1 MGNKSIQKFFADQ
14 NSVIDLSSLGNAKG
28 AKVSLSGPDMNITT
42 PRGSVIIV
50 NGALYS
56 SIKGNNLAVKFKDKT
71 ITGAKILGSV
81 DLKDI
86 QLERIDSSLV
96 DSAQVEKKGNGKRRN
111 KKEEEEL
118 KKQLDD
124 AENAKKEA
132 DKAKE
137 EAEKAKEAAEKALNE
152 AFEVQNSSKQIEE
165 MLQNF
170 LADNVAKDNLAQQS
184 DASQQNTQAKAT
196 QASKQNDA
204 EKVLPQPI
212 NKNTSTGKSNSSK
225 NEENKLD
232 AESVK
237 EPLKVTLALAAES
250 NSGSKDDSITNFTKP
265 QFVGSTAPN
274 ATVIIKINGIAVGQA
289 VADSLG
295 NFTFTA
301 PETLTDGTYNLEA
314 EAKTA
319 DGSGSA
325 KLVITID
332 SVTDKPTFELSPES
346 SVSGHK
352 GLTPTLTPSIVGTA
366 EENAKVDIYVDN
378 KLVASVDVDK
388 DGNWSYE
395 FKDNELSEGE
405 NSIKVVAVDKAGN
418 KNETT
423 DSIITDTIAPEKPT
437 IELDDSSDSGIKND
451 NITNSTLPTFIG
463 VAEPGSTV
471 SIYLGLK
478 HLGEVIVAKD
488 GTWSYTLTT
497 PLKDGEYNIT
507 ATATDIAGHTS
518 ATANLPFTIDTRI
531 SYFSAEIETTNDS
544 GIVGDNVT
552 NNTRPTFT
560 GKTEPNAIISVI
572 NSETGEEVIFKAN
585 DKGEWTF
592 NFTSDSVEG
601 INNLT
606 FTVEDVAGNKKD
618 FSFSYVID
626 TIAPVPPTVS
636 LEDYVVLPN
645 GIILSGNDL
654 PALVGTAEPKSTI
667 LLMRDGKLYD
677 SIEVDSNGTWN
688 YQFSNKFL
696 QGAYDIEI
704 ISQDAAGNKS
714 STVKYSFTIQTE
726 VVPPKAELDAS
737 DDSGAKGDWITN
749 KHNAL
754 TLLGTADRFATVNI
768 LIDGKTIGV
777 TTADADGN
785 WNFDISRNLSDNVYK
800 ITVES
805 IDPLGRTSSV
815 DYQLTIDSFTP
826 IPTVMLHDSADSGVK
841 GDMITKINTPLF
853 TGMAEANAK
862 VSIYVDGV
870 LSGEAIAGDDGVW
883 NFQFTTALSDGSHD
897 VTVKV
902 EDIAGNTASSS
913 AYNFQIVTQTQ
924 KPTIELVNDTG
935 VDNTDHIINEKNPA
949 LTGTAAP
956 YSTVKLYIDGALIAE
971 VRTNKD
977 GRWEY
982 TLKADQG
989 LVDGD
994 HRITASVEDI
1004 AGNIAHS
1011 DPFLISV
1018 DTAISIP
1025 IVSLSPDSDSG
1036 ISDDNLTNIVKPTLH
1051 LKDIDPDI
1059 ISVQVWDAMSDT
1071 QIGVA
1076 TQQPDGSWAY
1086 TFTSDLTE
1094 GLHQVYVKVE
1104 DIAGNKANSA
1114 IFDFTIDTTVSTP
1127 VISLLSKD
1135 DTGVT
1140 GDNLTNIN
1148 KPGFAISGVDAD
1160 AHRVVVQVMHNGVSE
1175 EIELS
1180 HLNGSWLFIPG
1191 NTWADGSYTLT
1202 VKVEDKAGNTN
1213 YSAPLTVVI
1222 DTQIAID
1229 GVELVNDSGVKGD
1242 NMTNDDRPHFRVTV
1256 PTDVNEVRLSI
1267 DGGNSWVQA
1276 TPGVAGS
1283 WEYIW
1288 PTDLA
1293 DGQYTLTVEAT
1304 DKAGN
1309 TVTKTIDF
1317 AVDTTL
1323 SVPVIV
1329 LDSADD
1335 TGIQGDNMTNSTQPT
1350 FALQHIDDD
1359 AVRVTVSVEHGGVT
1373 TTFDATK
1380 GTGGW
1385 TFTPPTSWADGDY
1398 TLSVSVEDKA
1408 GNTSHSASL
1417 TVTVDTQ
1424 IAINN
1429 IELVNDSGIPDDNLT
1444 NNVRPHFQVTVPTD
1458 VNVVRLSI
1466 DGGKTWFNA
1475 TQSATP
1481 GVWDYIWPDDVAD
1494 GGYTLTVEAT
1504 DEAGNKAT
1512 QTLDFTI
1519 DTTLSVPTLSLDSA
1533 DDSGI
1538 AGDNIT
1544 NVKTPGFTLNNIDTD
1559 VSRVIVEVMHNGIK
1573 QEVPLV
1579 QTGGQWRFAPTSD
1592 WADGDYILTVK
1603 VEDRAGNVKQSAP
1616 LTVTVDTHIAIDRIE
1631 LVNDS
1636 GIPGDNLTNE
1646 ARPHFQVT
1654 VPADVN
1660 GVRLS
1665 IDGGKTWFD
1674 ATQSA
1679 TSGVWDY
1686 TWLTNVANGPHT
1698 LMVEASDKA
1707 GNKTTQKLDF
1717 TIDTILSEPTIT
1729 LDSADDSAAGDNIT
1743 NVKMPGF
1750 TLGNIDA
1757 DVTKVV
1763 VTVAHDGKN
1772 QQIELIKNGG
1782 VWRFTPGAAW
1792 TDGDYTLTVKVE
1804 DKAGNTNYSA
1814 PLTVTIDTQTSIDR
1828 IELLNDTGIVG
1839 DNLTNEARPQFH
1851 ITVPTDVNSVQLSL
1865 DGGINWVNA
1874 TLTSD
1879 GVWEYIWPTDLV
1891 ENTYTLTVKA
1901 TDVAGNTAT
1910 ETLNFIIDT
1919 TLSTPTITLD
1929 SADDSGTA
1937 NDNKTNV
1944 KTPGFI
1950 IGGIDS
1956 DVTQVVVQV
1965 MRDGHSEEVE
1975 LTQTNG
1981 QWRFVPGSAW
1991 TDGDYTLT
1999 VTVKDEAGNIR
2010 HSAPLTV
2017 TIDTQITIDHIELV
2031 NDSGIPDDNLTNN
2044 VRPHFQVTVPTD
2056 VNVVRLSIDGGK
2068 TWFNAT
2074 QSATPGVWDY
2084 TWLADVGEGKHTL
2097 TVEATDKAGNKT
2109 TQQLDFIIDTL
2120 LSEPTIVLDNTDD
2133 SGTKGDHLT
2142 NVNKPTFLLGNI
2154 DADARYVTVEVQHG
2168 GTKEVLTA
2176 TKDATGNWSVTP
2188 TGTWADGDYTL
2199 TVRVE
2204 DEAGN
2209 EKHSASLTVTVD
2221 TQITIDVIELVND
2234 NGIPGDNMTND
2245 AHPQFRVT
2253 VPGDVN
2259 EVSLSID
2266 GGVTWVKATQ
2276 SATPGV
2282 WNYTWPGTVPDGDY
2296 TLNVKATDNAGN
2308 TVTETLHF
2316 TIDTT
2321 LSTPVIVLD
2330 SADDSGVHGDNMTN
2344 HTQPTF
2350 ALQHIDDDAVRVT
2363 VSVEH
2368 GGVTTT
2374 FDATKDAGGWTFT
2387 PTGAWADGDYTLSV
2401 SVEDKAGNTSH
2412 SASLTVTVDTQIA
2425 INNIELVNDSGIPD
2439 DNLTNN
2445 VRPHFQVTVPTDVN
2459 VVRLSIDG
2467 GKTWFN
2473 ATQSAT
2479 PGVWDYIWPD
2489 DVADGGYTLTVEAT
2503 DEAGN
2508 KATQTLDF
2516 TIDTT
2521 LSVPTL
2527 SLDSADDSGIAG
2539 DNITNVKTPGF
2550 TLNNIDTDVSRV
2562 IVEVMHNGIKQEVPL
2577 VQTGGQW
2584 RFAPTSDW
2592 ADGDYI
2598 LTVKVED
2605 RAGNVKQSAPLTVT
2619 VDTHIAIDRI
2629 ELVNDSGIPG
2639 DNLTNEA
2646 RPHFQVTVPAD
2657 VNGVRLSIDG
2667 GKTWF
2672 DATQSAT
2679 SGVWDY
2685 TWLTNVANGPHTLM
2699 VEASDKA
2706 GNKTT
2711 QKLDFTIDT
2720 ILSEPTIT
2728 LDSADDSAAGDNIT
2742 NVKMPGFTLGNIDAD
2757 VTKVVVTVAHDGKN
2771 QQIELIKNGGVWR
2784 FTPGAAWTDGDYTL
2798 TVKVEDKA
2806 GNTNYSAPL
2815 TVTID
2820 TQTSIDRIELLNDT
2834 GIVGDNLTNEARPQF
2849 HITVPTDV
2857 NSVQLS
2863 LDGGINWVNATL
2875 TSDGVW
2881 EYIWPTDLVENTY
2894 TLTVKATD
2902 VAGNT
2907 ATETLNFII
2916 DTTLSTPTITL
2927 DSADDSGTANDNK
2940 TNVKTPG
2947 FIIGGIDSDVTQVV
2961 VQVMR
2966 DGHSEE
2972 VELTQTNGQWRFVPG
2987 SAWTDGD
2994 YTLTV
2999 TVKDEAGNIR
3009 HSAPLTV
3016 TIDTQITI
3024 DHIEL
3029 VNDSGIPDDNLTN
3042 NVRPH
3047 FQVTV
3052 PTDVNVV
3059 RLSIDGGK
3067 TWFNATQ
3074 SATPGV
3080 WDYTWLADVGEGK
3093 HTLTVEAT
3101 DKAGNKT
3108 TQQLD
3113 FIIDTLL
3120 SEPTIVLDN
3129 TDDSGTKG
3137 DNLTNVN
3144 KPTFLLGNID
3154 ADARYV
3160 TVEVQHGGTKE
3171 VLTATK
3177 GATGIWSVTPTG
3189 TWADG
3194 DYTLTVRVEDDA
3206 GNVKYSAPLTVTV
3219 DTQITIDVIE
3229 LVNDNGIPGDN
3240 LTNDVRPHF
3249 RVTVPGDVNEVR
3261 LSIDGGNTWVRATQ
3275 GTAGI
3280 WDYTWPKDVTD
3291 GLHTLTVEATDKAG
3305 NKTTQTLDF
3314 TIDTRLS
3321 TPTIA
3326 MDSRDDTGAIGDHI
3340 TSVKRP
3346 GFTIGNIDADAHSV
3360 ILRITQGGNSQEVTL
3375 TQVGGQWRF
3384 TPDADWADG
3393 SYTLTV
3399 EVTDNA
3405 GNVRQSTPLVVT
3417 VDTQTSITD
3426 ITLVNDHGVPDDNL
3440 TNSTRPQFEI
3450 TVPADVNSVQL
3461 SIDGGANWV
3470 SATQGIEGV
3479 WGYTWPTDMG
3489 DGKHTLTVMVTD
3501 RAGNTATQTLEFF
3514 IDTRL
3519 STPTI
3524 ALDSTDDTGTP
3535 GDDMTNRTRPTFILQ
3550 NIDSDVINVT
3560 VSVTHNGTTTS
3571 FTATQGAGGWSFT
3584 PPAPWGDGDYTL
3596 TVTVEDRAGN
3606 TRPSTPLTVTVDTQ
3620 IAIDRIEL
3628 VNDSGVPGDNV
3639 TKHVRPQFQISVPD
3653 DVEKVLLSID
3663 GGTTWV
3669 TAIKSSTAGIW
3680 DYTWPTDMPEGQ
3692 HTLTVEV
3699 TDGAGNK
3706 MTETLN
3712 FTIDITLLTPTIE
3725 LAPDQDT
3732 GQNKNDNLTSVTQP
3746 VFVLGSIDKDVR
3758 HVELSIEHNGT
3769 FKTVVLTESAD
3780 GWRYRPDSALADGS
3794 YTFTVTVTDV
3804 AGNQQTSAPL
3814 KVTIDGTLTTPVIEL
3829 AAGEDSGTVGDRLTN
3844 HDRPVFDIHQVDSDV
3859 TRVMV
3864 KVTYN
3869 GKTHE
3874 EAAVFTNG
3882 QWRFTPSASWADGSY
3897 QLAVVVEDLAGNV
3910 KESAPFEVR
3919 IDTTT
3924 TINNIVLLNDTGVQN
3939 DQLTNV
3945 AKPSFRIDV
3954 PGDVVQV
3961 RVTLDGGANWNV
3973 IRKNADGQWIFDS
3986 PNTLVDGTYTLRVE
4000 ATDEAGN
4007 IANKDLVFNIDT
4019 NIQVPTIALDA
4030 GQDTGANTADN
4041 ITNISRPTF
4050 TIGNVDPD
4058 VIKVVVTIDGH
4069 DYNAT
4074 KVGAG
4079 WQFTPGNAIP
4089 DGSYNITVTVEDKA
4103 GNTATSKPLPVVIDT
4118 TAEIESV
4125 TLVTDSGDSDVD
4137 NITKVDKPQFSIVT
4151 ADDITH
4157 VRVKIDNAANWI
4169 ELTKGGDGRWIFNV
4183 GSALP
4188 DGQHTLL
4195 VDVTDIAGN
4204 VAQET
4209 LQFTIDT
4216 TLREPTIVLD
4226 PTHDTGDDTNDNLTR
4241 INKPVF
4247 IIGNVDNDVSHIV
4260 VHIDGRDYTI
4270 ENTGGNLTF
4279 TPDQPLSDGQHTIS
4293 VTVTDIAGNTKTSAE
4308 LRIEID
4314 TQVQID
4320 SVTLTTDSG
4329 VNDHDNVTNATRPSF
4344 EIATPDD
4351 VTSVLVSFDGVNW
4364 TPISKNA
4371 AGQWEFTA
4379 GSALPDGHYT
4389 LHVQATD
4396 RAGNTANSTL
4406 GFTVDTQID
4415 GLSVVML
4422 DDAGKDSTDGITN
4435 ITSPRFEISA
4445 REPLQSVTVILN
4457 GKSSTLT
4464 QGAGNKW
4471 LFTPDTPL
4479 VDGTYKI
4486 EIVAEDIAGNKISKE
4501 VSFTIDTIVSDPSI
4515 DLLDADDTGESAVD
4529 NITSVTTPRFVIG
4542 NVPADIDT
4550 VVIRINGVS
4559 YSVTANGNN
4568 LWEFQVPVA
4577 LNDGV
4582 YEAVVVFRDIAG
4594 NTSETKLPFTI
4605 DTTTSVSVRMEPASD
4620 TGNSNSD
4627 NLTNKQ
4633 NPKFEGTAEPNAK
4646 LVITIVD
4653 DKSGRE
4659 VLKQTITVGADG
4671 NWSVTPNILPD
4682 GMYTINVVAT
4692 DVAGNTAQTQE
4703 RFTID
4708 TVTIDPT
4715 IRLSDPSIDD
4725 QHEATSLRPE
4735 FKGFAEAFSTI
4746 MIQWDGKVVGS
4757 ANANANGEWSWTP
4770 PSVLAPGSYVV
4781 SIVAKDKA
4789 GNESSQ
4795 VDFPVVIP
4803 VIDVTPPTIKLSE
4816 ESDSGALGDFTTNN
4830 KTPTLIGSTLPNT
4843 IVSIYVDGV
4852 KVGEA
4857 TADTAGRYTFQLS
4870 EMKDGHYV
4878 VQVGIVN
4885 PRDNS
4890 ELRSTAVDVTIDT
4903 EVAELVWN
4911 ISGMHEGG
4919 YINTVTPE
4927 IGGTSEPN
4935 SKITIFVNGVE
4946 KAIAY
4951 TTGAGHWGVVLPA
4964 LGNDG
4969 NYELTFKVEDVAGN
4983 IREFGPQNVILDT
4996 VISPLTVVLREADDS
5011 GKVGDWITNK
5021 SHVTID
5027 GTAEAG
5033 STLTIRNPQGVV
5045 IATLVVGNDGRWS
5058 AELDLREG
5066 SNAFVVVSEDK
5077 AGNSQQ
5083 KEILI
5088 EHDTQIEISDISLS
5102 RDTNSGDKYDLIT
5115 NNKSPVLVAMTDPG
5129 ATVQVYINGVLQG
5142 TVEAS
5147 SSGNISYTMP
5157 ANSADGEYQVQFVAT
5172 DTAGNRVESA
5182 ITTVTIDSQIAV
5194 FDIDEDSL
5202 PALSNNRAL
5211 SVSGVGEAGSQVS
5224 IFVDGKLVNVVMVEA
5239 DGTWRAP
5246 ILLQDDG
5253 TFNIHFSITD
5263 VAGNTEVSKDYSVD
5277 VDSSTDFPTLNLED
5291 ASNSGSL
5298 DDLITNHN
5306 KPVLVGTAEA
5316 GATIHIYVDEKIVAN
5331 VLVLEDGTWSYQ
5343 FDNALKDGEYS
5354 IRVVAEDPAGN
5365 TAESPRLLVTI
5376 DTSTFIDNPA
5386 MVAGS
5391 DNGIFSNDS
5400 ITSQTRPTF
5409 SIFGEMNQ
5417 SVQIFID
5424 GVLVDTITVT
5434 DRNQVYRPESPLG
5447 DGSHSIYYVI
5457 TDKAGNTATSKT
5469 LNFTIDTFN
5478 TTPVAIDS
5486 IGGQTLAEMTG
5497 SDGKIYITDTTR
5509 NLLFSGSAE
5518 PNSKIEII
5526 INGLN
5531 VGEVWVNEKGHWQMP
5546 VNPLYFTEGQLDITV
5561 KSTDRAGNVN
5571 QEKYS
5576 IWVDTHIKVFTS
5588 ELDDNKSSSKT
5599 EWWSNSDLIT
5609 MRGTGEIG
5617 ATVSLIVAGVTLATA
5632 VVAATGRWE
5641 LSTDKL
5647 PEGTYDISLVIED
5660 SAGNRW
5666 EDVREIFI
5674 DRTPPN
5680 APVVT
5685 YSDIVNDLII
5695 MQGTAEAKSQL
5706 IITDSEGNTYT
5717 LTVPDNG
5724 KWSMAIPYPS
5734 EGKFTITSVDA
5745 IGNRSDD
5752 VPLDIMKEVPVISL
5766 SPDSDSGT
5774 VGDNITRDKQPTFII
5789 GNLESDVVVVQVD
5802 INGTVYNAEKNA
5814 DGVWFFTPGTPLA
5827 DGSYT
5832 ISVIASDA
5840 AGNQKNSLPI
5850 TVTIDSTLTVPEIAL
5865 AAGEDNGASD
5875 SDNVTNHTQPKFTLQ
5890 HIDADVTGVTVNVT
5904 HNGVT
5909 DIYQATQGADGW
5921 TFTPPAAWNDG
5932 NYTLSV
5938 TVVDRAGNS
5947 QQSASL
5953 AVTVDST
5960 VTVTADSQHDDASDD
5975 ATATAVTPP
5984 ESETVNAESATHL
5997 RTEPSAAEE
6006 SVVKVTAYSI
6016 TLLNADSGDEIDRS
6030 ISQTPSFEI
6039 SVPENIVNV
6048 SIMFEGEEFTLPITN
6063 QKAIFEVPLSLED
6076 GEYTMDVKFIDKDND
6091 FLIKEKTFSVDH
6103 SSADIVNAMNVR
6115 GKTEDDIND
6124 SPSTS
6129 SVGHNNNGAIDV
6141 FAVNEVTLPVDN
6153 QEEHA

>member
-423 DSIITDTIAPEKPT
+423 DSIITDTIPPEKPT

-636 LEDYVVLPN
+636 LEDFVVLPN

-1036 ISDDNLTNIVKPTLH
+1036 IADDNLTNIVKPTLH

-1114 IFDFTIDTTVSTP
+1114 VFDFTIDTTVSTP

-1180 HLNGSWLFIPG
+1180 HLNGSWLFTPG

-1202 VKVEDKAGNTN
+1202 VKVEDKAGNTS

-1329 LDSADD
+1329 LNSADD
-1335 TGIQGDNMTNSTQPT
+1335 TGVQGDNMTNRTQPT

-1481 GVWDYIWPDDVAD
+1481 GAWDYIWPDDVAD

-1504 DEAGNKAT
+1504 DKAGNKTT
-1512 QTLDFTI
+1512 QELDFTI

-1717 TIDTILSEPTIT
+1717 IIDTLLSEPTIT

-2120 LSEPTIVLDNTDD
+2120 LSEPTIVLDSTDD
-2133 SGTKGDHLT
+2133 SGTKGDNLT

-2321 LSTPVIVLD
+2321 LSVPVIVLN
-2330 SADDSGVHGDNMTN
+2330 SADDTGVQGDNMTN
-2344 HTQPTF
+2344 STQPTF

-2374 FDATKDAGGWTFT
+2374 FDATKGVGGWSFT

-2445 VRPHFQVTVPTDVN
+2445 VRPHFQVKVPTDVN
-2459 VVRLSIDG
+2459 
-2467 GKTWFN
+2467 
-2473 ATQSAT
+2473 
-2479 PGVWDYIWPD
+2479 
-2489 DVADGGYTLTVEAT
+2489 E
-2503 DEAGN
+2503 
-2508 KATQTLDF
+2508 
-2516 TIDTT
+2516 
-2521 LSVPTL
+2521 
-2527 SLDSADDSGIAG
+2527 
-2539 DNITNVKTPGF
+2539 
-2550 TLNNIDTDVSRV
+2550 
-2562 IVEVMHNGIKQEVPL
+2562 
-2577 VQTGGQW
+2577 
-2584 RFAPTSDW
+2584 
-2592 ADGDYI
+2592 
-2598 LTVKVED
+2598 
-2605 RAGNVKQSAPLTVT
+2605 
-2619 VDTHIAIDRI
+2619 
-2629 ELVNDSGIPG
+2629 
-2639 DNLTNEA
+2639 
-2646 RPHFQVTVPAD
+2646 
-2657 VNGVRLSIDG
+2657 
-2667 GKTWF
+2667 
-2672 DATQSAT
+2672 
-2679 SGVWDY
+2679 
-2685 TWLTNVANGPHTLM
+2685 
-2699 VEASDKA
+2699 
-2706 GNKTT
+2706 
-2711 QKLDFTIDT
+2711 
-2720 ILSEPTIT
+2720 
-2728 LDSADDSAAGDNIT
+2728 
-2742 NVKMPGFTLGNIDAD
+2742 
-2757 VTKVVVTVAHDGKN
+2757 
-2771 QQIELIKNGGVWR
+2771 
-2784 FTPGAAWTDGDYTL
+2784 
-2798 TVKVEDKA
+2798 
-2806 GNTNYSAPL
+2806 
-2815 TVTID
+2815 
-2820 TQTSIDRIELLNDT
+2820 
-2834 GIVGDNLTNEARPQF
+2834 
-2849 HITVPTDV
+2849 
-2857 NSVQLS
+2857 
-2863 LDGGINWVNATL
+2863 
-2875 TSDGVW
+2875 
-2881 EYIWPTDLVENTY
+2881 
-2894 TLTVKATD
+2894 
-2902 VAGNT
+2902 
-2907 ATETLNFII
+2907 
-2916 DTTLSTPTITL
+2916 
-2927 DSADDSGTANDNK
+2927 
-2940 TNVKTPG
+2940 
-2947 FIIGGIDSDVTQVV
+2947 
-2961 VQVMR
+2961 
-2966 DGHSEE
+2966 
-2972 VELTQTNGQWRFVPG
+2972 
-2987 SAWTDGD
+2987 
-2994 YTLTV
+2994 
-2999 TVKDEAGNIR
+2999 
-3009 HSAPLTV
+3009 
-3016 TIDTQITI
+3016 
-3024 DHIEL
+3024 
-3029 VNDSGIPDDNLTN
+3029 
-3042 NVRPH
+3042 
-3047 FQVTV
+3047 
-3052 PTDVNVV
+3052 V

-3101 DKAGNKT
+3101 DKAGNQT
-3108 TQQLD
+3108 TQKLD
-3113 FIIDTLL
+3113 FIIDTML
-3120 SEPTIVLDN
+3120 SEPTIVLDS

-3137 DNLTNVN
+3137 DNLTNAN
-3144 KPTFLLGNID
+3144 KPTFILGNID

-3160 TVEVQHGGTKE
+3160 TVEVQYGGTKE

-3321 TPTIA
+3321 TPTIT

-3346 GFTIGNIDADAHSV
+3346 GFTIGNIDSDAQSV

-3405 GNVRQSTPLVVT
+3405 GNVRQSTPLIVT

-3470 SATQGIEGV
+3470 SAAQGIEGV

-3620 IAIDRIEL
+3620 IAIDHIEL

-3712 FTIDITLLTPTIE
+3712 FTIDITLMTPTIE

-3844 HDRPVFDIHQVDSDV
+3844 HDRPVFDIRQVDSDV

-4308 LRIEID
+4308 LKIEID

-4529 NITSVTTPRFVIG
+4529 NITSVTKPRFVIG

-4559 YSVTANGNN
+4559 YPVTANGNN

-4830 KTPTLIGSTLPNT
+4830 KTPTLVGNTLPNA

-4969 NYELTFKVEDVAGN
+4969 NYVLTFKVEDVAGN

-5033 STLTIRNPQGVV
+5033 STLTIRSPQGVV

-5083 KEILI
+5083 KDILI

-5343 FDNALKDGEYS
+5343 FDNVLKDGEYS

-5409 SIFGEMNQ
+5409 SISGEMNQ

-5531 VGEVWVNEKGHWQMP
+5531 VGEVWVNEKGYWQMP

-5576 IWVDTHIKVFTS
+5576 IWVDTHIQVFTS
-5588 ELDDNKSSSKT
+5588 EIDDNKSSSKT
-5599 EWWSNSDLIT
+5599 DWWSNSSTIT
-5609 MRGTGEIG
+5609 MRGMGEIG

-5632 VVAATGRWE
+5632 VVAANGQWE
-5641 LSTDKL
+5641 LSTDQL
-5647 PEGTYDISLVIED
+5647 PEGKYDITLSIED
-5660 SAGNRW
+5660 NAGNRK
-5666 EDVREIFI
+5666 EEVHEIFI

-5706 IITDSEGNTYT
+5706 IITDSNGNTYT

-5752 VPLDIMKEVPVISL
+5752 VSLDIMKEVPVISL

-5865 AAGEDNGASD
+5865 AAGEDNGVSD

-5909 DIYQATQGADGW
+5909 DTYQATQGADGW

-5932 NYTLSV
+5932 TYTLSV

-5997 RTEPSAAEE
+5997 RTVPSAAEE
-6006 SVVKVTAYSI
+6006 SVVKETAYSI

-6103 SSADIVNAMNVR
+6103 SSADIVNAMNAR

>member
-423 DSIITDTIAPEKPT
+423 DSIITDTIPPEKPT

-601 INNLT
+601 VNNLT

-626 TIAPVPPTVS
+626 TVAPVPPTVS
-636 LEDYVVLPN
+636 LEDFVVLPN

-654 PALVGTAEPKSTI
+654 PALVGTAEPKSII

-1036 ISDDNLTNIVKPTLH
+1036 VSDDNLTNIVKPTLH

-1059 ISVQVWDAMSDT
+1059 ISVQVWDAASDT

-1114 IFDFTIDTTVSTP
+1114 VFDFTIDTTVSTP

-1385 TFTPPTSWADGDY
+1385 SFTPTGAWADGDY

-1429 IELVNDSGIPDDNLT
+1429 IELVNDSGIPNDNLT

-1481 GVWDYIWPDDVAD
+1481 GAWDYIWPDDVAD

-1504 DEAGNKAT
+1504 DKAGNKTT
-1512 QTLDFTI
+1512 QELDFTI

-1698 LMVEASDKA
+1698 LMVEATDKA

-2017 TIDTQITIDHIELV
+2017 TIDTQI
-2031 NDSGIPDDNLTNN
+2031 
-2044 VRPHFQVTVPTD
+2044 
-2056 VNVVRLSIDGGK
+2056 
-2068 TWFNAT
+2068 A
-2074 QSATPGVWDY
+2074 
-2084 TWLADVGEGKHTL
+2084 
-2097 TVEATDKAGNKT
+2097 
-2109 TQQLDFIIDTL
+2109 
-2120 LSEPTIVLDNTDD
+2120 
-2133 SGTKGDHLT
+2133 
-2142 NVNKPTFLLGNI
+2142 
-2154 DADARYVTVEVQHG
+2154 
-2168 GTKEVLTA
+2168 
-2176 TKDATGNWSVTP
+2176 
-2188 TGTWADGDYTL
+2188 
-2199 TVRVE
+2199 
-2204 DEAGN
+2204 
-2209 EKHSASLTVTVD
+2209 
-2221 TQITIDVIELVND
+2221 
-2234 NGIPGDNMTND
+2234 
-2245 AHPQFRVT
+2245 
-2253 VPGDVN
+2253 
-2259 EVSLSID
+2259 
-2266 GGVTWVKATQ
+2266 
-2276 SATPGV
+2276 
-2282 WNYTWPGTVPDGDY
+2282 
-2296 TLNVKATDNAGN
+2296 
-2308 TVTETLHF
+2308 
-2316 TIDTT
+2316 
-2321 LSTPVIVLD
+2321 
-2330 SADDSGVHGDNMTN
+2330 
-2344 HTQPTF
+2344 
-2350 ALQHIDDDAVRVT
+2350 
-2363 VSVEH
+2363 
-2368 GGVTTT
+2368 
-2374 FDATKDAGGWTFT
+2374 
-2387 PTGAWADGDYTLSV
+2387 
-2401 SVEDKAGNTSH
+2401 
-2412 SASLTVTVDTQIA
+2412 
-2425 INNIELVNDSGIPD
+2425 
-2439 DNLTNN
+2439 
-2445 VRPHFQVTVPTDVN
+2445 
-2459 VVRLSIDG
+2459 
-2467 GKTWFN
+2467 
-2473 ATQSAT
+2473 
-2479 PGVWDYIWPD
+2479 
-2489 DVADGGYTLTVEAT
+2489 
-2503 DEAGN
+2503 
-2508 KATQTLDF
+2508 
-2516 TIDTT
+2516 
-2521 LSVPTL
+2521 
-2527 SLDSADDSGIAG
+2527 
-2539 DNITNVKTPGF
+2539 
-2550 TLNNIDTDVSRV
+2550 
-2562 IVEVMHNGIKQEVPL
+2562 
-2577 VQTGGQW
+2577 
-2584 RFAPTSDW
+2584 
-2592 ADGDYI
+2592 
-2598 LTVKVED
+2598 
-2605 RAGNVKQSAPLTVT
+2605 
-2619 VDTHIAIDRI
+2619 
-2629 ELVNDSGIPG
+2629 
-2639 DNLTNEA
+2639 
-2646 RPHFQVTVPAD
+2646 
-2657 VNGVRLSIDG
+2657 
-2667 GKTWF
+2667 
-2672 DATQSAT
+2672 
-2679 SGVWDY
+2679 
-2685 TWLTNVANGPHTLM
+2685 
-2699 VEASDKA
+2699 
-2706 GNKTT
+2706 
-2711 QKLDFTIDT
+2711 
-2720 ILSEPTIT
+2720 
-2728 LDSADDSAAGDNIT
+2728 
-2742 NVKMPGFTLGNIDAD
+2742 
-2757 VTKVVVTVAHDGKN
+2757 
-2771 QQIELIKNGGVWR
+2771 
-2784 FTPGAAWTDGDYTL
+2784 
-2798 TVKVEDKA
+2798 
-2806 GNTNYSAPL
+2806 
-2815 TVTID
+2815 
-2820 TQTSIDRIELLNDT
+2820 
-2834 GIVGDNLTNEARPQF
+2834 
-2849 HITVPTDV
+2849 
-2857 NSVQLS
+2857 
-2863 LDGGINWVNATL
+2863 
-2875 TSDGVW
+2875 
-2881 EYIWPTDLVENTY
+2881 
-2894 TLTVKATD
+2894 
-2902 VAGNT
+2902 
-2907 ATETLNFII
+2907 
-2916 DTTLSTPTITL
+2916 
-2927 DSADDSGTANDNK
+2927 
-2940 TNVKTPG
+2940 
-2947 FIIGGIDSDVTQVV
+2947 
-2961 VQVMR
+2961 
-2966 DGHSEE
+2966 
-2972 VELTQTNGQWRFVPG
+2972 
-2987 SAWTDGD
+2987 
-2994 YTLTV
+2994 
-2999 TVKDEAGNIR
+2999 
-3009 HSAPLTV
+3009 
-3016 TIDTQITI
+3016 I

-3137 DNLTNVN
+3137 DNLTNAN
-3144 KPTFLLGNID
+3144 KPTFILGNID

-3177 GATGIWSVTPTG
+3177 GATGNWSVTPTGTWADGDYTLTVRVEDEAGNEKHSASLTVTVDTQITIDAIELVNDNGIPGDNMTNDAHPQFRVTVPGDVNEVSLSIDGGVTWVKATQSATPGVWNYTWPGTVPDGDYTLNVKATDNAGNTVTETLHFTIDTTLSVPVIVLNSADDTGVQGDNMTNRTQPTFALQHIDDDAVRVTVSVEHGGVTTTFDATKGTGGWSFTPTGAWADGDYTLSVSVEDKAGNTSHSASLTVTVDTQIAINNIELVNDSGIPDDNLTNNVRPHFQVTVPTDVNVVRLSIDGGKTWFNATQSATPGVWDYTWLADVGEGKHTLTVEATDKAGNQTTQKLDFIIDTMLSEPTIVLDSTDDSGTKGDNLTNANKPTFILGNIDADARYVTVEVQYGGTKEVLTATKGATGIWSVTPTG

-3194 DYTLTVRVEDDA
+3194 DYMLTVRVEDDA

-3321 TPTIA
+3321 TPTIT

-3346 GFTIGNIDADAHSV
+3346 GFTIGNIDSDAQSV

-3405 GNVRQSTPLVVT
+3405 GNVRQSTPLIVT

-3470 SATQGIEGV
+3470 SAAQGIEGV

-3620 IAIDRIEL
+3620 IAIDHIEL

-3712 FTIDITLLTPTIE
+3712 FTIDITLMTPTIE

-3844 HDRPVFDIHQVDSDV
+3844 HDRPVFDIRQVDSDV

-4308 LRIEID
+4308 LKIEID

-4529 NITSVTTPRFVIG
+4529 NITSVTKPRFVIG

-4559 YSVTANGNN
+4559 YPVTANGNN

-4620 TGNSNSD
+4620 TGSSNSD

-4725 QHEATSLRPE
+4725 QYEATSLRPE
-4735 FKGFAEAFSTI
+4735 FKGLAEAFSTI

-4830 KTPTLIGSTLPNT
+4830 KTPTLIGNTLPNA

-5033 STLTIRNPQGVV
+5033 STLTIRNPQGGV

-5253 TFNIHFSITD
+5253 KFNIHFSITD

-5298 DDLITNHN
+5298 DDLITSHN

-5376 DTSTFIDNPA
+5376 DTSTFIDNPV
-5386 MVAGS
+5386 MIAGS

-5400 ITSQTRPTF
+5400 ITSQTRPAF

-5469 LNFTIDTFN
+5469 LNFTIDTLN

-5531 VGEVWVNEKGHWQMP
+5531 VGEVWVNDKGHWQMP

-5576 IWVDTHIKVFTS
+5576 IWVDTHIQVFTS

-5599 EWWSNSDLIT
+5599 DWWSNSSTIT
-5609 MRGTGEIG
+5609 MRGMGEIG

-5632 VVAATGRWE
+5632 VVAANGQWE
-5641 LSTDKL
+5641 LSTDQL
-5647 PEGTYDISLVIED
+5647 PEGKYDITLSIED
-5660 SAGNRW
+5660 NAGNRK
-5666 EDVREIFI
+5666 EEVHEIFI

-5706 IITDSEGNTYT
+5706 IITDSNGNTYT

-5752 VPLDIMKEVPVISL
+5752 VPLDIMKETPVISL

-5774 VGDNITRDKQPTFII
+5774 AGDNITRDNQPTFII

-5875 SDNVTNHTQPKFTLQ
+5875 SDNVTNHNHTQPKFTLQ

-5909 DIYQATQGADGW
+5909 DTYQATQGADGW

-5960 VTVTADSQHDDASDD
+5960 VTVTADSQHNDASDD
-5975 ATATAVTPP
+5975 ATAIAVTPP

-5997 RTEPSAAEE
+5997 RTVPSVAEE
-6006 SVVKVTAYSI
+6006 SVVKETAYSI

-6048 SIMFEGEEFTLPITN
+6048 SVMFEGEEFTLPIIN

-6076 GEYTMDVKFIDKDND
+6076 GEYTMDVKYLDKDDD

-6103 SSADIVNAMNVR
+6103 SSADIVNAMNAR

>member
-118 KKQLDD
+118 KKQLDE

-152 AFEVQNSSKQIEE
+152 AFEVQNSSKQMEE
-165 MLQNF
+165 MLQEF

-451 NITNSTLPTFIG
+451 SITNSTLPTFIG

-531 SYFSAEIETTNDS
+531 SYFSAEIETTDDS

-601 INNLT
+601 VNNLT

-626 TIAPVPPTVS
+626 TVAPVPPTVS
-636 LEDYVVLPN
+636 LEDFVVLPN

-1036 ISDDNLTNIVKPTLH
+1036 IADDNLTNIVKPTLH

-1114 IFDFTIDTTVSTP
+1114 VFDFTIDTTVSTP

-1180 HLNGSWLFIPG
+1180 HLNGSWLFTPG

-1385 TFTPPTSWADGDY
+1385 SFTPTGAWADGDY

-1429 IELVNDSGIPDDNLT
+1429 IELVNDSGIPNDNLT

-1481 GVWDYIWPDDVAD
+1481 GAWDYIWPDDVAD

-1504 DEAGNKAT
+1504 DKAGNKTT
-1512 QTLDFTI
+1512 QELDFTI

-1559 VSRVIVEVMHNGIK
+1559 VSRVTVEVMHNGIK

-1679 TSGVWDY
+1679 TPGVWDY

-1717 TIDTILSEPTIT
+1717 IIDTMLSEPTIT

-2017 TIDTQITIDHIELV
+2017 TIDTQIAIDHIELV
-2031 NDSGIPDDNLTNN
+2031 NDSGIPDDNLTN
-2044 VRPHFQVTVPTD
+2044 
-2056 VNVVRLSIDGGK
+2056 
-2068 TWFNAT
+2068 
-2074 QSATPGVWDY
+2074 
-2084 TWLADVGEGKHTL
+2084 
-2097 TVEATDKAGNKT
+2097 EA
-2109 TQQLDFIIDTL
+2109 
-2120 LSEPTIVLDNTDD
+2120 
-2133 SGTKGDHLT
+2133 
-2142 NVNKPTFLLGNI
+2142 
-2154 DADARYVTVEVQHG
+2154 
-2168 GTKEVLTA
+2168 
-2176 TKDATGNWSVTP
+2176 
-2188 TGTWADGDYTL
+2188 
-2199 TVRVE
+2199 
-2204 DEAGN
+2204 
-2209 EKHSASLTVTVD
+2209 
-2221 TQITIDVIELVND
+2221 
-2234 NGIPGDNMTND
+2234 
-2245 AHPQFRVT
+2245 
-2253 VPGDVN
+2253 
-2259 EVSLSID
+2259 
-2266 GGVTWVKATQ
+2266 
-2276 SATPGV
+2276 
-2282 WNYTWPGTVPDGDY
+2282 
-2296 TLNVKATDNAGN
+2296 
-2308 TVTETLHF
+2308 
-2316 TIDTT
+2316 
-2321 LSTPVIVLD
+2321 
-2330 SADDSGVHGDNMTN
+2330 
-2344 HTQPTF
+2344 
-2350 ALQHIDDDAVRVT
+2350 
-2363 VSVEH
+2363 
-2368 GGVTTT
+2368 
-2374 FDATKDAGGWTFT
+2374 
-2387 PTGAWADGDYTLSV
+2387 
-2401 SVEDKAGNTSH
+2401 
-2412 SASLTVTVDTQIA
+2412 
-2425 INNIELVNDSGIPD
+2425 
-2439 DNLTNN
+2439 
-2445 VRPHFQVTVPTDVN
+2445 
-2459 VVRLSIDG
+2459 
-2467 GKTWFN
+2467 
-2473 ATQSAT
+2473 
-2479 PGVWDYIWPD
+2479 
-2489 DVADGGYTLTVEAT
+2489 
-2503 DEAGN
+2503 
-2508 KATQTLDF
+2508 
-2516 TIDTT
+2516 
-2521 LSVPTL
+2521 
-2527 SLDSADDSGIAG
+2527 
-2539 DNITNVKTPGF
+2539 
-2550 TLNNIDTDVSRV
+2550 
-2562 IVEVMHNGIKQEVPL
+2562 
-2577 VQTGGQW
+2577 
-2584 RFAPTSDW
+2584 
-2592 ADGDYI
+2592 
-2598 LTVKVED
+2598 
-2605 RAGNVKQSAPLTVT
+2605 
-2619 VDTHIAIDRI
+2619 
-2629 ELVNDSGIPG
+2629 
-2639 DNLTNEA
+2639 
-2646 RPHFQVTVPAD
+2646 
-2657 VNGVRLSIDG
+2657 
-2667 GKTWF
+2667 
-2672 DATQSAT
+2672 
-2679 SGVWDY
+2679 
-2685 TWLTNVANGPHTLM
+2685 
-2699 VEASDKA
+2699 
-2706 GNKTT
+2706 
-2711 QKLDFTIDT
+2711 
-2720 ILSEPTIT
+2720 
-2728 LDSADDSAAGDNIT
+2728 
-2742 NVKMPGFTLGNIDAD
+2742 
-2757 VTKVVVTVAHDGKN
+2757 
-2771 QQIELIKNGGVWR
+2771 
-2784 FTPGAAWTDGDYTL
+2784 
-2798 TVKVEDKA
+2798 
-2806 GNTNYSAPL
+2806 
-2815 TVTID
+2815 
-2820 TQTSIDRIELLNDT
+2820 
-2834 GIVGDNLTNEARPQF
+2834 
-2849 HITVPTDV
+2849 
-2857 NSVQLS
+2857 
-2863 LDGGINWVNATL
+2863 
-2875 TSDGVW
+2875 
-2881 EYIWPTDLVENTY
+2881 
-2894 TLTVKATD
+2894 
-2902 VAGNT
+2902 
-2907 ATETLNFII
+2907 
-2916 DTTLSTPTITL
+2916 
-2927 DSADDSGTANDNK
+2927 
-2940 TNVKTPG
+2940 
-2947 FIIGGIDSDVTQVV
+2947 
-2961 VQVMR
+2961 
-2966 DGHSEE
+2966 
-2972 VELTQTNGQWRFVPG
+2972 
-2987 SAWTDGD
+2987 
-2994 YTLTV
+2994 
-2999 TVKDEAGNIR
+2999 
-3009 HSAPLTV
+3009 
-3016 TIDTQITI
+3016 
-3024 DHIEL
+3024 
-3029 VNDSGIPDDNLTN
+3029 
-3042 NVRPH
+3042 RPH

-3177 GATGIWSVTPTG
+3177 DATGNWSVTPTGTWADGDYTLTVRVEDEAGNEKHSASLTVTVDTQITIDAIELVNDNGIPGDNMTNDAHPQFRVTVPGDVNEVSLSIDGGVTWVKATQSATPGVWNYTWPGTVPDGDYTLNVKATDNAGNTVTETLHFTIDTTLSTPVIVLDSADDTGIQGDNMTNRTQPTFNLQHIDDDAVRVTVSVEHGGVTTTFDATKGVGGWTFTPPTSWGAGDYTLSVSVEDKAGNTSHSASLTVTVDTQIAINNIELVNDSGIPDDNLTNNVRPQFQVKVPTDVNEVRLSIDGGKTWFNATQSATPGVWDYTWLADVGEGKHTLTVEATDKAGNQTTQKLDFIIDTLLSEPTIVLDSTDDSGTKGDNLTNANKPTFLLGNIDADARYVTVEVQHGSTKEVLTATKGATGIWSVTPTG

-3194 DYTLTVRVEDDA
+3194 DYTLTVRVEDEA

-3219 DTQITIDVIE
+3219 DTQITIDAIE

-3321 TPTIA
+3321 TPTIT

-3346 GFTIGNIDADAHSV
+3346 GFTIGNIDSDAQSV

-3405 GNVRQSTPLVVT
+3405 GNVRQSTPLIVT

-3470 SATQGIEGV
+3470 SAAQGIEGV

-3489 DGKHTLTVMVTD
+3489 DGKHILTVMVTD

-3620 IAIDRIEL
+3620 IAIDHIEL

-3692 HTLTVEV
+3692 HTLIVEV

-3706 MTETLN
+3706 MTGTLD

-3746 VFVLGSIDKDVR
+3746 IFVLGSIDKDVR

-3844 HDRPVFDIHQVDSDV
+3844 HDRPVFDIRQVDSDV

-3954 PGDVVQV
+3954 PGDVIQV
-3961 RVTLDGGANWNV
+3961 RVTLDGGVNWNV

-4000 ATDEAGN
+4000 ATDQAGN

-4188 DGQHTLL
+4188 DGKHTLL

-4308 LRIEID
+4308 LQIEID

-4529 NITSVTTPRFVIG
+4529 NITSVTKPRFVIG

-4559 YSVTANGNN
+4559 YPVTANGNN

-4620 TGNSNSD
+4620 TGSSNSD

-4659 VLKQTITVGADG
+4659 VLKHTITVGADG

-4725 QHEATSLRPE
+4725 QYEATSLRPE
-4735 FKGFAEAFSTI
+4735 FKGLAEAFSTI

-4830 KTPTLIGSTLPNT
+4830 KTPTLVGNTLPNA

-4969 NYELTFKVEDVAGN
+4969 NYVLTFKVEDVAGN

-5083 KEILI
+5083 KDILI

-5298 DDLITNHN
+5298 DDLITSHN

-5376 DTSTFIDNPA
+5376 DTSTFIDNPV
-5386 MVAGS
+5386 MMAGS

-5400 ITSQTRPTF
+5400 ITSQTRPAF
-5409 SIFGEMNQ
+5409 SIYGEMNQ

-5531 VGEVWVNEKGHWQMP
+5531 VGEVWVNDKGHWQMP

-5576 IWVDTHIKVFTS
+5576 IWVDTHIQVFTS

-5599 EWWSNSDLIT
+5599 DWWSNSSTIT
-5609 MRGTGEIG
+5609 MRGMGEIG

-5632 VVAATGRWE
+5632 VVAANGQWE
-5641 LSTDKL
+5641 LSTDQL
-5647 PEGTYDISLVIED
+5647 PEGKYDITLSIED
-5660 SAGNRW
+5660 NAGNRK
-5666 EDVREIFI
+5666 EEVHEIFI

-5706 IITDSEGNTYT
+5706 IITDSNGNTYT

-5752 VPLDIMKEVPVISL
+5752 VPLDIMKETPVISL

-5774 VGDNITRDKQPTFII
+5774 VGDNITRDNQPTFII

-5865 AAGEDNGASD
+5865 AAGEGNGASD
-5875 SDNVTNHTQPKFTLQ
+5875 SDNVTNHNHTQPKFTLQ

-5932 NYTLSV
+5932 TYTLSV

-5947 QQSASL
+5947 LQSASL
-5953 AVTVDST
+5953 EVTVDST

-5997 RTEPSAAEE
+5997 RTVPSAAEE
-6006 SVVKVTAYSI
+6006 SVVKETAYSI

-6048 SIMFEGEEFTLPITN
+6048 SVMFEGEEFTLPITN

-6076 GEYTMDVKFIDKDND
+6076 GEYTMDVKFIDKDDD

-6103 SSADIVNAMNVR
+6103 SSADIVNAMNAR

>member
-237 EPLKVTLALAAES
+237 EPLKVTLALATES

-626 TIAPVPPTVS
+626 TVAPVPPTVS
-636 LEDYVVLPN
+636 LEDFVVLPN

-1036 ISDDNLTNIVKPTLH
+1036 VSDDNLTNIVKPTLH

-1059 ISVQVWDAMSDT
+1059 ISVQVWDAASDT

-1114 IFDFTIDTTVSTP
+1114 VFDFTIDTTVSTP

-1202 VKVEDKAGNTN
+1202 VKVEDKAGNTS

-1385 TFTPPTSWADGDY
+1385 SFTPTGAWADGDY

-1429 IELVNDSGIPDDNLT
+1429 IELVNDSGIPNDNLT

-1481 GVWDYIWPDDVAD
+1481 GAWDYIWPDDVAD

-1504 DEAGNKAT
+1504 DKAGNKTT
-1512 QTLDFTI
+1512 QELDFTI

-2120 LSEPTIVLDNTDD
+2120 LSEPTIVLDSTDD
-2133 SGTKGDHLT
+2133 SGTKGDNLT

-2321 LSTPVIVLD
+2321 LSVPVIVLN
-2330 SADDSGVHGDNMTN
+2330 SADDTGVQGDNMTN
-2344 HTQPTF
+2344 STQPTF

-2374 FDATKDAGGWTFT
+2374 FDATKGTGGWSFT

-2445 VRPHFQVTVPTDVN
+2445 VRPHFQVKVPMDVN
-2459 VVRLSIDG
+2459 
-2467 GKTWFN
+2467 
-2473 ATQSAT
+2473 
-2479 PGVWDYIWPD
+2479 
-2489 DVADGGYTLTVEAT
+2489 E
-2503 DEAGN
+2503 
-2508 KATQTLDF
+2508 
-2516 TIDTT
+2516 
-2521 LSVPTL
+2521 
-2527 SLDSADDSGIAG
+2527 
-2539 DNITNVKTPGF
+2539 
-2550 TLNNIDTDVSRV
+2550 
-2562 IVEVMHNGIKQEVPL
+2562 
-2577 VQTGGQW
+2577 
-2584 RFAPTSDW
+2584 
-2592 ADGDYI
+2592 
-2598 LTVKVED
+2598 
-2605 RAGNVKQSAPLTVT
+2605 
-2619 VDTHIAIDRI
+2619 
-2629 ELVNDSGIPG
+2629 
-2639 DNLTNEA
+2639 
-2646 RPHFQVTVPAD
+2646 
-2657 VNGVRLSIDG
+2657 
-2667 GKTWF
+2667 
-2672 DATQSAT
+2672 
-2679 SGVWDY
+2679 
-2685 TWLTNVANGPHTLM
+2685 
-2699 VEASDKA
+2699 
-2706 GNKTT
+2706 
-2711 QKLDFTIDT
+2711 
-2720 ILSEPTIT
+2720 
-2728 LDSADDSAAGDNIT
+2728 
-2742 NVKMPGFTLGNIDAD
+2742 
-2757 VTKVVVTVAHDGKN
+2757 
-2771 QQIELIKNGGVWR
+2771 
-2784 FTPGAAWTDGDYTL
+2784 
-2798 TVKVEDKA
+2798 
-2806 GNTNYSAPL
+2806 
-2815 TVTID
+2815 
-2820 TQTSIDRIELLNDT
+2820 
-2834 GIVGDNLTNEARPQF
+2834 
-2849 HITVPTDV
+2849 
-2857 NSVQLS
+2857 
-2863 LDGGINWVNATL
+2863 
-2875 TSDGVW
+2875 
-2881 EYIWPTDLVENTY
+2881 
-2894 TLTVKATD
+2894 
-2902 VAGNT
+2902 
-2907 ATETLNFII
+2907 
-2916 DTTLSTPTITL
+2916 
-2927 DSADDSGTANDNK
+2927 
-2940 TNVKTPG
+2940 
-2947 FIIGGIDSDVTQVV
+2947 
-2961 VQVMR
+2961 
-2966 DGHSEE
+2966 
-2972 VELTQTNGQWRFVPG
+2972 
-2987 SAWTDGD
+2987 
-2994 YTLTV
+2994 
-2999 TVKDEAGNIR
+2999 
-3009 HSAPLTV
+3009 
-3016 TIDTQITI
+3016 
-3024 DHIEL
+3024 
-3029 VNDSGIPDDNLTN
+3029 
-3042 NVRPH
+3042 
-3047 FQVTV
+3047 
-3052 PTDVNVV
+3052 V

-3101 DKAGNKT
+3101 DKAGNQT
-3108 TQQLD
+3108 TQKLD

-3120 SEPTIVLDN
+3120 SEPTIVLDS

-3137 DNLTNVN
+3137 DNLTNAN
-3144 KPTFLLGNID
+3144 KPTFILGNID

-3160 TVEVQHGGTKE
+3160 TVEVQYGGTKE

-3321 TPTIA
+3321 TPTIT

-3346 GFTIGNIDADAHSV
+3346 GFTIGNIDSDAQSV

-3405 GNVRQSTPLVVT
+3405 GNVRQSTPLIVT

-3470 SATQGIEGV
+3470 SAAQGIEGV

-3620 IAIDRIEL
+3620 IAIDHIEL

-3712 FTIDITLLTPTIE
+3712 FTIDITLMTPTIE

-3844 HDRPVFDIHQVDSDV
+3844 HDRPVFDIRQVDSDV

-4529 NITSVTTPRFVIG
+4529 NITSVTKPRFVIG

-4559 YSVTANGNN
+4559 YPVTANGNN

-4830 KTPTLIGSTLPNT
+4830 KTPTLVGNTLPNA

-4969 NYELTFKVEDVAGN
+4969 NYVLTFKVEDVAGN

-5115 NNKSPVLVAMTDPG
+5115 NNKSPVLVAMTDLG

-5298 DDLITNHN
+5298 DDLITSHN

-5376 DTSTFIDNPA
+5376 DTSTFIDNPV
-5386 MVAGS
+5386 MMAGS

-5400 ITSQTRPTF
+5400 ITSQTRPAF
-5409 SIFGEMNQ
+5409 SIYGEMNQ

-5469 LNFTIDTFN
+5469 LNFTIDTLN

-5531 VGEVWVNEKGHWQMP
+5531 VGEVWVNDKGHWQMP

-5576 IWVDTHIKVFTS
+5576 IWVDTHIQVFTS

-5599 EWWSNSDLIT
+5599 DWWSNSSTIT
-5609 MRGTGEIG
+5609 MRGMGEIG

-5632 VVAATGRWE
+5632 VVAANGQWE
-5641 LSTDKL
+5641 LSTDQL
-5647 PEGTYDISLVIED
+5647 PEGKYDITLSIED
-5660 SAGNRW
+5660 NAGNRK
-5666 EDVREIFI
+5666 EEVHEIFI

-5706 IITDSEGNTYT
+5706 IITDSNGNTYT

-5752 VPLDIMKEVPVISL
+5752 VSLDIMKEVPVISL

-5865 AAGEDNGASD
+5865 AAGEDNGVSD

-5909 DIYQATQGADGW
+5909 DTYQATQGADGW

-5932 NYTLSV
+5932 TYTLSV

-5997 RTEPSAAEE
+5997 RTVPSAAEE
-6006 SVVKVTAYSI
+6006 SVVKETAYSI

-6103 SSADIVNAMNVR
+6103 SSADIVNAMNAR

>member
-237 EPLKVTLALAAES
+237 EPLKVTLALATES

-626 TIAPVPPTVS
+626 TVAPVPPTVS
-636 LEDYVVLPN
+636 LEDFVVLPN

-1036 ISDDNLTNIVKPTLH
+1036 VSDDNLTNIVKPTLH

-1059 ISVQVWDAMSDT
+1059 ISVQVWDAASDT

-1114 IFDFTIDTTVSTP
+1114 VFDFTIDTTVSTP

-1202 VKVEDKAGNTN
+1202 VKVEDKAGNTS

-1329 LDSADD
+1329 LNSADD
-1335 TGIQGDNMTNSTQPT
+1335 TGVQGDNMTNSTQPT

-1385 TFTPPTSWADGDY
+1385 SFTPTGAWADGDY

-1429 IELVNDSGIPDDNLT
+1429 IELVNDSGIPNDNLT
-1444 NNVRPHFQVTVPTD
+1444 NNVRPHFQVKVPMD
-1458 VNVVRLSI
+1458 VNEVRLSI

-1481 GVWDYIWPDDVAD
+1481 GVWDYTWLADVAD

-1504 DEAGNKAT
+1504 DKAGNKTT
-1512 QTLDFTI
+1512 QELDFTI

-2044 VRPHFQVTVPTD
+2044 VRPHFQVKVPMD
-2056 VNVVRLSIDGGK
+2056 VNEVRLSIDGGK

-2120 LSEPTIVLDNTDD
+2120 LSEPTIVLDSTDD
-2133 SGTKGDHLT
+2133 SGTKGDNLT
-2142 NVNKPTFLLGNI
+2142 NANKPTFILGNI

-2204 DEAGN
+2204 D
-2209 EKHSASLTVTVD
+2209 
-2221 TQITIDVIELVND
+2221 
-2234 NGIPGDNMTND
+2234 
-2245 AHPQFRVT
+2245 
-2253 VPGDVN
+2253 
-2259 EVSLSID
+2259 
-2266 GGVTWVKATQ
+2266 
-2276 SATPGV
+2276 
-2282 WNYTWPGTVPDGDY
+2282 
-2296 TLNVKATDNAGN
+2296 
-2308 TVTETLHF
+2308 
-2316 TIDTT
+2316 
-2321 LSTPVIVLD
+2321 
-2330 SADDSGVHGDNMTN
+2330 
-2344 HTQPTF
+2344 
-2350 ALQHIDDDAVRVT
+2350 
-2363 VSVEH
+2363 
-2368 GGVTTT
+2368 
-2374 FDATKDAGGWTFT
+2374 
-2387 PTGAWADGDYTLSV
+2387 
-2401 SVEDKAGNTSH
+2401 
-2412 SASLTVTVDTQIA
+2412 
-2425 INNIELVNDSGIPD
+2425 
-2439 DNLTNN
+2439 
-2445 VRPHFQVTVPTDVN
+2445 
-2459 VVRLSIDG
+2459 
-2467 GKTWFN
+2467 
-2473 ATQSAT
+2473 
-2479 PGVWDYIWPD
+2479 
-2489 DVADGGYTLTVEAT
+2489 
-2503 DEAGN
+2503 
-2508 KATQTLDF
+2508 
-2516 TIDTT
+2516 
-2521 LSVPTL
+2521 
-2527 SLDSADDSGIAG
+2527 
-2539 DNITNVKTPGF
+2539 
-2550 TLNNIDTDVSRV
+2550 
-2562 IVEVMHNGIKQEVPL
+2562 
-2577 VQTGGQW
+2577 
-2584 RFAPTSDW
+2584 
-2592 ADGDYI
+2592 
-2598 LTVKVED
+2598 
-2605 RAGNVKQSAPLTVT
+2605 
-2619 VDTHIAIDRI
+2619 
-2629 ELVNDSGIPG
+2629 
-2639 DNLTNEA
+2639 
-2646 RPHFQVTVPAD
+2646 
-2657 VNGVRLSIDG
+2657 
-2667 GKTWF
+2667 
-2672 DATQSAT
+2672 
-2679 SGVWDY
+2679 
-2685 TWLTNVANGPHTLM
+2685 
-2699 VEASDKA
+2699 
-2706 GNKTT
+2706 
-2711 QKLDFTIDT
+2711 
-2720 ILSEPTIT
+2720 
-2728 LDSADDSAAGDNIT
+2728 
-2742 NVKMPGFTLGNIDAD
+2742 
-2757 VTKVVVTVAHDGKN
+2757 
-2771 QQIELIKNGGVWR
+2771 
-2784 FTPGAAWTDGDYTL
+2784 
-2798 TVKVEDKA
+2798 
-2806 GNTNYSAPL
+2806 
-2815 TVTID
+2815 
-2820 TQTSIDRIELLNDT
+2820 
-2834 GIVGDNLTNEARPQF
+2834 
-2849 HITVPTDV
+2849 
-2857 NSVQLS
+2857 
-2863 LDGGINWVNATL
+2863 
-2875 TSDGVW
+2875 
-2881 EYIWPTDLVENTY
+2881 
-2894 TLTVKATD
+2894 
-2902 VAGNT
+2902 
-2907 ATETLNFII
+2907 
-2916 DTTLSTPTITL
+2916 
-2927 DSADDSGTANDNK
+2927 
-2940 TNVKTPG
+2940 
-2947 FIIGGIDSDVTQVV
+2947 
-2961 VQVMR
+2961 
-2966 DGHSEE
+2966 
-2972 VELTQTNGQWRFVPG
+2972 
-2987 SAWTDGD
+2987 
-2994 YTLTV
+2994 
-2999 TVKDEAGNIR
+2999 
-3009 HSAPLTV
+3009 
-3016 TIDTQITI
+3016 
-3024 DHIEL
+3024 
-3029 VNDSGIPDDNLTN
+3029 
-3042 NVRPH
+3042 
-3047 FQVTV
+3047 
-3052 PTDVNVV
+3052 
-3059 RLSIDGGK
+3059 
-3067 TWFNATQ
+3067 
-3074 SATPGV
+3074 
-3080 WDYTWLADVGEGK
+3080 
-3093 HTLTVEAT
+3093 
-3101 DKAGNKT
+3101 
-3108 TQQLD
+3108 
-3113 FIIDTLL
+3113 
-3120 SEPTIVLDN
+3120 
-3129 TDDSGTKG
+3129 
-3137 DNLTNVN
+3137 
-3144 KPTFLLGNID
+3144 
-3154 ADARYV
+3154 
-3160 TVEVQHGGTKE
+3160 
-3171 VLTATK
+3171 
-3177 GATGIWSVTPTG
+3177 
-3189 TWADG
+3189 
-3194 DYTLTVRVEDDA
+3194 DA

-3219 DTQITIDVIE
+3219 DTQITIDIIE

-3321 TPTIA
+3321 TPTIT

-3346 GFTIGNIDADAHSV
+3346 GFTIGNIDSDAQSV

-3405 GNVRQSTPLVVT
+3405 GNVRQSTPLIVT

-3470 SATQGIEGV
+3470 SAAQGIEGV

-3620 IAIDRIEL
+3620 IAIDHIEL

-3712 FTIDITLLTPTIE
+3712 FTIDITLMTPTIE

-3844 HDRPVFDIHQVDSDV
+3844 HDRPVFDIRQVDSDV

-4529 NITSVTTPRFVIG
+4529 NITSVTKPRFVIG

-4559 YSVTANGNN
+4559 YPVTANGNN

-4830 KTPTLIGSTLPNT
+4830 KTPTLVGNTLPNA

-4969 NYELTFKVEDVAGN
+4969 NYVLTFKVEDVAGN

-5298 DDLITNHN
+5298 DDLITSHN

-5376 DTSTFIDNPA
+5376 DTSTFIDNPV
-5386 MVAGS
+5386 MMAGS

-5400 ITSQTRPTF
+5400 ITSQTRPAF
-5409 SIFGEMNQ
+5409 SIYGEMNQ

-5469 LNFTIDTFN
+5469 LNFTIDTLN

-5531 VGEVWVNEKGHWQMP
+5531 VGEVWVNDKGHWQMP

-5576 IWVDTHIKVFTS
+5576 IWVDTHIQVFTS

-5599 EWWSNSDLIT
+5599 DWWSNSSTIT
-5609 MRGTGEIG
+5609 MRGMGEIG

-5632 VVAATGRWE
+5632 VVAANGQWE
-5641 LSTDKL
+5641 LSTDQL
-5647 PEGTYDISLVIED
+5647 PEGKYDITLSIED
-5660 SAGNRW
+5660 NAGNRK
-5666 EDVREIFI
+5666 EEVHEIFI

-5706 IITDSEGNTYT
+5706 IITDSNGNTYT

-5752 VPLDIMKEVPVISL
+5752 VSLDIMKEVPVISL

-5865 AAGEDNGASD
+5865 AAGEDNGVSD

-5909 DIYQATQGADGW
+5909 DTYQATQGADGW

-5932 NYTLSV
+5932 TYTLSV

-5997 RTEPSAAEE
+5997 RTVPSAAEE
-6006 SVVKVTAYSI
+6006 SVVKETAYSI

-6103 SSADIVNAMNVR
+6103 SSADIVNAMNAR

>member
-1 MGNKSIQKFFADQ
+1 GNKSIQKFFADQ

-42 PRGSVIIV
+42 PHGSVIIV

-118 KKQLDD
+118 KKQLDE

-423 DSIITDTIAPEKPT
+423 DSIITDTISPEKPT

-531 SYFSAEIETTNDS
+531 SYFSAEIETTDDS

-601 INNLT
+601 VNNLT

-626 TIAPVPPTVS
+626 TVAPVPPTVS
-636 LEDYVVLPN
+636 LEDFVVLPN

-654 PALVGTAEPKSTI
+654 PALVGTAEPKFTI

-956 YSTVKLYIDGALIAE
+956 YSTVKLYVDGALIAE
-971 VRTNKD
+971 VRTNKN

-1036 ISDDNLTNIVKPTLH
+1036 IADDNLTNIVKPTLH

-1114 IFDFTIDTTVSTP
+1114 VFDFTIDTTVSTP

-1180 HLNGSWLFIPG
+1180 HLNGSWLFTPG

-1202 VKVEDKAGNTN
+1202 VKVEDKAGNTS

-1329 LDSADD
+1329 LNSADD
-1335 TGIQGDNMTNSTQPT
+1335 TGVQGDNMTNRTQPT

-1380 GTGGW
+1380 GT
-1385 TFTPPTSWADGDY
+1385 
-1398 TLSVSVEDKA
+1398 
-1408 GNTSHSASL
+1408 
-1417 TVTVDTQ
+1417 
-1424 IAINN
+1424 
-1429 IELVNDSGIPDDNLT
+1429 
-1444 NNVRPHFQVTVPTD
+1444 
-1458 VNVVRLSI
+1458 
-1466 DGGKTWFNA
+1466 
-1475 TQSATP
+1475 
-1481 GVWDYIWPDDVAD
+1481 
-1494 GGYTLTVEAT
+1494 
-1504 DEAGNKAT
+1504 
-1512 QTLDFTI
+1512 
-1519 DTTLSVPTLSLDSA
+1519 
-1533 DDSGI
+1533 
-1538 AGDNIT
+1538 
-1544 NVKTPGFTLNNIDTD
+1544 
-1559 VSRVIVEVMHNGIK
+1559 
-1573 QEVPLV
+1573 
-1579 QTGGQWRFAPTSD
+1579 
-1592 WADGDYILTVK
+1592 
-1603 VEDRAGNVKQSAP
+1603 
-1616 LTVTVDTHIAIDRIE
+1616 
-1631 LVNDS
+1631 
-1636 GIPGDNLTNE
+1636 
-1646 ARPHFQVT
+1646 
-1654 VPADVN
+1654 
-1660 GVRLS
+1660 
-1665 IDGGKTWFD
+1665 
-1674 ATQSA
+1674 
-1679 TSGVWDY
+1679 
-1686 TWLTNVANGPHT
+1686 
-1698 LMVEASDKA
+1698 
-1707 GNKTTQKLDF
+1707 
-1717 TIDTILSEPTIT
+1717 
-1729 LDSADDSAAGDNIT
+1729 
-1743 NVKMPGF
+1743 
-1750 TLGNIDA
+1750 
-1757 DVTKVV
+1757 
-1763 VTVAHDGKN
+1763 
-1772 QQIELIKNGG
+1772 
-1782 VWRFTPGAAW
+1782 
-1792 TDGDYTLTVKVE
+1792 
-1804 DKAGNTNYSA
+1804 
-1814 PLTVTIDTQTSIDR
+1814 
-1828 IELLNDTGIVG
+1828 
-1839 DNLTNEARPQFH
+1839 
-1851 ITVPTDVNSVQLSL
+1851 
-1865 DGGINWVNA
+1865 
-1874 TLTSD
+1874 
-1879 GVWEYIWPTDLV
+1879 
-1891 ENTYTLTVKA
+1891 
-1901 TDVAGNTAT
+1901 
-1910 ETLNFIIDT
+1910 
-1919 TLSTPTITLD
+1919 
-1929 SADDSGTA
+1929 
-1937 NDNKTNV
+1937 
-1944 KTPGFI
+1944 
-1950 IGGIDS
+1950 
-1956 DVTQVVVQV
+1956 
-1965 MRDGHSEEVE
+1965 
-1975 LTQTNG
+1975 
-1981 QWRFVPGSAW
+1981 
-1991 TDGDYTLT
+1991 
-1999 VTVKDEAGNIR
+1999 
-2010 HSAPLTV
+2010 
-2017 TIDTQITIDHIELV
+2017 
-2031 NDSGIPDDNLTNN
+2031 
-2044 VRPHFQVTVPTD
+2044 
-2056 VNVVRLSIDGGK
+2056 
-2068 TWFNAT
+2068 
-2074 QSATPGVWDY
+2074 
-2084 TWLADVGEGKHTL
+2084 
-2097 TVEATDKAGNKT
+2097 
-2109 TQQLDFIIDTL
+2109 
-2120 LSEPTIVLDNTDD
+2120 
-2133 SGTKGDHLT
+2133 
-2142 NVNKPTFLLGNI
+2142 
-2154 DADARYVTVEVQHG
+2154 
-2168 GTKEVLTA
+2168 
-2176 TKDATGNWSVTP
+2176 
-2188 TGTWADGDYTL
+2188 
-2199 TVRVE
+2199 
-2204 DEAGN
+2204 
-2209 EKHSASLTVTVD
+2209 
-2221 TQITIDVIELVND
+2221 
-2234 NGIPGDNMTND
+2234 
-2245 AHPQFRVT
+2245 
-2253 VPGDVN
+2253 
-2259 EVSLSID
+2259 
-2266 GGVTWVKATQ
+2266 
-2276 SATPGV
+2276 
-2282 WNYTWPGTVPDGDY
+2282 
-2296 TLNVKATDNAGN
+2296 
-2308 TVTETLHF
+2308 
-2316 TIDTT
+2316 
-2321 LSTPVIVLD
+2321 
-2330 SADDSGVHGDNMTN
+2330 
-2344 HTQPTF
+2344 
-2350 ALQHIDDDAVRVT
+2350 
-2363 VSVEH
+2363 
-2368 GGVTTT
+2368 
-2374 FDATKDAGGWTFT
+2374 GGWTFT

-2479 PGVWDYIWPD
+2479 PGVWDY
-2489 DVADGGYTLTVEAT
+2489 
-2503 DEAGN
+2503 
-2508 KATQTLDF
+2508 
-2516 TIDTT
+2516 
-2521 LSVPTL
+2521 
-2527 SLDSADDSGIAG
+2527 
-2539 DNITNVKTPGF
+2539 
-2550 TLNNIDTDVSRV
+2550 
-2562 IVEVMHNGIKQEVPL
+2562 
-2577 VQTGGQW
+2577 
-2584 RFAPTSDW
+2584 
-2592 ADGDYI
+2592 
-2598 LTVKVED
+2598 
-2605 RAGNVKQSAPLTVT
+2605 
-2619 VDTHIAIDRI
+2619 
-2629 ELVNDSGIPG
+2629 
-2639 DNLTNEA
+2639 
-2646 RPHFQVTVPAD
+2646 
-2657 VNGVRLSIDG
+2657 
-2667 GKTWF
+2667 
-2672 DATQSAT
+2672 
-2679 SGVWDY
+2679 
-2685 TWLTNVANGPHTLM
+2685 
-2699 VEASDKA
+2699 
-2706 GNKTT
+2706 
-2711 QKLDFTIDT
+2711 
-2720 ILSEPTIT
+2720 
-2728 LDSADDSAAGDNIT
+2728 
-2742 NVKMPGFTLGNIDAD
+2742 
-2757 VTKVVVTVAHDGKN
+2757 
-2771 QQIELIKNGGVWR
+2771 
-2784 FTPGAAWTDGDYTL
+2784 
-2798 TVKVEDKA
+2798 
-2806 GNTNYSAPL
+2806 
-2815 TVTID
+2815 
-2820 TQTSIDRIELLNDT
+2820 
-2834 GIVGDNLTNEARPQF
+2834 
-2849 HITVPTDV
+2849 
-2857 NSVQLS
+2857 
-2863 LDGGINWVNATL
+2863 
-2875 TSDGVW
+2875 
-2881 EYIWPTDLVENTY
+2881 
-2894 TLTVKATD
+2894 
-2902 VAGNT
+2902 
-2907 ATETLNFII
+2907 
-2916 DTTLSTPTITL
+2916 
-2927 DSADDSGTANDNK
+2927 
-2940 TNVKTPG
+2940 
-2947 FIIGGIDSDVTQVV
+2947 
-2961 VQVMR
+2961 
-2966 DGHSEE
+2966 
-2972 VELTQTNGQWRFVPG
+2972 
-2987 SAWTDGD
+2987 
-2994 YTLTV
+2994 
-2999 TVKDEAGNIR
+2999 
-3009 HSAPLTV
+3009 
-3016 TIDTQITI
+3016 
-3024 DHIEL
+3024 
-3029 VNDSGIPDDNLTN
+3029 
-3042 NVRPH
+3042 
-3047 FQVTV
+3047 
-3052 PTDVNVV
+3052 
-3059 RLSIDGGK
+3059 
-3067 TWFNATQ
+3067 
-3074 SATPGV
+3074 
-3080 WDYTWLADVGEGK
+3080 TWLADVGEGK

-3101 DKAGNKT
+3101 DKAGNQT

-3154 ADARYV
+3154 VDARYV
-3160 TVEVQHGGTKE
+3160 TVEVLHGGTKE

-3620 IAIDRIEL
+3620 IAIDHIEL

-3692 HTLTVEV
+3692 HTLIVEV

-3706 MTETLN
+3706 MTGTLD

-3844 HDRPVFDIHQVDSDV
+3844 HDRPVFDIRQIDSDV

-3910 KESAPFEVR
+3910 KESAPLEVR

-4260 VHIDGRDYTI
+4260 VHLDGRDYTI
-4270 ENTGGNLTF
+4270 ENKGGNLTF

-4308 LRIEID
+4308 LQIEID

-4371 AGQWEFTA
+4371 AGQWQFTA
-4379 GSALPDGHYT
+4379 GSALSDGHYT

-4445 REPLQSVTVILN
+4445 REQLQSVTVILN

-4559 YSVTANGNN
+4559 YPVTANGNN

-4620 TGNSNSD
+4620 TGSSNSD

-4659 VLKQTITVGADG
+4659 VLKHTITVGADG

-4725 QHEATSLRPE
+4725 QYEATSLRPE
-4735 FKGFAEAFSTI
+4735 FKGLAEAFSTI

-5083 KEILI
+5083 KDILI

-5239 DGTWRAP
+5239 DGSWRAP

-5263 VAGNTEVSKDYSVD
+5263 VAGNTQVSKNYSVD

-5343 FDNALKDGEYS
+5343 FDNALKDSEYS

-5576 IWVDTHIKVFTS
+5576 IWVDTHIQVFTS

-5599 EWWSNSDLIT
+5599 DWWSNSSTIT
-5609 MRGTGEIG
+5609 MRGMGEIG

-5632 VVAATGRWE
+5632 VVAANGQWE
-5641 LSTDKL
+5641 LSTDQL
-5647 PEGTYDISLVIED
+5647 PEGKYDITLSIED
-5660 SAGNRW
+5660 NAGNRK
-5666 EDVREIFI
+5666 EEVHEIFI

-5706 IITDSEGNTYT
+5706 IITDSNGNTYT

-5865 AAGEDNGASD
+5865 AAGEDNGVSD

-5904 HNGVT
+5904 HNSVT
-5909 DIYQATQGADGW
+5909 DTYQATQGADGW

-5932 NYTLSV
+5932 TYTLSV

-5975 ATATAVTPP
+5975 ATPTAVTPP
-5984 ESETVNAESATHL
+5984 ESETVNAESDTHL
-5997 RTEPSAAEE
+5997 RTVPSAAEE
-6006 SVVKVTAYSI
+6006 SVVKETAYSI
-6016 TLLNADSGDEIDRS
+6016 TLLNANSGDEIDRS

-6048 SIMFEGEEFTLPITN
+6048 SVMFEGEEFTLPITN

-6076 GEYTMDVKFIDKDND
+6076 GEYTMDVKFIDKDDD

-6103 SSADIVNAMNVR
+6103 SSADIVNAMNAR

>member
-42 PRGSVIIV
+42 PHGSVIIV

-451 NITNSTLPTFIG
+451 SITNSTLPTFIG

-592 NFTSDSVEG
+592 KFTSDSVEG

-626 TIAPVPPTVS
+626 TVAPVPPTVS
-636 LEDYVVLPN
+636 LEDFVVLPN

-1036 ISDDNLTNIVKPTLH
+1036 IADDNLTNIVKPTLH

-1059 ISVQVWDAMSDT
+1059 ISVQVWDAVSDT

-1114 IFDFTIDTTVSTP
+1114 VFDFTIDTTVSTP

-1385 TFTPPTSWADGDY
+1385 SFTPTGAWADGDY

-1429 IELVNDSGIPDDNLT
+1429 IELVNDSGIPNDNLT

-1481 GVWDYIWPDDVAD
+1481 GAWDYIWPDDVAD

-1504 DEAGNKAT
+1504 DKAGNKTT
-1512 QTLDFTI
+1512 QELDFTI

-1636 GIPGDNLTNE
+1636 GIPDDNLTNE

-2017 TIDTQITIDHIELV
+2017 TIDTQIAIDHIELV
-2031 NDSGIPDDNLTNN
+2031 NDSGIPDDNLTNEA
-2044 VRPHFQVTVPTD
+2044 RPHFQVMVPTD

-2097 TVEATDKAGNKT
+2097 TVEVTDKAGNKT
-2109 TQQLDFIIDTL
+2109 TQQLDFIIDTM

-2133 SGTKGDHLT
+2133 SGTKGDNLT

-2221 TQITIDVIELVND
+2221 TQITIDAIELVND

-2330 SADDSGVHGDNMTN
+2330 SADDTGIQGDNMTN
-2344 HTQPTF
+2344 RTQPTF
-2350 ALQHIDDDAVRVT
+2350 NLQHIDDDAVRVT

-2374 FDATKDAGGWTFT
+2374 FDATKGVGGWTFT
-2387 PTGAWADGDYTLSV
+2387 PPTSWGAGDYTLSV

-2445 VRPHFQVTVPTDVN
+2445 VRPHFQVKVPTDVN
-2459 VVRLSIDG
+2459 
-2467 GKTWFN
+2467 
-2473 ATQSAT
+2473 
-2479 PGVWDYIWPD
+2479 
-2489 DVADGGYTLTVEAT
+2489 E
-2503 DEAGN
+2503 
-2508 KATQTLDF
+2508 
-2516 TIDTT
+2516 
-2521 LSVPTL
+2521 
-2527 SLDSADDSGIAG
+2527 
-2539 DNITNVKTPGF
+2539 
-2550 TLNNIDTDVSRV
+2550 
-2562 IVEVMHNGIKQEVPL
+2562 
-2577 VQTGGQW
+2577 
-2584 RFAPTSDW
+2584 
-2592 ADGDYI
+2592 
-2598 LTVKVED
+2598 
-2605 RAGNVKQSAPLTVT
+2605 
-2619 VDTHIAIDRI
+2619 
-2629 ELVNDSGIPG
+2629 
-2639 DNLTNEA
+2639 
-2646 RPHFQVTVPAD
+2646 
-2657 VNGVRLSIDG
+2657 
-2667 GKTWF
+2667 
-2672 DATQSAT
+2672 
-2679 SGVWDY
+2679 
-2685 TWLTNVANGPHTLM
+2685 
-2699 VEASDKA
+2699 
-2706 GNKTT
+2706 
-2711 QKLDFTIDT
+2711 
-2720 ILSEPTIT
+2720 
-2728 LDSADDSAAGDNIT
+2728 
-2742 NVKMPGFTLGNIDAD
+2742 
-2757 VTKVVVTVAHDGKN
+2757 
-2771 QQIELIKNGGVWR
+2771 
-2784 FTPGAAWTDGDYTL
+2784 
-2798 TVKVEDKA
+2798 
-2806 GNTNYSAPL
+2806 
-2815 TVTID
+2815 
-2820 TQTSIDRIELLNDT
+2820 
-2834 GIVGDNLTNEARPQF
+2834 
-2849 HITVPTDV
+2849 
-2857 NSVQLS
+2857 
-2863 LDGGINWVNATL
+2863 
-2875 TSDGVW
+2875 
-2881 EYIWPTDLVENTY
+2881 
-2894 TLTVKATD
+2894 
-2902 VAGNT
+2902 
-2907 ATETLNFII
+2907 
-2916 DTTLSTPTITL
+2916 
-2927 DSADDSGTANDNK
+2927 
-2940 TNVKTPG
+2940 
-2947 FIIGGIDSDVTQVV
+2947 
-2961 VQVMR
+2961 
-2966 DGHSEE
+2966 
-2972 VELTQTNGQWRFVPG
+2972 
-2987 SAWTDGD
+2987 
-2994 YTLTV
+2994 
-2999 TVKDEAGNIR
+2999 
-3009 HSAPLTV
+3009 
-3016 TIDTQITI
+3016 
-3024 DHIEL
+3024 
-3029 VNDSGIPDDNLTN
+3029 
-3042 NVRPH
+3042 
-3047 FQVTV
+3047 
-3052 PTDVNVV
+3052 V

-3101 DKAGNKT
+3101 DKAGNQT
-3108 TQQLD
+3108 TQKLD

-3120 SEPTIVLDN
+3120 SEPTIVLDS

-3137 DNLTNVN
+3137 DNLTNAN
-3144 KPTFLLGNID
+3144 KPTFILGNID

-3291 GLHTLTVEATDKAG
+3291 GLHTLTVEVTDKAG

-3405 GNVRQSTPLVVT
+3405 GNVRQSTPLIVT

-3470 SATQGIEGV
+3470 SAAQGIEGV

-3620 IAIDRIEL
+3620 IAIDHIEL
-3628 VNDSGVPGDNV
+3628 VNDSGVPGDNI

-3692 HTLTVEV
+3692 HTLIVEV

-3706 MTETLN
+3706 MTGTLD

-3844 HDRPVFDIHQVDSDV
+3844 HDRPVFDIRQVDSDV

-4308 LRIEID
+4308 LQIEID

-4529 NITSVTTPRFVIG
+4529 NITSVTKPRFVIG

-4559 YSVTANGNN
+4559 YPVTANGNN

-5083 KEILI
+5083 KDILI

-5298 DDLITNHN
+5298 DDLITSHN

-5376 DTSTFIDNPA
+5376 DTSTFIDNPV
-5386 MVAGS
+5386 MMAGS

-5400 ITSQTRPTF
+5400 ITSQTRPAF
-5409 SIFGEMNQ
+5409 SIYGEMNQ

-5469 LNFTIDTFN
+5469 LNFTIDTLN

-5531 VGEVWVNEKGHWQMP
+5531 VGEVWVNDKGHWQMP

-5576 IWVDTHIKVFTS
+5576 IWVDTHIQVFTS

-5599 EWWSNSDLIT
+5599 DWWSNSSTIT
-5609 MRGTGEIG
+5609 MRGMGEIG

-5632 VVAATGRWE
+5632 VVAANGQWE
-5641 LSTDKL
+5641 LSTDQL
-5647 PEGTYDISLVIED
+5647 PEGKYDITLSIED
-5660 SAGNRW
+5660 NAGNRK
-5666 EDVREIFI
+5666 EEVHEIFI

-5706 IITDSEGNTYT
+5706 IITDSNGNTYT

-5932 NYTLSV
+5932 TYTLSV

-5960 VTVTADSQHDDASDD
+5960 VTVTADSQRNDASDD

-5997 RTEPSAAEE
+5997 RTVPSVAEE
-6006 SVVKVTAYSI
+6006 SVVKETAYSI

-6039 SVPENIVNV
+6039 SVPENIFNV
-6048 SIMFEGEEFTLPITN
+6048 SVMFEGEEFTLPITN

-6076 GEYTMDVKFIDKDND
+6076 GEYTMDVKFIDKDDD

-6103 SSADIVNAMNVR
+6103 SSADIVNAMNAR

>member
-152 AFEVQNSSKQIEE
+152 AFEVQNSSKQMEE
-165 MLQNF
+165 MLQEF

-423 DSIITDTIAPEKPT
+423 DSIITDTIPPEKPT

-531 SYFSAEIETTNDS
+531 SYFSAEIETTDDS

-572 NSETGEEVIFKAN
+572 NSETGEEVVFKAN
-585 DKGEWTF
+585 DQGEWTF

-626 TIAPVPPTVS
+626 TIAPLPPTVS

-956 YSTVKLYIDGALIAE
+956 YSTVKLYVDGALIAE

-1059 ISVQVWDAMSDT
+1059 ISVQVWDAASDT

-1114 IFDFTIDTTVSTP
+1114 VFDFTIDTTVSTP

-1180 HLNGSWLFIPG
+1180 HHNGSWLFTPG

-1267 DGGNSWVQA
+1267 DGGNSWGQA

-1329 LDSADD
+1329 LNSADD
-1335 TGIQGDNMTNSTQPT
+1335 TGVQGDNMTNS
-1350 FALQHIDDD
+1350 
-1359 AVRVTVSVEHGGVT
+1359 
-1373 TTFDATK
+1373 
-1380 GTGGW
+1380 
-1385 TFTPPTSWADGDY
+1385 
-1398 TLSVSVEDKA
+1398 
-1408 GNTSHSASL
+1408 
-1417 TVTVDTQ
+1417 
-1424 IAINN
+1424 
-1429 IELVNDSGIPDDNLT
+1429 
-1444 NNVRPHFQVTVPTD
+1444 
-1458 VNVVRLSI
+1458 
-1466 DGGKTWFNA
+1466 
-1475 TQSATP
+1475 
-1481 GVWDYIWPDDVAD
+1481 
-1494 GGYTLTVEAT
+1494 
-1504 DEAGNKAT
+1504 
-1512 QTLDFTI
+1512 
-1519 DTTLSVPTLSLDSA
+1519 
-1533 DDSGI
+1533 
-1538 AGDNIT
+1538 
-1544 NVKTPGFTLNNIDTD
+1544 
-1559 VSRVIVEVMHNGIK
+1559 
-1573 QEVPLV
+1573 
-1579 QTGGQWRFAPTSD
+1579 
-1592 WADGDYILTVK
+1592 
-1603 VEDRAGNVKQSAP
+1603 
-1616 LTVTVDTHIAIDRIE
+1616 
-1631 LVNDS
+1631 
-1636 GIPGDNLTNE
+1636 
-1646 ARPHFQVT
+1646 
-1654 VPADVN
+1654 
-1660 GVRLS
+1660 
-1665 IDGGKTWFD
+1665 
-1674 ATQSA
+1674 
-1679 TSGVWDY
+1679 
-1686 TWLTNVANGPHT
+1686 
-1698 LMVEASDKA
+1698 
-1707 GNKTTQKLDF
+1707 
-1717 TIDTILSEPTIT
+1717 
-1729 LDSADDSAAGDNIT
+1729 
-1743 NVKMPGF
+1743 
-1750 TLGNIDA
+1750 
-1757 DVTKVV
+1757 
-1763 VTVAHDGKN
+1763 
-1772 QQIELIKNGG
+1772 
-1782 VWRFTPGAAW
+1782 
-1792 TDGDYTLTVKVE
+1792 
-1804 DKAGNTNYSA
+1804 
-1814 PLTVTIDTQTSIDR
+1814 
-1828 IELLNDTGIVG
+1828 
-1839 DNLTNEARPQFH
+1839 
-1851 ITVPTDVNSVQLSL
+1851 
-1865 DGGINWVNA
+1865 
-1874 TLTSD
+1874 
-1879 GVWEYIWPTDLV
+1879 
-1891 ENTYTLTVKA
+1891 
-1901 TDVAGNTAT
+1901 
-1910 ETLNFIIDT
+1910 
-1919 TLSTPTITLD
+1919 
-1929 SADDSGTA
+1929 
-1937 NDNKTNV
+1937 
-1944 KTPGFI
+1944 
-1950 IGGIDS
+1950 
-1956 DVTQVVVQV
+1956 
-1965 MRDGHSEEVE
+1965 
-1975 LTQTNG
+1975 
-1981 QWRFVPGSAW
+1981 
-1991 TDGDYTLT
+1991 
-1999 VTVKDEAGNIR
+1999 
-2010 HSAPLTV
+2010 
-2017 TIDTQITIDHIELV
+2017 
-2031 NDSGIPDDNLTNN
+2031 
-2044 VRPHFQVTVPTD
+2044 
-2056 VNVVRLSIDGGK
+2056 
-2068 TWFNAT
+2068 
-2074 QSATPGVWDY
+2074 
-2084 TWLADVGEGKHTL
+2084 
-2097 TVEATDKAGNKT
+2097 
-2109 TQQLDFIIDTL
+2109 
-2120 LSEPTIVLDNTDD
+2120 
-2133 SGTKGDHLT
+2133 
-2142 NVNKPTFLLGNI
+2142 
-2154 DADARYVTVEVQHG
+2154 
-2168 GTKEVLTA
+2168 
-2176 TKDATGNWSVTP
+2176 
-2188 TGTWADGDYTL
+2188 
-2199 TVRVE
+2199 
-2204 DEAGN
+2204 
-2209 EKHSASLTVTVD
+2209 
-2221 TQITIDVIELVND
+2221 
-2234 NGIPGDNMTND
+2234 
-2245 AHPQFRVT
+2245 
-2253 VPGDVN
+2253 
-2259 EVSLSID
+2259 
-2266 GGVTWVKATQ
+2266 
-2276 SATPGV
+2276 
-2282 WNYTWPGTVPDGDY
+2282 
-2296 TLNVKATDNAGN
+2296 
-2308 TVTETLHF
+2308 
-2316 TIDTT
+2316 
-2321 LSTPVIVLD
+2321 
-2330 SADDSGVHGDNMTN
+2330 
-2344 HTQPTF
+2344 TQPTF

-2387 PTGAWADGDYTLSV
+2387 PPTSWGAGDYTLSV

-2412 SASLTVTVDTQIA
+2412 SASLKVTVDTQIG
-2425 INNIELVNDSGIPD
+2425 IDNIELVNDSGIPN
-2439 DNLTNN
+2439 DNQTNN
-2445 VRPHFQVTVPTDVN
+2445 VRPQFQVTVPTDVN

-2473 ATQSAT
+2473 ATQS
-2479 PGVWDYIWPD
+2479 
-2489 DVADGGYTLTVEAT
+2489 
-2503 DEAGN
+2503 
-2508 KATQTLDF
+2508 
-2516 TIDTT
+2516 
-2521 LSVPTL
+2521 S
-2527 SLDSADDSGIAG
+2527 
-2539 DNITNVKTPGF
+2539 
-2550 TLNNIDTDVSRV
+2550 
-2562 IVEVMHNGIKQEVPL
+2562 
-2577 VQTGGQW
+2577 
-2584 RFAPTSDW
+2584 TS
-2592 ADGDYI
+2592 
-2598 LTVKVED
+2598 
-2605 RAGNVKQSAPLTVT
+2605 
-2619 VDTHIAIDRI
+2619 
-2629 ELVNDSGIPG
+2629 
-2639 DNLTNEA
+2639 
-2646 RPHFQVTVPAD
+2646 
-2657 VNGVRLSIDG
+2657 
-2667 GKTWF
+2667 
-2672 DATQSAT
+2672 
-2679 SGVWDY
+2679 
-2685 TWLTNVANGPHTLM
+2685 
-2699 VEASDKA
+2699 
-2706 GNKTT
+2706 
-2711 QKLDFTIDT
+2711 
-2720 ILSEPTIT
+2720 
-2728 LDSADDSAAGDNIT
+2728 
-2742 NVKMPGFTLGNIDAD
+2742 
-2757 VTKVVVTVAHDGKN
+2757 
-2771 QQIELIKNGGVWR
+2771 
-2784 FTPGAAWTDGDYTL
+2784 
-2798 TVKVEDKA
+2798 
-2806 GNTNYSAPL
+2806 
-2815 TVTID
+2815 
-2820 TQTSIDRIELLNDT
+2820 
-2834 GIVGDNLTNEARPQF
+2834 
-2849 HITVPTDV
+2849 
-2857 NSVQLS
+2857 
-2863 LDGGINWVNATL
+2863 
-2875 TSDGVW
+2875 
-2881 EYIWPTDLVENTY
+2881 
-2894 TLTVKATD
+2894 
-2902 VAGNT
+2902 
-2907 ATETLNFII
+2907 
-2916 DTTLSTPTITL
+2916 
-2927 DSADDSGTANDNK
+2927 
-2940 TNVKTPG
+2940 
-2947 FIIGGIDSDVTQVV
+2947 
-2961 VQVMR
+2961 
-2966 DGHSEE
+2966 
-2972 VELTQTNGQWRFVPG
+2972 
-2987 SAWTDGD
+2987 
-2994 YTLTV
+2994 
-2999 TVKDEAGNIR
+2999 
-3009 HSAPLTV
+3009 
-3016 TIDTQITI
+3016 
-3024 DHIEL
+3024 
-3029 VNDSGIPDDNLTN
+3029 
-3042 NVRPH
+3042 
-3047 FQVTV
+3047 
-3052 PTDVNVV
+3052 
-3059 RLSIDGGK
+3059 
-3067 TWFNATQ
+3067 
-3074 SATPGV
+3074 GV

-3101 DKAGNKT
+3101 DKAGNKA
-3108 TQQLD
+3108 TQQLE
-3113 FIIDTLL
+3113 FTIDTLL
-3120 SEPTIVLDN
+3120 SEPTIALDS

-3144 KPTFLLGNID
+3144 KPTFILGNID

-3321 TPTIA
+3321 TPTIT

-3340 TSVKRP
+3340 TSVKTP

-3360 ILRITQGGNSQEVTL
+3360 ILRITQGSNSQEVKL

-3399 EVTDNA
+3399 EVQDNA
-3405 GNVRQSTPLVVT
+3405 GNVRQSTPLIVT

-3470 SATQGIEGV
+3470 SAAQGIEGV

-3620 IAIDRIEL
+3620 IAIDHIEL

-3780 GWRYRPDSALADGS
+3780 GWRYRPDAALADGS

-3844 HDRPVFDIHQVDSDV
+3844 HDRPVFDIRQVDSDV

-3910 KESAPFEVR
+3910 KESAPLEVR

-3954 PGDVVQV
+3954 PGDVIQV

-3973 IRKNADGQWIFDS
+3973 IRKNADGQWIFES
-3986 PNTLVDGTYTLRVE
+3986 PNTLGDGTHTLRVE

-4069 DYNAT
+4069 NYNAT

-4188 DGQHTLL
+4188 DGKHTLL

-4308 LRIEID
+4308 LQIEID

-4371 AGQWEFTA
+4371 AGQWQFTA

-4529 NITSVTTPRFVIG
+4529 NITSVTKPRFVIG

-4559 YSVTANGNN
+4559 YPVTANGNN

-4620 TGNSNSD
+4620 TGSSNSD

-4659 VLKQTITVGADG
+4659 VLKHTITVGADG

-4725 QHEATSLRPE
+4725 QYEATSLRPE
-4735 FKGFAEAFSTI
+4735 FKGLAEAFSTI

-4830 KTPTLIGSTLPNT
+4830 KTPTLVGNTLPNA

-5083 KEILI
+5083 KDILI

-5182 ITTVTIDSQIAV
+5182 ITTVTIDSKIAV

-5253 TFNIHFSITD
+5253 KFNIHFSITD

-5298 DDLITNHN
+5298 DDLITSHN

-5376 DTSTFIDNPA
+5376 DTSTFIDNPV
-5386 MVAGS
+5386 MMAGS

-5400 ITSQTRPTF
+5400 ITSQTRPAF

-5531 VGEVWVNEKGHWQMP
+5531 VGEVWVNDKGHWQMP

-5576 IWVDTHIKVFTS
+5576 IWVDTHIQVFTS

-5599 EWWSNSDLIT
+5599 DWWSNSSTIT
-5609 MRGTGEIG
+5609 MRGMGEIG

-5632 VVAATGRWE
+5632 VVAANGQWE
-5641 LSTDKL
+5641 LSTDRL
-5647 PEGTYDISLVIED
+5647 PEGKYDITLSIED
-5660 SAGNRW
+5660 NAGNRK
-5666 EDVREIFI
+5666 EEVHEIFI

-5706 IITDSEGNTYT
+5706 IITDSNGNTYT

-5752 VPLDIMKEVPVISL
+5752 VPLDIMKETPVISL

-5774 VGDNITRDKQPTFII
+5774 AGDNITRDNQPTFII

-5875 SDNVTNHTQPKFTLQ
+5875 SDNVTNHNHTQPKFTLQ

-5953 AVTVDST
+5953 EVTVDST

-5997 RTEPSAAEE
+5997 RTVPSAAEE
-6006 SVVKVTAYSI
+6006 SVVKETAYSI

-6048 SIMFEGEEFTLPITN
+6048 SVMFEGEEFTLPITN

-6076 GEYTMDVKFIDKDND
+6076 GEYTMDVKFIDKDDD

-6103 SSADIVNAMNVR
+6103 SSADIVNAMNAR

>member
-118 KKQLDD
+118 KKQLDE

-152 AFEVQNSSKQIEE
+152 AFEVQNSSKQMEE
-165 MLQNF
+165 MLQEF

-451 NITNSTLPTFIG
+451 SITNSTLPTFIG

-531 SYFSAEIETTNDS
+531 SYFSAEIETTDDS

-601 INNLT
+601 VNNLT

-626 TIAPVPPTVS
+626 TVAPVPPTVS
-636 LEDYVVLPN
+636 LEDFVVLPN

-1036 ISDDNLTNIVKPTLH
+1036 IADDNLTNIVKPTLH

-1114 IFDFTIDTTVSTP
+1114 VFDFTIDTTVSTP

-1180 HLNGSWLFIPG
+1180 HLNGSWLFTPG

-1385 TFTPPTSWADGDY
+1385 SFTPTGAWADGDY

-1429 IELVNDSGIPDDNLT
+1429 IELVNDSGIPNDNLT

-1481 GVWDYIWPDDVAD
+1481 GAWDYIWPDDVAD

-1504 DEAGNKAT
+1504 DKAGNKTT
-1512 QTLDFTI
+1512 QELDFTI

-1559 VSRVIVEVMHNGIK
+1559 VSRVTVEVMHNGIK

-1679 TSGVWDY
+1679 TPGVWDY

-1717 TIDTILSEPTIT
+1717 IIDTMLSEPTIT

-2017 TIDTQITIDHIELV
+2017 TIDTQIAIDHIELV
-2031 NDSGIPDDNLTNN
+2031 NDSGIPDDNLTN
-2044 VRPHFQVTVPTD
+2044 
-2056 VNVVRLSIDGGK
+2056 
-2068 TWFNAT
+2068 
-2074 QSATPGVWDY
+2074 
-2084 TWLADVGEGKHTL
+2084 
-2097 TVEATDKAGNKT
+2097 EA
-2109 TQQLDFIIDTL
+2109 
-2120 LSEPTIVLDNTDD
+2120 
-2133 SGTKGDHLT
+2133 
-2142 NVNKPTFLLGNI
+2142 
-2154 DADARYVTVEVQHG
+2154 
-2168 GTKEVLTA
+2168 
-2176 TKDATGNWSVTP
+2176 
-2188 TGTWADGDYTL
+2188 
-2199 TVRVE
+2199 
-2204 DEAGN
+2204 
-2209 EKHSASLTVTVD
+2209 
-2221 TQITIDVIELVND
+2221 
-2234 NGIPGDNMTND
+2234 
-2245 AHPQFRVT
+2245 
-2253 VPGDVN
+2253 
-2259 EVSLSID
+2259 
-2266 GGVTWVKATQ
+2266 
-2276 SATPGV
+2276 
-2282 WNYTWPGTVPDGDY
+2282 
-2296 TLNVKATDNAGN
+2296 
-2308 TVTETLHF
+2308 
-2316 TIDTT
+2316 
-2321 LSTPVIVLD
+2321 
-2330 SADDSGVHGDNMTN
+2330 
-2344 HTQPTF
+2344 
-2350 ALQHIDDDAVRVT
+2350 
-2363 VSVEH
+2363 
-2368 GGVTTT
+2368 
-2374 FDATKDAGGWTFT
+2374 
-2387 PTGAWADGDYTLSV
+2387 
-2401 SVEDKAGNTSH
+2401 
-2412 SASLTVTVDTQIA
+2412 
-2425 INNIELVNDSGIPD
+2425 
-2439 DNLTNN
+2439 
-2445 VRPHFQVTVPTDVN
+2445 
-2459 VVRLSIDG
+2459 
-2467 GKTWFN
+2467 
-2473 ATQSAT
+2473 
-2479 PGVWDYIWPD
+2479 
-2489 DVADGGYTLTVEAT
+2489 
-2503 DEAGN
+2503 
-2508 KATQTLDF
+2508 
-2516 TIDTT
+2516 
-2521 LSVPTL
+2521 
-2527 SLDSADDSGIAG
+2527 
-2539 DNITNVKTPGF
+2539 
-2550 TLNNIDTDVSRV
+2550 
-2562 IVEVMHNGIKQEVPL
+2562 
-2577 VQTGGQW
+2577 
-2584 RFAPTSDW
+2584 
-2592 ADGDYI
+2592 
-2598 LTVKVED
+2598 
-2605 RAGNVKQSAPLTVT
+2605 
-2619 VDTHIAIDRI
+2619 
-2629 ELVNDSGIPG
+2629 
-2639 DNLTNEA
+2639 
-2646 RPHFQVTVPAD
+2646 
-2657 VNGVRLSIDG
+2657 
-2667 GKTWF
+2667 
-2672 DATQSAT
+2672 
-2679 SGVWDY
+2679 
-2685 TWLTNVANGPHTLM
+2685 
-2699 VEASDKA
+2699 
-2706 GNKTT
+2706 
-2711 QKLDFTIDT
+2711 
-2720 ILSEPTIT
+2720 
-2728 LDSADDSAAGDNIT
+2728 
-2742 NVKMPGFTLGNIDAD
+2742 
-2757 VTKVVVTVAHDGKN
+2757 
-2771 QQIELIKNGGVWR
+2771 
-2784 FTPGAAWTDGDYTL
+2784 
-2798 TVKVEDKA
+2798 
-2806 GNTNYSAPL
+2806 
-2815 TVTID
+2815 
-2820 TQTSIDRIELLNDT
+2820 
-2834 GIVGDNLTNEARPQF
+2834 
-2849 HITVPTDV
+2849 
-2857 NSVQLS
+2857 
-2863 LDGGINWVNATL
+2863 
-2875 TSDGVW
+2875 
-2881 EYIWPTDLVENTY
+2881 
-2894 TLTVKATD
+2894 
-2902 VAGNT
+2902 
-2907 ATETLNFII
+2907 
-2916 DTTLSTPTITL
+2916 
-2927 DSADDSGTANDNK
+2927 
-2940 TNVKTPG
+2940 
-2947 FIIGGIDSDVTQVV
+2947 
-2961 VQVMR
+2961 
-2966 DGHSEE
+2966 
-2972 VELTQTNGQWRFVPG
+2972 
-2987 SAWTDGD
+2987 
-2994 YTLTV
+2994 
-2999 TVKDEAGNIR
+2999 
-3009 HSAPLTV
+3009 
-3016 TIDTQITI
+3016 
-3024 DHIEL
+3024 
-3029 VNDSGIPDDNLTN
+3029 
-3042 NVRPH
+3042 RPH

-3177 GATGIWSVTPTG
+3177 DATGNWSVTPTGTWADGDYTLTVRVEDEAGNEKHSASLTVTVDTQITIDAIELVNDNGIPGDNMTNDAHPQFRVTVPGDVNEVSLSIDGGVTWVKATQSATPGVWNYTWPGTVPDGDYTLNVKATDNAGNTVTETLHFTIDTTLSTPVIVLDSADDTGIQGDNMTNRTQPTFNLQHIDDDAVRVTVSVEHGGVTTTFDATKGVGGWTFTPPTSWGAGDYTLSVSVEDKAGNTSHSASLTVTVDTQIAINNIELVNDSGIPDDNLTNNVRPQFQVKVPTDVNEVRLSIDGGKTWFNATQSATPGVWDYTWLADVGEGKHTLTVEATDKAGNQTTQKLDFIIDTLLSEPTIVLDSTDDSGTKGDNLTNANKPTFLLGNIDADARYVTVEVQHGSTKEVLTATKGATGIWSVTPTG

-3194 DYTLTVRVEDDA
+3194 DYTLTVRVEDEA

-3219 DTQITIDVIE
+3219 DTQITIDAIE

-3321 TPTIA
+3321 TPTIT

-3346 GFTIGNIDADAHSV
+3346 GFTIGNIDSDAQSV

-3405 GNVRQSTPLVVT
+3405 GNVRQSTPLIVT

-3470 SATQGIEGV
+3470 SAAQGIEGV

-3489 DGKHTLTVMVTD
+3489 DGKHILTVMVTD

-3620 IAIDRIEL
+3620 IAIDHIEL

-3692 HTLTVEV
+3692 HTLIVEV

-3706 MTETLN
+3706 MTGTLD

-3746 VFVLGSIDKDVR
+3746 IFVLGSIDKDVR

-3844 HDRPVFDIHQVDSDV
+3844 HDRPVFDIRQVDSDV

-3954 PGDVVQV
+3954 PGDVIQV

-4000 ATDEAGN
+4000 ATDQAGN

-4188 DGQHTLL
+4188 DGKHTLL

-4308 LRIEID
+4308 LQIEID

-4501 VSFTIDTIVSDPSI
+4501 LSFTIDTIVSDPSI

-4529 NITSVTTPRFVIG
+4529 NITSVTKPRFVIG

-4559 YSVTANGNN
+4559 YPVTANGNN

-4620 TGNSNSD
+4620 TGSSNSD

-4659 VLKQTITVGADG
+4659 VLKHTITVGADG

-4725 QHEATSLRPE
+4725 QYEATSLRPE
-4735 FKGFAEAFSTI
+4735 FKGLAEAFSTI

-4830 KTPTLIGSTLPNT
+4830 KTPTLVGNTLPNA

-4969 NYELTFKVEDVAGN
+4969 NYVLTFKVEDVAGN

-5083 KEILI
+5083 KDILI

-5298 DDLITNHN
+5298 DDLITSHN

-5376 DTSTFIDNPA
+5376 DTSTFIDNPV
-5386 MVAGS
+5386 MMAGS

-5400 ITSQTRPTF
+5400 ITSQTRPAF
-5409 SIFGEMNQ
+5409 SIYGEMNQ

-5531 VGEVWVNEKGHWQMP
+5531 VGEVWVNDKGHWQMP

-5576 IWVDTHIKVFTS
+5576 IWVDTHIQVFTS

-5599 EWWSNSDLIT
+5599 DWWSNSSTIT
-5609 MRGTGEIG
+5609 MRGMGEIG

-5632 VVAATGRWE
+5632 VVAANGQWE
-5641 LSTDKL
+5641 LSTDQL
-5647 PEGTYDISLVIED
+5647 PEGKYDITLSIED
-5660 SAGNRW
+5660 NAGNRK
-5666 EDVREIFI
+5666 EEVHEIFI

-5706 IITDSEGNTYT
+5706 IITDSNGNTYT

-5752 VPLDIMKEVPVISL
+5752 VPLDIMKETPVISL

-5774 VGDNITRDKQPTFII
+5774 VGDNITRDNQPTFII

-5865 AAGEDNGASD
+5865 AAGEGNGASD
-5875 SDNVTNHTQPKFTLQ
+5875 SDNVTNHNHTQPKFTLQ

-5932 NYTLSV
+5932 TYTLSV

-5947 QQSASL
+5947 LQSASL
-5953 AVTVDST
+5953 EVTVDST

-5997 RTEPSAAEE
+5997 RTVPSAAEE
-6006 SVVKVTAYSI
+6006 SVVKETAYSI

-6048 SIMFEGEEFTLPITN
+6048 SVMFEGEEFTLPITN

-6076 GEYTMDVKFIDKDND
+6076 GEYTMDVKFIDKDDD

-6103 SSADIVNAMNVR
+6103 SSADIVNAMNAR

>member
-96 DSAQVEKKGNGKRRN
+96 DSAKVEKKGNGKRRN

-152 AFEVQNSSKQIEE
+152 AFEVQNSSKQMEE
-165 MLQNF
+165 MLQEF

-423 DSIITDTIAPEKPT
+423 DSIITDTIPPEKPT

-531 SYFSAEIETTNDS
+531 SYFSAEIETTDDS

-572 NSETGEEVIFKAN
+572 NSETGEEVVFKAN
-585 DKGEWTF
+585 DQGEWTF

-956 YSTVKLYIDGALIAE
+956 YSTVKLYVDGALIAE

-1036 ISDDNLTNIVKPTLH
+1036 IADDNLTNIVKPTLH

-1059 ISVQVWDAMSDT
+1059 ISVQVWDAASDT

-1114 IFDFTIDTTVSTP
+1114 VFDFTIDTTVSTP

-1180 HLNGSWLFIPG
+1180 HLNGSWLFTPG

-1385 TFTPPTSWADGDY
+1385 SFTPTGAWADGDY

-1429 IELVNDSGIPDDNLT
+1429 IELVNDSGIPNDNLT
-1444 NNVRPHFQVTVPTD
+1444 NNVRPQFQVTVPTD

-1475 TQSATP
+1475 TQGATP
-1481 GVWDYIWPDDVAD
+1481 GAWDYIWPDDVAD

-1504 DEAGNKAT
+1504 DKAGNQTT
-1512 QTLDFTI
+1512 QELDFTI

-1592 WADGDYILTVK
+1592 WGDGDYILTVK

-1717 TIDTILSEPTIT
+1717 IIDTMLSEPTIT

-1910 ETLNFIIDT
+1910 ETLNFTIDT

-1944 KTPGFI
+1944 KTPGFV

-2010 HSAPLTV
+2010 HSAPLKVTV
-2017 TIDTQITIDHIELV
+2017 DTQIGIDNIELV
-2031 NDSGIPDDNLTNN
+2031 NDSGIPNDNLTNN
-2044 VRPHFQVTVPTD
+2044 VRPQFQVTVPTD

-2084 TWLADVGEGKHTL
+2084 TWLTDVANGSHTL
-2097 TVEATDKAGNKT
+2097 TVEATDAAGNKA
-2109 TQQLDFIIDTL
+2109 TQNLEFNIDTL
-2120 LSEPTIVLDNTDD
+2120 LSEPTIALDSTDD
-2133 SGTKGDHLT
+2133 SGTKGDNLT
-2142 NVNKPTFLLGNI
+2142 NVNKPTFILGNI

-2176 TKDATGNWSVTP
+2176 TKGATGIWSVTP
-2188 TGTWADGDYTL
+2188 TGMWADGSHTL

-2209 EKHSASLTVTVD
+2209 VKYSVPLTITVD
-2221 TQITIDVIELVND
+2221 TQITIDDIELVND
-2234 NGIPGDNMTND
+2234 SGTKGDNLTND
-2245 AHPQFRVT
+2245 ANPHFRIT

-2266 GGVTWVKATQ
+2266 GGVTWVKAMQ
-2276 SATPGV
+2276 SSTSGV
-2282 WNYTWPGTVPDGDY
+2282 WNYTWPKTLADDDY
-2296 TLNVKATDNAGN
+2296 TLTVKATDNAGN
-2308 TVTETLHF
+2308 TVTRTLDF

-2330 SADDSGVHGDNMTN
+2330 SADDTGIQGDNMTN
-2344 HTQPTF
+2344 RTQPTF
-2350 ALQHIDDDAVRVT
+2350 NLQHIDDDAVRVT

-2374 FDATKDAGGWTFT
+2374 FDVTKDAGGWSFT
-2387 PTGAWADGDYTLSV
+2387 PPTSWGAGDYTLSV

-2445 VRPHFQVTVPTDVN
+2445 VRPQFQVKVPTDVN
-2459 VVRLSIDG
+2459 
-2467 GKTWFN
+2467 
-2473 ATQSAT
+2473 
-2479 PGVWDYIWPD
+2479 
-2489 DVADGGYTLTVEAT
+2489 E
-2503 DEAGN
+2503 
-2508 KATQTLDF
+2508 
-2516 TIDTT
+2516 
-2521 LSVPTL
+2521 
-2527 SLDSADDSGIAG
+2527 
-2539 DNITNVKTPGF
+2539 
-2550 TLNNIDTDVSRV
+2550 
-2562 IVEVMHNGIKQEVPL
+2562 
-2577 VQTGGQW
+2577 
-2584 RFAPTSDW
+2584 
-2592 ADGDYI
+2592 
-2598 LTVKVED
+2598 
-2605 RAGNVKQSAPLTVT
+2605 
-2619 VDTHIAIDRI
+2619 
-2629 ELVNDSGIPG
+2629 
-2639 DNLTNEA
+2639 
-2646 RPHFQVTVPAD
+2646 
-2657 VNGVRLSIDG
+2657 
-2667 GKTWF
+2667 
-2672 DATQSAT
+2672 
-2679 SGVWDY
+2679 
-2685 TWLTNVANGPHTLM
+2685 
-2699 VEASDKA
+2699 
-2706 GNKTT
+2706 
-2711 QKLDFTIDT
+2711 
-2720 ILSEPTIT
+2720 
-2728 LDSADDSAAGDNIT
+2728 
-2742 NVKMPGFTLGNIDAD
+2742 
-2757 VTKVVVTVAHDGKN
+2757 
-2771 QQIELIKNGGVWR
+2771 
-2784 FTPGAAWTDGDYTL
+2784 
-2798 TVKVEDKA
+2798 
-2806 GNTNYSAPL
+2806 
-2815 TVTID
+2815 
-2820 TQTSIDRIELLNDT
+2820 
-2834 GIVGDNLTNEARPQF
+2834 
-2849 HITVPTDV
+2849 
-2857 NSVQLS
+2857 
-2863 LDGGINWVNATL
+2863 
-2875 TSDGVW
+2875 
-2881 EYIWPTDLVENTY
+2881 
-2894 TLTVKATD
+2894 
-2902 VAGNT
+2902 
-2907 ATETLNFII
+2907 
-2916 DTTLSTPTITL
+2916 
-2927 DSADDSGTANDNK
+2927 
-2940 TNVKTPG
+2940 
-2947 FIIGGIDSDVTQVV
+2947 
-2961 VQVMR
+2961 
-2966 DGHSEE
+2966 
-2972 VELTQTNGQWRFVPG
+2972 
-2987 SAWTDGD
+2987 
-2994 YTLTV
+2994 
-2999 TVKDEAGNIR
+2999 
-3009 HSAPLTV
+3009 
-3016 TIDTQITI
+3016 
-3024 DHIEL
+3024 
-3029 VNDSGIPDDNLTN
+3029 
-3042 NVRPH
+3042 
-3047 FQVTV
+3047 
-3052 PTDVNVV
+3052 V

-3101 DKAGNKT
+3101 DKAGNQT
-3108 TQQLD
+3108 TQKLD

-3120 SEPTIVLDN
+3120 SEPTIALDS

-3137 DNLTNVN
+3137 DNLTSVN
-3144 KPTFLLGNID
+3144 KPTFILGNID

-3189 TWADG
+3189 MWADG
-3194 DYTLTVRVEDDA
+3194 SHTLTVRVEDDA

-3219 DTQITIDVIE
+3219 DTHIAIDDIE

-3305 NKTTQTLDF
+3305 NQTTQTLDF

-3399 EVTDNA
+3399 EVQDNA
-3405 GNVRQSTPLVVT
+3405 GNVRQSTPLIVT

-3470 SATQGIEGV
+3470 SAAQGIEGV

-3814 KVTIDGTLTTPVIEL
+3814 KVTIDGSLTTPVIEL
-3829 AAGEDSGTVGDRLTN
+3829 AAGEDSGTVGDRLTK
-3844 HDRPVFDIHQVDSDV
+3844 HDRPVFDIRQVDSDV

-3910 KESAPFEVR
+3910 KESAPLEVR

-3954 PGDVVQV
+3954 PGDVIQV

-3973 IRKNADGQWIFDS
+3973 IRKNADGQWIFDT

-4000 ATDEAGN
+4000 ATDQAGN

-4308 LRIEID
+4308 LKIEID

-4364 TPISKNA
+4364 TPVSKNA
-4371 AGQWEFTA
+4371 AGQWQFTA
-4379 GSALPDGHYT
+4379 GSALSDGHYT

-4501 VSFTIDTIVSDPSI
+4501 VSFTIDTVVSDPRI

-4529 NITSVTTPRFVIG
+4529 NITSVTKPRFVIG

-4559 YSVTANGNN
+4559 YPVTANGNN

-4620 TGNSNSD
+4620 TGSSNSD

-4659 VLKQTITVGADG
+4659 VLKHTITVGADG

-4725 QHEATSLRPE
+4725 QYEATSLRPE
-4735 FKGFAEAFSTI
+4735 FKGLAEAFSTI

-4830 KTPTLIGSTLPNT
+4830 KTPTLVGNTLPNA

-4951 TTGAGHWGVVLPA
+4951 TTGTGHWGVVLPA

-5083 KEILI
+5083 KDILI

-5253 TFNIHFSITD
+5253 KFNIHFSITD

-5298 DDLITNHN
+5298 DDLITSHN

-5376 DTSTFIDNPA
+5376 DTSTFIDNPV
-5386 MVAGS
+5386 MMAGS

-5400 ITSQTRPTF
+5400 ITSQTRPAF

-5531 VGEVWVNEKGHWQMP
+5531 VGEVWVNDKGHWQMP

-5576 IWVDTHIKVFTS
+5576 IWVDTHIQVFTS

-5599 EWWSNSDLIT
+5599 DWWSNSSTIT
-5609 MRGTGEIG
+5609 MRGMGEIG

-5632 VVAATGRWE
+5632 VVAANGQWE
-5641 LSTDKL
+5641 LSTDQL
-5647 PEGTYDISLVIED
+5647 PEGKYDITLSIED
-5660 SAGNRW
+5660 NAGNRK
-5666 EDVREIFI
+5666 EEVHEIFI

-5706 IITDSEGNTYT
+5706 IITDSNGNTYT

-5752 VPLDIMKEVPVISL
+5752 VPLDIMKETPVISL

-5875 SDNVTNHTQPKFTLQ
+5875 SDNVTNHNHTQPKFTLQ

-5932 NYTLSV
+5932 TYTLSV

-5947 QQSASL
+5947 LQSASL
-5953 AVTVDST
+5953 EVTVDST

-5997 RTEPSAAEE
+5997 RTVPSAAEE
-6006 SVVKVTAYSI
+6006 SVVKETAYSI

-6048 SIMFEGEEFTLPITN
+6048 SVMFEGEEFTLPITN

-6076 GEYTMDVKFIDKDND
+6076 GEYTMDVKFIDKDDD

-6103 SSADIVNAMNVR
+6103 SSADIVNAMNAR

>member
-237 EPLKVTLALAAES
+237 EPLKVTLALATES

-626 TIAPVPPTVS
+626 TVAPVPPTVS
-636 LEDYVVLPN
+636 LEDFVVLPN

-1036 ISDDNLTNIVKPTLH
+1036 VSDDNLTNIVKPTLH

-1059 ISVQVWDAMSDT
+1059 ISVQVWDAASDT

-1114 IFDFTIDTTVSTP
+1114 VFDFTIDTTVSTP

-1202 VKVEDKAGNTN
+1202 VKVEDKAGNTS

-1385 TFTPPTSWADGDY
+1385 SFTPTGAWADGDY

-1429 IELVNDSGIPDDNLT
+1429 IELVNDSGIPNDNLT

-1481 GVWDYIWPDDVAD
+1481 GAWDYIWPDDVAD

-1504 DEAGNKAT
+1504 DKAGNKTT
-1512 QTLDFTI
+1512 QELDFTI

-2120 LSEPTIVLDNTDD
+2120 LSEPTIVLDSTDD
-2133 SGTKGDHLT
+2133 SGTKGDNLT

-2276 SATPGV
+2276 SATPGI

-2321 LSTPVIVLD
+2321 LSVPVIVLN
-2330 SADDSGVHGDNMTN
+2330 SADDTGVQGDNMTN
-2344 HTQPTF
+2344 STQPTF

-2374 FDATKDAGGWTFT
+2374 FDATKGTGGWSFT

-2445 VRPHFQVTVPTDVN
+2445 VRPHFQVKVPMDVN
-2459 VVRLSIDG
+2459 
-2467 GKTWFN
+2467 
-2473 ATQSAT
+2473 
-2479 PGVWDYIWPD
+2479 
-2489 DVADGGYTLTVEAT
+2489 E
-2503 DEAGN
+2503 
-2508 KATQTLDF
+2508 
-2516 TIDTT
+2516 
-2521 LSVPTL
+2521 
-2527 SLDSADDSGIAG
+2527 
-2539 DNITNVKTPGF
+2539 
-2550 TLNNIDTDVSRV
+2550 
-2562 IVEVMHNGIKQEVPL
+2562 
-2577 VQTGGQW
+2577 
-2584 RFAPTSDW
+2584 
-2592 ADGDYI
+2592 
-2598 LTVKVED
+2598 
-2605 RAGNVKQSAPLTVT
+2605 
-2619 VDTHIAIDRI
+2619 
-2629 ELVNDSGIPG
+2629 
-2639 DNLTNEA
+2639 
-2646 RPHFQVTVPAD
+2646 
-2657 VNGVRLSIDG
+2657 
-2667 GKTWF
+2667 
-2672 DATQSAT
+2672 
-2679 SGVWDY
+2679 
-2685 TWLTNVANGPHTLM
+2685 
-2699 VEASDKA
+2699 
-2706 GNKTT
+2706 
-2711 QKLDFTIDT
+2711 
-2720 ILSEPTIT
+2720 
-2728 LDSADDSAAGDNIT
+2728 
-2742 NVKMPGFTLGNIDAD
+2742 
-2757 VTKVVVTVAHDGKN
+2757 
-2771 QQIELIKNGGVWR
+2771 
-2784 FTPGAAWTDGDYTL
+2784 
-2798 TVKVEDKA
+2798 
-2806 GNTNYSAPL
+2806 
-2815 TVTID
+2815 
-2820 TQTSIDRIELLNDT
+2820 
-2834 GIVGDNLTNEARPQF
+2834 
-2849 HITVPTDV
+2849 
-2857 NSVQLS
+2857 
-2863 LDGGINWVNATL
+2863 
-2875 TSDGVW
+2875 
-2881 EYIWPTDLVENTY
+2881 
-2894 TLTVKATD
+2894 
-2902 VAGNT
+2902 
-2907 ATETLNFII
+2907 
-2916 DTTLSTPTITL
+2916 
-2927 DSADDSGTANDNK
+2927 
-2940 TNVKTPG
+2940 
-2947 FIIGGIDSDVTQVV
+2947 
-2961 VQVMR
+2961 
-2966 DGHSEE
+2966 
-2972 VELTQTNGQWRFVPG
+2972 
-2987 SAWTDGD
+2987 
-2994 YTLTV
+2994 
-2999 TVKDEAGNIR
+2999 
-3009 HSAPLTV
+3009 
-3016 TIDTQITI
+3016 
-3024 DHIEL
+3024 
-3029 VNDSGIPDDNLTN
+3029 
-3042 NVRPH
+3042 
-3047 FQVTV
+3047 
-3052 PTDVNVV
+3052 V

-3101 DKAGNKT
+3101 DKAGNQT
-3108 TQQLD
+3108 TQKLD

-3120 SEPTIVLDN
+3120 SEPTIVLDS

-3137 DNLTNVN
+3137 DNLTNAN
-3144 KPTFLLGNID
+3144 KPTFILGNID

-3160 TVEVQHGGTKE
+3160 TVEVQYGGTKE

-3321 TPTIA
+3321 TPTIT

-3346 GFTIGNIDADAHSV
+3346 GFTIGNIDSDAQSV

-3405 GNVRQSTPLVVT
+3405 GNVRQSTPLIVT

-3470 SATQGIEGV
+3470 SAAQGIEGV

-3620 IAIDRIEL
+3620 IAIDHIEL

-3712 FTIDITLLTPTIE
+3712 FTIDITLMTPTIE

-3844 HDRPVFDIHQVDSDV
+3844 HDRPVFDIRQVDSDV

-4529 NITSVTTPRFVIG
+4529 NITSVTKPRFVIG

-4559 YSVTANGNN
+4559 YPVTANGNN

-4830 KTPTLIGSTLPNT
+4830 KTPTLVGNTLPNA

-4969 NYELTFKVEDVAGN
+4969 NYVLTFKVEDVAGN

-5298 DDLITNHN
+5298 DDLITSHN

-5376 DTSTFIDNPA
+5376 DTSTFIDNPV
-5386 MVAGS
+5386 MMAGS

-5400 ITSQTRPTF
+5400 ITSQTRPAF
-5409 SIFGEMNQ
+5409 SIYGEMNQ

-5469 LNFTIDTFN
+5469 LNFTIDTLN

-5531 VGEVWVNEKGHWQMP
+5531 VGEVWVNDKGHWQMP

-5576 IWVDTHIKVFTS
+5576 IWVDTHIQVFTS

-5599 EWWSNSDLIT
+5599 DWWSNSSTIT
-5609 MRGTGEIG
+5609 MRGMGEIG

-5632 VVAATGRWE
+5632 VVAANGQWE
-5641 LSTDKL
+5641 LSTDQL
-5647 PEGTYDISLVIED
+5647 PEGKYDITLSIED
-5660 SAGNRW
+5660 NAGNRK
-5666 EDVREIFI
+5666 EEVHEIFI

-5706 IITDSEGNTYT
+5706 IITDSNGNTYT

-5752 VPLDIMKEVPVISL
+5752 VSLDIMKEVPVISL

-5865 AAGEDNGASD
+5865 AAGEDNGVSD

-5909 DIYQATQGADGW
+5909 DTYQATQGADGW

-5932 NYTLSV
+5932 TYTLSV

-5997 RTEPSAAEE
+5997 RTVPSAAEE
-6006 SVVKVTAYSI
+6006 SVVKETAYSI

-6103 SSADIVNAMNVR
+6103 SSADIVNAMNAR

>member
-2120 LSEPTIVLDNTDD
+2120 LSEPTIVLDSTDD

-2425 INNIELVNDSGIPD
+2425 INN
-2439 DNLTNN
+2439 
-2445 VRPHFQVTVPTDVN
+2445 
-2459 VVRLSIDG
+2459 
-2467 GKTWFN
+2467 
-2473 ATQSAT
+2473 
-2479 PGVWDYIWPD
+2479 
-2489 DVADGGYTLTVEAT
+2489 
-2503 DEAGN
+2503 
-2508 KATQTLDF
+2508 
-2516 TIDTT
+2516 
-2521 LSVPTL
+2521 
-2527 SLDSADDSGIAG
+2527 
-2539 DNITNVKTPGF
+2539 
-2550 TLNNIDTDVSRV
+2550 
-2562 IVEVMHNGIKQEVPL
+2562 
-2577 VQTGGQW
+2577 
-2584 RFAPTSDW
+2584 
-2592 ADGDYI
+2592 
-2598 LTVKVED
+2598 
-2605 RAGNVKQSAPLTVT
+2605 
-2619 VDTHIAIDRI
+2619 
-2629 ELVNDSGIPG
+2629 
-2639 DNLTNEA
+2639 
-2646 RPHFQVTVPAD
+2646 
-2657 VNGVRLSIDG
+2657 
-2667 GKTWF
+2667 
-2672 DATQSAT
+2672 
-2679 SGVWDY
+2679 
-2685 TWLTNVANGPHTLM
+2685 
-2699 VEASDKA
+2699 
-2706 GNKTT
+2706 
-2711 QKLDFTIDT
+2711 
-2720 ILSEPTIT
+2720 
-2728 LDSADDSAAGDNIT
+2728 
-2742 NVKMPGFTLGNIDAD
+2742 
-2757 VTKVVVTVAHDGKN
+2757 
-2771 QQIELIKNGGVWR
+2771 
-2784 FTPGAAWTDGDYTL
+2784 
-2798 TVKVEDKA
+2798 
-2806 GNTNYSAPL
+2806 
-2815 TVTID
+2815 
-2820 TQTSIDRIELLNDT
+2820 
-2834 GIVGDNLTNEARPQF
+2834 
-2849 HITVPTDV
+2849 
-2857 NSVQLS
+2857 
-2863 LDGGINWVNATL
+2863 
-2875 TSDGVW
+2875 
-2881 EYIWPTDLVENTY
+2881 
-2894 TLTVKATD
+2894 
-2902 VAGNT
+2902 
-2907 ATETLNFII
+2907 
-2916 DTTLSTPTITL
+2916 
-2927 DSADDSGTANDNK
+2927 
-2940 TNVKTPG
+2940 
-2947 FIIGGIDSDVTQVV
+2947 
-2961 VQVMR
+2961 
-2966 DGHSEE
+2966 
-2972 VELTQTNGQWRFVPG
+2972 
-2987 SAWTDGD
+2987 
-2994 YTLTV
+2994 
-2999 TVKDEAGNIR
+2999 
-3009 HSAPLTV
+3009 
-3016 TIDTQITI
+3016 
-3024 DHIEL
+3024 IEL

-4041 ITNISRPTF
+4041 IT
-4050 TIGNVDPD
+4050 
-4058 VIKVVVTIDGH
+4058 
-4069 DYNAT
+4069 
-4074 KVGAG
+4074 
-4079 WQFTPGNAIP
+4079 
-4089 DGSYNITVTVEDKA
+4089 
-4103 GNTATSKPLPVVIDT
+4103 
-4118 TAEIESV
+4118 
-4125 TLVTDSGDSDVD
+4125 
-4137 NITKVDKPQFSIVT
+4137 
-4151 ADDITH
+4151 
-4157 VRVKIDNAANWI
+4157 
-4169 ELTKGGDGRWIFNV
+4169 
-4183 GSALP
+4183 
-4188 DGQHTLL
+4188 
-4195 VDVTDIAGN
+4195 
-4204 VAQET
+4204 
-4209 LQFTIDT
+4209 
-4216 TLREPTIVLD
+4216 
-4226 PTHDTGDDTNDNLTR
+4226 
-4241 INKPVF
+4241 
-4247 IIGNVDNDVSHIV
+4247 
-4260 VHIDGRDYTI
+4260 
-4270 ENTGGNLTF
+4270 
-4279 TPDQPLSDGQHTIS
+4279 
-4293 VTVTDIAGNTKTSAE
+4293 
-4308 LRIEID
+4308 
-4314 TQVQID
+4314 
-4320 SVTLTTDSG
+4320 
-4329 VNDHDNVTNATRPSF
+4329 
-4344 EIATPDD
+4344 
-4351 VTSVLVSFDGVNW
+4351 
-4364 TPISKNA
+4364 
-4371 AGQWEFTA
+4371 
-4379 GSALPDGHYT
+4379 
-4389 LHVQATD
+4389 
-4396 RAGNTANSTL
+4396 
-4406 GFTVDTQID
+4406 
-4415 GLSVVML
+4415 
-4422 DDAGKDSTDGITN
+4422 
-4435 ITSPRFEISA
+4435 
-4445 REPLQSVTVILN
+4445 
-4457 GKSSTLT
+4457 
-4464 QGAGNKW
+4464 
-4471 LFTPDTPL
+4471 
-4479 VDGTYKI
+4479 
-4486 EIVAEDIAGNKISKE
+4486 
-4501 VSFTIDTIVSDPSI
+4501 
-4515 DLLDADDTGESAVD
+4515 
-4529 NITSVTTPRFVIG
+4529 
-4542 NVPADIDT
+4542 
-4550 VVIRINGVS
+4550 
-4559 YSVTANGNN
+4559 
-4568 LWEFQVPVA
+4568 
-4577 LNDGV
+4577 
-4582 YEAVVVFRDIAG
+4582 
-4594 NTSETKLPFTI
+4594 
-4605 DTTTSVSVRMEPASD
+4605 
-4620 TGNSNSD
+4620 
-4627 NLTNKQ
+4627 
-4633 NPKFEGTAEPNAK
+4633 
-4646 LVITIVD
+4646 
-4653 DKSGRE
+4653 
-4659 VLKQTITVGADG
+4659 
-4671 NWSVTPNILPD
+4671 
-4682 GMYTINVVAT
+4682 
-4692 DVAGNTAQTQE
+4692 
-4703 RFTID
+4703 
-4708 TVTIDPT
+4708 
-4715 IRLSDPSIDD
+4715 
-4725 QHEATSLRPE
+4725 
-4735 FKGFAEAFSTI
+4735 
-4746 MIQWDGKVVGS
+4746 
-4757 ANANANGEWSWTP
+4757 
-4770 PSVLAPGSYVV
+4770 
-4781 SIVAKDKA
+4781 
-4789 GNESSQ
+4789 
-4795 VDFPVVIP
+4795 
-4803 VIDVTPPTIKLSE
+4803 
-4816 ESDSGALGDFTTNN
+4816 
-4830 KTPTLIGSTLPNT
+4830 
-4843 IVSIYVDGV
+4843 
-4852 KVGEA
+4852 
-4857 TADTAGRYTFQLS
+4857 
-4870 EMKDGHYV
+4870 
-4878 VQVGIVN
+4878 
-4885 PRDNS
+4885 
-4890 ELRSTAVDVTIDT
+4890 
-4903 EVAELVWN
+4903 
-4911 ISGMHEGG
+4911 
-4919 YINTVTPE
+4919 
-4927 IGGTSEPN
+4927 
-4935 SKITIFVNGVE
+4935 
-4946 KAIAY
+4946 
-4951 TTGAGHWGVVLPA
+4951 
-4964 LGNDG
+4964 
-4969 NYELTFKVEDVAGN
+4969 
-4983 IREFGPQNVILDT
+4983 
-4996 VISPLTVVLREADDS
+4996 
-5011 GKVGDWITNK
+5011 
-5021 SHVTID
+5021 
-5027 GTAEAG
+5027 
-5033 STLTIRNPQGVV
+5033 
-5045 IATLVVGNDGRWS
+5045 
-5058 AELDLREG
+5058 
-5066 SNAFVVVSEDK
+5066 
-5077 AGNSQQ
+5077 
-5083 KEILI
+5083 
-5088 EHDTQIEISDISLS
+5088 
-5102 RDTNSGDKYDLIT
+5102 
-5115 NNKSPVLVAMTDPG
+5115 
-5129 ATVQVYINGVLQG
+5129 
-5142 TVEAS
+5142 
-5147 SSGNISYTMP
+5147 
-5157 ANSADGEYQVQFVAT
+5157 
-5172 DTAGNRVESA
+5172 
-5182 ITTVTIDSQIAV
+5182 
-5194 FDIDEDSL
+5194 
-5202 PALSNNRAL
+5202 
-5211 SVSGVGEAGSQVS
+5211 
-5224 IFVDGKLVNVVMVEA
+5224 
-5239 DGTWRAP
+5239 
-5246 ILLQDDG
+5246 
-5253 TFNIHFSITD
+5253 
-5263 VAGNTEVSKDYSVD
+5263 
-5277 VDSSTDFPTLNLED
+5277 
-5291 ASNSGSL
+5291 
-5298 DDLITNHN
+5298 
-5306 KPVLVGTAEA
+5306 
-5316 GATIHIYVDEKIVAN
+5316 
-5331 VLVLEDGTWSYQ
+5331 
-5343 FDNALKDGEYS
+5343 
-5354 IRVVAEDPAGN
+5354 
-5365 TAESPRLLVTI
+5365 
-5376 DTSTFIDNPA
+5376 
-5386 MVAGS
+5386 
-5391 DNGIFSNDS
+5391 
-5400 ITSQTRPTF
+5400 
-5409 SIFGEMNQ
+5409 
-5417 SVQIFID
+5417 
-5424 GVLVDTITVT
+5424 
-5434 DRNQVYRPESPLG
+5434 
-5447 DGSHSIYYVI
+5447 
-5457 TDKAGNTATSKT
+5457 
-5469 LNFTIDTFN
+5469 
-5478 TTPVAIDS
+5478 
-5486 IGGQTLAEMTG
+5486 
-5497 SDGKIYITDTTR
+5497 
-5509 NLLFSGSAE
+5509 
-5518 PNSKIEII
+5518 
-5526 INGLN
+5526 
-5531 VGEVWVNEKGHWQMP
+5531 
-5546 VNPLYFTEGQLDITV
+5546 
-5561 KSTDRAGNVN
+5561 
-5571 QEKYS
+5571 
-5576 IWVDTHIKVFTS
+5576 
-5588 ELDDNKSSSKT
+5588 
-5599 EWWSNSDLIT
+5599 
-5609 MRGTGEIG
+5609 
-5617 ATVSLIVAGVTLATA
+5617 
-5632 VVAATGRWE
+5632 
-5641 LSTDKL
+5641 
-5647 PEGTYDISLVIED
+5647 
-5660 SAGNRW
+5660 
-5666 EDVREIFI
+5666 
-5674 DRTPPN
+5674 
-5680 APVVT
+5680 
-5685 YSDIVNDLII
+5685 
-5695 MQGTAEAKSQL
+5695 
-5706 IITDSEGNTYT
+5706 
-5717 LTVPDNG
+5717 
-5724 KWSMAIPYPS
+5724 
-5734 EGKFTITSVDA
+5734 
-5745 IGNRSDD
+5745 
-5752 VPLDIMKEVPVISL
+5752 
-5766 SPDSDSGT
+5766 
-5774 VGDNITRDKQPTFII
+5774 
-5789 GNLESDVVVVQVD
+5789 
-5802 INGTVYNAEKNA
+5802 
-5814 DGVWFFTPGTPLA
+5814 
-5827 DGSYT
+5827 
-5832 ISVIASDA
+5832 
-5840 AGNQKNSLPI
+5840 
-5850 TVTIDSTLTVPEIAL
+5850 
-5865 AAGEDNGASD
+5865 
-5875 SDNVTNHTQPKFTLQ
+5875 
-5890 HIDADVTGVTVNVT
+5890 
-5904 HNGVT
+5904 
-5909 DIYQATQGADGW
+5909 
-5921 TFTPPAAWNDG
+5921 
-5932 NYTLSV
+5932 
-5938 TVVDRAGNS
+5938 
-5947 QQSASL
+5947 
-5953 AVTVDST
+5953 
-5960 VTVTADSQHDDASDD
+5960 
-5975 ATATAVTPP
+5975 
-5984 ESETVNAESATHL
+5984 
-5997 RTEPSAAEE
+5997 
-6006 SVVKVTAYSI
+6006 
-6016 TLLNADSGDEIDRS
+6016 
-6030 ISQTPSFEI
+6030 
-6039 SVPENIVNV
+6039 
-6048 SIMFEGEEFTLPITN
+6048 
-6063 QKAIFEVPLSLED
+6063 
-6076 GEYTMDVKFIDKDND
+6076 
-6091 FLIKEKTFSVDH
+6091 
-6103 SSADIVNAMNVR
+6103 
-6115 GKTEDDIND
+6115 
-6124 SPSTS
+6124 
-6129 SVGHNNNGAIDV
+6129 
-6141 FAVNEVTLPVDN
+6141 
-6153 QEEHA
+6153 

>member
-2120 LSEPTIVLDNTDD
+2120 LSEPTIVLDSTDD

-2425 INNIELVNDSGIPD
+2425 INN
-2439 DNLTNN
+2439 
-2445 VRPHFQVTVPTDVN
+2445 
-2459 VVRLSIDG
+2459 
-2467 GKTWFN
+2467 
-2473 ATQSAT
+2473 
-2479 PGVWDYIWPD
+2479 
-2489 DVADGGYTLTVEAT
+2489 
-2503 DEAGN
+2503 
-2508 KATQTLDF
+2508 
-2516 TIDTT
+2516 
-2521 LSVPTL
+2521 
-2527 SLDSADDSGIAG
+2527 
-2539 DNITNVKTPGF
+2539 
-2550 TLNNIDTDVSRV
+2550 
-2562 IVEVMHNGIKQEVPL
+2562 
-2577 VQTGGQW
+2577 
-2584 RFAPTSDW
+2584 
-2592 ADGDYI
+2592 
-2598 LTVKVED
+2598 
-2605 RAGNVKQSAPLTVT
+2605 
-2619 VDTHIAIDRI
+2619 
-2629 ELVNDSGIPG
+2629 
-2639 DNLTNEA
+2639 
-2646 RPHFQVTVPAD
+2646 
-2657 VNGVRLSIDG
+2657 
-2667 GKTWF
+2667 
-2672 DATQSAT
+2672 
-2679 SGVWDY
+2679 
-2685 TWLTNVANGPHTLM
+2685 
-2699 VEASDKA
+2699 
-2706 GNKTT
+2706 
-2711 QKLDFTIDT
+2711 
-2720 ILSEPTIT
+2720 
-2728 LDSADDSAAGDNIT
+2728 
-2742 NVKMPGFTLGNIDAD
+2742 
-2757 VTKVVVTVAHDGKN
+2757 
-2771 QQIELIKNGGVWR
+2771 
-2784 FTPGAAWTDGDYTL
+2784 
-2798 TVKVEDKA
+2798 
-2806 GNTNYSAPL
+2806 
-2815 TVTID
+2815 
-2820 TQTSIDRIELLNDT
+2820 
-2834 GIVGDNLTNEARPQF
+2834 
-2849 HITVPTDV
+2849 
-2857 NSVQLS
+2857 
-2863 LDGGINWVNATL
+2863 
-2875 TSDGVW
+2875 
-2881 EYIWPTDLVENTY
+2881 
-2894 TLTVKATD
+2894 
-2902 VAGNT
+2902 
-2907 ATETLNFII
+2907 
-2916 DTTLSTPTITL
+2916 
-2927 DSADDSGTANDNK
+2927 
-2940 TNVKTPG
+2940 
-2947 FIIGGIDSDVTQVV
+2947 
-2961 VQVMR
+2961 
-2966 DGHSEE
+2966 
-2972 VELTQTNGQWRFVPG
+2972 
-2987 SAWTDGD
+2987 
-2994 YTLTV
+2994 
-2999 TVKDEAGNIR
+2999 
-3009 HSAPLTV
+3009 
-3016 TIDTQITI
+3016 
-3024 DHIEL
+3024 IEL

-4559 YSVTANGNN
+4559 YPVTANGNN

-5814 DGVWFFTPGTPLA
+5814 DGVWFFTPGTQLA

>member
-96 DSAQVEKKGNGKRRN
+96 DFAQVEKKGNGKRRN

-451 NITNSTLPTFIG
+451 SITNSTLPTFIG

-1036 ISDDNLTNIVKPTLH
+1036 IADDNLTNIVKPTLH

-1059 ISVQVWDAMSDT
+1059 ISVQVWDAASDT

-1114 IFDFTIDTTVSTP
+1114 VFDFTIDTTVSTP

-1385 TFTPPTSWADGDY
+1385 SFTPTGAWADGDY

-1429 IELVNDSGIPDDNLT
+1429 IELVNDSGIPNDNLT

-1481 GVWDYIWPDDVAD
+1481 GAWDYIWPDDVAD

-1504 DEAGNKAT
+1504 DKAGNKTT
-1512 QTLDFTI
+1512 QELDFTI

-2017 TIDTQITIDHIELV
+2017 TIDTQI
-2031 NDSGIPDDNLTNN
+2031 
-2044 VRPHFQVTVPTD
+2044 
-2056 VNVVRLSIDGGK
+2056 
-2068 TWFNAT
+2068 A
-2074 QSATPGVWDY
+2074 
-2084 TWLADVGEGKHTL
+2084 
-2097 TVEATDKAGNKT
+2097 
-2109 TQQLDFIIDTL
+2109 
-2120 LSEPTIVLDNTDD
+2120 
-2133 SGTKGDHLT
+2133 
-2142 NVNKPTFLLGNI
+2142 
-2154 DADARYVTVEVQHG
+2154 
-2168 GTKEVLTA
+2168 
-2176 TKDATGNWSVTP
+2176 
-2188 TGTWADGDYTL
+2188 
-2199 TVRVE
+2199 
-2204 DEAGN
+2204 
-2209 EKHSASLTVTVD
+2209 
-2221 TQITIDVIELVND
+2221 
-2234 NGIPGDNMTND
+2234 
-2245 AHPQFRVT
+2245 
-2253 VPGDVN
+2253 
-2259 EVSLSID
+2259 
-2266 GGVTWVKATQ
+2266 
-2276 SATPGV
+2276 
-2282 WNYTWPGTVPDGDY
+2282 
-2296 TLNVKATDNAGN
+2296 
-2308 TVTETLHF
+2308 
-2316 TIDTT
+2316 
-2321 LSTPVIVLD
+2321 
-2330 SADDSGVHGDNMTN
+2330 
-2344 HTQPTF
+2344 
-2350 ALQHIDDDAVRVT
+2350 
-2363 VSVEH
+2363 
-2368 GGVTTT
+2368 
-2374 FDATKDAGGWTFT
+2374 
-2387 PTGAWADGDYTLSV
+2387 
-2401 SVEDKAGNTSH
+2401 
-2412 SASLTVTVDTQIA
+2412 
-2425 INNIELVNDSGIPD
+2425 
-2439 DNLTNN
+2439 
-2445 VRPHFQVTVPTDVN
+2445 
-2459 VVRLSIDG
+2459 
-2467 GKTWFN
+2467 
-2473 ATQSAT
+2473 
-2479 PGVWDYIWPD
+2479 
-2489 DVADGGYTLTVEAT
+2489 
-2503 DEAGN
+2503 
-2508 KATQTLDF
+2508 
-2516 TIDTT
+2516 
-2521 LSVPTL
+2521 
-2527 SLDSADDSGIAG
+2527 
-2539 DNITNVKTPGF
+2539 
-2550 TLNNIDTDVSRV
+2550 
-2562 IVEVMHNGIKQEVPL
+2562 
-2577 VQTGGQW
+2577 
-2584 RFAPTSDW
+2584 
-2592 ADGDYI
+2592 
-2598 LTVKVED
+2598 
-2605 RAGNVKQSAPLTVT
+2605 
-2619 VDTHIAIDRI
+2619 
-2629 ELVNDSGIPG
+2629 
-2639 DNLTNEA
+2639 
-2646 RPHFQVTVPAD
+2646 
-2657 VNGVRLSIDG
+2657 
-2667 GKTWF
+2667 
-2672 DATQSAT
+2672 
-2679 SGVWDY
+2679 
-2685 TWLTNVANGPHTLM
+2685 
-2699 VEASDKA
+2699 
-2706 GNKTT
+2706 
-2711 QKLDFTIDT
+2711 
-2720 ILSEPTIT
+2720 
-2728 LDSADDSAAGDNIT
+2728 
-2742 NVKMPGFTLGNIDAD
+2742 
-2757 VTKVVVTVAHDGKN
+2757 
-2771 QQIELIKNGGVWR
+2771 
-2784 FTPGAAWTDGDYTL
+2784 
-2798 TVKVEDKA
+2798 
-2806 GNTNYSAPL
+2806 
-2815 TVTID
+2815 
-2820 TQTSIDRIELLNDT
+2820 
-2834 GIVGDNLTNEARPQF
+2834 
-2849 HITVPTDV
+2849 
-2857 NSVQLS
+2857 
-2863 LDGGINWVNATL
+2863 
-2875 TSDGVW
+2875 
-2881 EYIWPTDLVENTY
+2881 
-2894 TLTVKATD
+2894 
-2902 VAGNT
+2902 
-2907 ATETLNFII
+2907 
-2916 DTTLSTPTITL
+2916 
-2927 DSADDSGTANDNK
+2927 
-2940 TNVKTPG
+2940 
-2947 FIIGGIDSDVTQVV
+2947 
-2961 VQVMR
+2961 
-2966 DGHSEE
+2966 
-2972 VELTQTNGQWRFVPG
+2972 
-2987 SAWTDGD
+2987 
-2994 YTLTV
+2994 
-2999 TVKDEAGNIR
+2999 
-3009 HSAPLTV
+3009 
-3016 TIDTQITI
+3016 I

-3177 GATGIWSVTPTG
+3177 DATGNWSVTPTGTWADGDYTLTVRVEDEAGNEKHSASLTVTVDTQITIDAIELVNDNGIPGDNMTNDAHPQFRVTVPGDVNEVSLSIDGGVTWVKATQSATPGVWNYTWPGTVPDGDYTLNVKATDNAGNTVTETLHFTIDTTLSVPVIVLNSADDTGVQGDNMTNSTQPTFALQHIDDDAVRVTVSVEHGGVTTTFDATKGVGGWSFTPTGAWADGDYTLSVSVEDKAGNTSHSASLTVTVDTQIAINNIELVNDSGIPDDNLTNNVRPHFQVKVPTDVNEVRLSIDGGKTWFNATQSATPGVWDYTWLADVGEGKHTLTVEATDKAGNQTTQKLDFIIDTMLSEPTIVLDSTDDSGTKGDNLTNANKPTFILGNIDADARYVTVEVQYGGTKEVLTATKGATGIWSVTPTG

-3194 DYTLTVRVEDDA
+3194 DYMLTVRVEDDA

-3321 TPTIA
+3321 TPTIT

-3346 GFTIGNIDADAHSV
+3346 GFTIGNIDSDAQSV

-3405 GNVRQSTPLVVT
+3405 GNVRQSTPLIVT

-3470 SATQGIEGV
+3470 SAAQGIEGV

-3620 IAIDRIEL
+3620 IAIDHIEL

-3712 FTIDITLLTPTIE
+3712 FTIDITLMTPTIE

-3844 HDRPVFDIHQVDSDV
+3844 HDRPVFDIRQVDSDV

-4293 VTVTDIAGNTKTSAE
+4293 VTVTDIAGN
-4308 LRIEID
+4308 
-4314 TQVQID
+4314 
-4320 SVTLTTDSG
+4320 
-4329 VNDHDNVTNATRPSF
+4329 
-4344 EIATPDD
+4344 
-4351 VTSVLVSFDGVNW
+4351 
-4364 TPISKNA
+4364 
-4371 AGQWEFTA
+4371 
-4379 GSALPDGHYT
+4379 
-4389 LHVQATD
+4389 
-4396 RAGNTANSTL
+4396 
-4406 GFTVDTQID
+4406 
-4415 GLSVVML
+4415 
-4422 DDAGKDSTDGITN
+4422 
-4435 ITSPRFEISA
+4435 
-4445 REPLQSVTVILN
+4445 
-4457 GKSSTLT
+4457 
-4464 QGAGNKW
+4464 
-4471 LFTPDTPL
+4471 
-4479 VDGTYKI
+4479 
-4486 EIVAEDIAGNKISKE
+4486 
-4501 VSFTIDTIVSDPSI
+4501 
-4515 DLLDADDTGESAVD
+4515 
-4529 NITSVTTPRFVIG
+4529 
-4542 NVPADIDT
+4542 
-4550 VVIRINGVS
+4550 
-4559 YSVTANGNN
+4559 
-4568 LWEFQVPVA
+4568 
-4577 LNDGV
+4577 
-4582 YEAVVVFRDIAG
+4582 
-4594 NTSETKLPFTI
+4594 
-4605 DTTTSVSVRMEPASD
+4605 
-4620 TGNSNSD
+4620 
-4627 NLTNKQ
+4627 
-4633 NPKFEGTAEPNAK
+4633 
-4646 LVITIVD
+4646 
-4653 DKSGRE
+4653 
-4659 VLKQTITVGADG
+4659 
-4671 NWSVTPNILPD
+4671 
-4682 GMYTINVVAT
+4682 
-4692 DVAGNTAQTQE
+4692 
-4703 RFTID
+4703 
-4708 TVTIDPT
+4708 
-4715 IRLSDPSIDD
+4715 
-4725 QHEATSLRPE
+4725 
-4735 FKGFAEAFSTI
+4735 
-4746 MIQWDGKVVGS
+4746 
-4757 ANANANGEWSWTP
+4757 
-4770 PSVLAPGSYVV
+4770 
-4781 SIVAKDKA
+4781 
-4789 GNESSQ
+4789 
-4795 VDFPVVIP
+4795 
-4803 VIDVTPPTIKLSE
+4803 
-4816 ESDSGALGDFTTNN
+4816 
-4830 KTPTLIGSTLPNT
+4830 
-4843 IVSIYVDGV
+4843 
-4852 KVGEA
+4852 
-4857 TADTAGRYTFQLS
+4857 
-4870 EMKDGHYV
+4870 
-4878 VQVGIVN
+4878 
-4885 PRDNS
+4885 
-4890 ELRSTAVDVTIDT
+4890 
-4903 EVAELVWN
+4903 
-4911 ISGMHEGG
+4911 
-4919 YINTVTPE
+4919 
-4927 IGGTSEPN
+4927 
-4935 SKITIFVNGVE
+4935 
-4946 KAIAY
+4946 
-4951 TTGAGHWGVVLPA
+4951 
-4964 LGNDG
+4964 
-4969 NYELTFKVEDVAGN
+4969 
-4983 IREFGPQNVILDT
+4983 
-4996 VISPLTVVLREADDS
+4996 
-5011 GKVGDWITNK
+5011 
-5021 SHVTID
+5021 
-5027 GTAEAG
+5027 
-5033 STLTIRNPQGVV
+5033 
-5045 IATLVVGNDGRWS
+5045 
-5058 AELDLREG
+5058 
-5066 SNAFVVVSEDK
+5066 
-5077 AGNSQQ
+5077 
-5083 KEILI
+5083 
-5088 EHDTQIEISDISLS
+5088 
-5102 RDTNSGDKYDLIT
+5102 
-5115 NNKSPVLVAMTDPG
+5115 
-5129 ATVQVYINGVLQG
+5129 
-5142 TVEAS
+5142 
-5147 SSGNISYTMP
+5147 
-5157 ANSADGEYQVQFVAT
+5157 
-5172 DTAGNRVESA
+5172 
-5182 ITTVTIDSQIAV
+5182 
-5194 FDIDEDSL
+5194 
-5202 PALSNNRAL
+5202 
-5211 SVSGVGEAGSQVS
+5211 
-5224 IFVDGKLVNVVMVEA
+5224 
-5239 DGTWRAP
+5239 
-5246 ILLQDDG
+5246 
-5253 TFNIHFSITD
+5253 
-5263 VAGNTEVSKDYSVD
+5263 
-5277 VDSSTDFPTLNLED
+5277 
-5291 ASNSGSL
+5291 
-5298 DDLITNHN
+5298 
-5306 KPVLVGTAEA
+5306 
-5316 GATIHIYVDEKIVAN
+5316 
-5331 VLVLEDGTWSYQ
+5331 
-5343 FDNALKDGEYS
+5343 
-5354 IRVVAEDPAGN
+5354 
-5365 TAESPRLLVTI
+5365 
-5376 DTSTFIDNPA
+5376 
-5386 MVAGS
+5386 
-5391 DNGIFSNDS
+5391 
-5400 ITSQTRPTF
+5400 
-5409 SIFGEMNQ
+5409 
-5417 SVQIFID
+5417 
-5424 GVLVDTITVT
+5424 
-5434 DRNQVYRPESPLG
+5434 
-5447 DGSHSIYYVI
+5447 
-5457 TDKAGNTATSKT
+5457 
-5469 LNFTIDTFN
+5469 
-5478 TTPVAIDS
+5478 
-5486 IGGQTLAEMTG
+5486 
-5497 SDGKIYITDTTR
+5497 
-5509 NLLFSGSAE
+5509 
-5518 PNSKIEII
+5518 
-5526 INGLN
+5526 
-5531 VGEVWVNEKGHWQMP
+5531 
-5546 VNPLYFTEGQLDITV
+5546 
-5561 KSTDRAGNVN
+5561 
-5571 QEKYS
+5571 
-5576 IWVDTHIKVFTS
+5576 
-5588 ELDDNKSSSKT
+5588 
-5599 EWWSNSDLIT
+5599 
-5609 MRGTGEIG
+5609 
-5617 ATVSLIVAGVTLATA
+5617 
-5632 VVAATGRWE
+5632 
-5641 LSTDKL
+5641 
-5647 PEGTYDISLVIED
+5647 
-5660 SAGNRW
+5660 
-5666 EDVREIFI
+5666 
-5674 DRTPPN
+5674 
-5680 APVVT
+5680 
-5685 YSDIVNDLII
+5685 
-5695 MQGTAEAKSQL
+5695 
-5706 IITDSEGNTYT
+5706 
-5717 LTVPDNG
+5717 
-5724 KWSMAIPYPS
+5724 
-5734 EGKFTITSVDA
+5734 
-5745 IGNRSDD
+5745 
-5752 VPLDIMKEVPVISL
+5752 
-5766 SPDSDSGT
+5766 
-5774 VGDNITRDKQPTFII
+5774 
-5789 GNLESDVVVVQVD
+5789 
-5802 INGTVYNAEKNA
+5802 
-5814 DGVWFFTPGTPLA
+5814 
-5827 DGSYT
+5827 
-5832 ISVIASDA
+5832 
-5840 AGNQKNSLPI
+5840 
-5850 TVTIDSTLTVPEIAL
+5850 
-5865 AAGEDNGASD
+5865 
-5875 SDNVTNHTQPKFTLQ
+5875 
-5890 HIDADVTGVTVNVT
+5890 
-5904 HNGVT
+5904 
-5909 DIYQATQGADGW
+5909 
-5921 TFTPPAAWNDG
+5921 
-5932 NYTLSV
+5932 
-5938 TVVDRAGNS
+5938 
-5947 QQSASL
+5947 
-5953 AVTVDST
+5953 
-5960 VTVTADSQHDDASDD
+5960 
-5975 ATATAVTPP
+5975 
-5984 ESETVNAESATHL
+5984 
-5997 RTEPSAAEE
+5997 
-6006 SVVKVTAYSI
+6006 
-6016 TLLNADSGDEIDRS
+6016 
-6030 ISQTPSFEI
+6030 
-6039 SVPENIVNV
+6039 
-6048 SIMFEGEEFTLPITN
+6048 
-6063 QKAIFEVPLSLED
+6063 
-6076 GEYTMDVKFIDKDND
+6076 
-6091 FLIKEKTFSVDH
+6091 
-6103 SSADIVNAMNVR
+6103 
-6115 GKTEDDIND
+6115 
-6124 SPSTS
+6124 
-6129 SVGHNNNGAIDV
+6129 
-6141 FAVNEVTLPVDN
+6141 
-6153 QEEHA
+6153 

>member
-2120 LSEPTIVLDNTDD
+2120 LSEPTIVLDSTDD

-2188 TGTWADGDYTL
+2188 TGTWA
-2199 TVRVE
+2199 
-2204 DEAGN
+2204 
-2209 EKHSASLTVTVD
+2209 
-2221 TQITIDVIELVND
+2221 
-2234 NGIPGDNMTND
+2234 
-2245 AHPQFRVT
+2245 
-2253 VPGDVN
+2253 
-2259 EVSLSID
+2259 
-2266 GGVTWVKATQ
+2266 
-2276 SATPGV
+2276 
-2282 WNYTWPGTVPDGDY
+2282 DGDY

-2425 INNIELVNDSGIPD
+2425 INN
-2439 DNLTNN
+2439 
-2445 VRPHFQVTVPTDVN
+2445 
-2459 VVRLSIDG
+2459 
-2467 GKTWFN
+2467 
-2473 ATQSAT
+2473 
-2479 PGVWDYIWPD
+2479 
-2489 DVADGGYTLTVEAT
+2489 
-2503 DEAGN
+2503 
-2508 KATQTLDF
+2508 
-2516 TIDTT
+2516 
-2521 LSVPTL
+2521 
-2527 SLDSADDSGIAG
+2527 
-2539 DNITNVKTPGF
+2539 
-2550 TLNNIDTDVSRV
+2550 
-2562 IVEVMHNGIKQEVPL
+2562 
-2577 VQTGGQW
+2577 
-2584 RFAPTSDW
+2584 
-2592 ADGDYI
+2592 
-2598 LTVKVED
+2598 
-2605 RAGNVKQSAPLTVT
+2605 
-2619 VDTHIAIDRI
+2619 
-2629 ELVNDSGIPG
+2629 
-2639 DNLTNEA
+2639 
-2646 RPHFQVTVPAD
+2646 
-2657 VNGVRLSIDG
+2657 
-2667 GKTWF
+2667 
-2672 DATQSAT
+2672 
-2679 SGVWDY
+2679 
-2685 TWLTNVANGPHTLM
+2685 
-2699 VEASDKA
+2699 
-2706 GNKTT
+2706 
-2711 QKLDFTIDT
+2711 
-2720 ILSEPTIT
+2720 
-2728 LDSADDSAAGDNIT
+2728 
-2742 NVKMPGFTLGNIDAD
+2742 
-2757 VTKVVVTVAHDGKN
+2757 
-2771 QQIELIKNGGVWR
+2771 
-2784 FTPGAAWTDGDYTL
+2784 
-2798 TVKVEDKA
+2798 
-2806 GNTNYSAPL
+2806 
-2815 TVTID
+2815 
-2820 TQTSIDRIELLNDT
+2820 
-2834 GIVGDNLTNEARPQF
+2834 
-2849 HITVPTDV
+2849 
-2857 NSVQLS
+2857 
-2863 LDGGINWVNATL
+2863 
-2875 TSDGVW
+2875 
-2881 EYIWPTDLVENTY
+2881 
-2894 TLTVKATD
+2894 
-2902 VAGNT
+2902 
-2907 ATETLNFII
+2907 
-2916 DTTLSTPTITL
+2916 
-2927 DSADDSGTANDNK
+2927 
-2940 TNVKTPG
+2940 
-2947 FIIGGIDSDVTQVV
+2947 
-2961 VQVMR
+2961 
-2966 DGHSEE
+2966 
-2972 VELTQTNGQWRFVPG
+2972 
-2987 SAWTDGD
+2987 
-2994 YTLTV
+2994 
-2999 TVKDEAGNIR
+2999 
-3009 HSAPLTV
+3009 
-3016 TIDTQITI
+3016 
-3024 DHIEL
+3024 IEL

-4559 YSVTANGNN
+4559 YPVTANGNN

>member
-1 MGNKSIQKFFADQ
+1 Q

-2120 LSEPTIVLDNTDD
+2120 LSEPTIVLDSTDD

-2425 INNIELVNDSGIPD
+2425 INN
-2439 DNLTNN
+2439 
-2445 VRPHFQVTVPTDVN
+2445 
-2459 VVRLSIDG
+2459 
-2467 GKTWFN
+2467 
-2473 ATQSAT
+2473 
-2479 PGVWDYIWPD
+2479 
-2489 DVADGGYTLTVEAT
+2489 
-2503 DEAGN
+2503 
-2508 KATQTLDF
+2508 
-2516 TIDTT
+2516 
-2521 LSVPTL
+2521 
-2527 SLDSADDSGIAG
+2527 
-2539 DNITNVKTPGF
+2539 
-2550 TLNNIDTDVSRV
+2550 
-2562 IVEVMHNGIKQEVPL
+2562 
-2577 VQTGGQW
+2577 
-2584 RFAPTSDW
+2584 
-2592 ADGDYI
+2592 
-2598 LTVKVED
+2598 
-2605 RAGNVKQSAPLTVT
+2605 
-2619 VDTHIAIDRI
+2619 
-2629 ELVNDSGIPG
+2629 
-2639 DNLTNEA
+2639 
-2646 RPHFQVTVPAD
+2646 
-2657 VNGVRLSIDG
+2657 
-2667 GKTWF
+2667 
-2672 DATQSAT
+2672 
-2679 SGVWDY
+2679 
-2685 TWLTNVANGPHTLM
+2685 
-2699 VEASDKA
+2699 
-2706 GNKTT
+2706 
-2711 QKLDFTIDT
+2711 
-2720 ILSEPTIT
+2720 
-2728 LDSADDSAAGDNIT
+2728 
-2742 NVKMPGFTLGNIDAD
+2742 
-2757 VTKVVVTVAHDGKN
+2757 
-2771 QQIELIKNGGVWR
+2771 
-2784 FTPGAAWTDGDYTL
+2784 
-2798 TVKVEDKA
+2798 
-2806 GNTNYSAPL
+2806 
-2815 TVTID
+2815 
-2820 TQTSIDRIELLNDT
+2820 
-2834 GIVGDNLTNEARPQF
+2834 
-2849 HITVPTDV
+2849 
-2857 NSVQLS
+2857 
-2863 LDGGINWVNATL
+2863 
-2875 TSDGVW
+2875 
-2881 EYIWPTDLVENTY
+2881 
-2894 TLTVKATD
+2894 
-2902 VAGNT
+2902 
-2907 ATETLNFII
+2907 
-2916 DTTLSTPTITL
+2916 
-2927 DSADDSGTANDNK
+2927 
-2940 TNVKTPG
+2940 
-2947 FIIGGIDSDVTQVV
+2947 
-2961 VQVMR
+2961 
-2966 DGHSEE
+2966 
-2972 VELTQTNGQWRFVPG
+2972 
-2987 SAWTDGD
+2987 
-2994 YTLTV
+2994 
-2999 TVKDEAGNIR
+2999 
-3009 HSAPLTV
+3009 
-3016 TIDTQITI
+3016 
-3024 DHIEL
+3024 IEL

-4559 YSVTANGNN
+4559 YPVTANGNN

>member
-42 PRGSVIIV
+42 PHGSVIIV

-531 SYFSAEIETTNDS
+531 SYFSAEIETTDDS

-601 INNLT
+601 VNNLT

-626 TIAPVPPTVS
+626 TVAPVPPTVS
-636 LEDYVVLPN
+636 LEDFVVLPN

-1036 ISDDNLTNIVKPTLH
+1036 IADDNLTNIVKPTLH

-1114 IFDFTIDTTVSTP
+1114 VFDFTIDTTVSTP

-1180 HLNGSWLFIPG
+1180 HLNGSWLFTPG

-1202 VKVEDKAGNTN
+1202 VKVEDKAGNTS

-1385 TFTPPTSWADGDY
+1385 SFTPTGAWADGDY

-1429 IELVNDSGIPDDNLT
+1429 IELVNDSGIPNDNLT

-1481 GVWDYIWPDDVAD
+1481 GAWDYIWPDDVAD

-1504 DEAGNKAT
+1504 DKAGNKTT
-1512 QTLDFTI
+1512 QELDFTI

-2017 TIDTQITIDHIELV
+2017 TIDTQI
-2031 NDSGIPDDNLTNN
+2031 
-2044 VRPHFQVTVPTD
+2044 
-2056 VNVVRLSIDGGK
+2056 
-2068 TWFNAT
+2068 A
-2074 QSATPGVWDY
+2074 
-2084 TWLADVGEGKHTL
+2084 
-2097 TVEATDKAGNKT
+2097 
-2109 TQQLDFIIDTL
+2109 
-2120 LSEPTIVLDNTDD
+2120 
-2133 SGTKGDHLT
+2133 
-2142 NVNKPTFLLGNI
+2142 
-2154 DADARYVTVEVQHG
+2154 
-2168 GTKEVLTA
+2168 
-2176 TKDATGNWSVTP
+2176 
-2188 TGTWADGDYTL
+2188 
-2199 TVRVE
+2199 
-2204 DEAGN
+2204 
-2209 EKHSASLTVTVD
+2209 
-2221 TQITIDVIELVND
+2221 
-2234 NGIPGDNMTND
+2234 
-2245 AHPQFRVT
+2245 
-2253 VPGDVN
+2253 
-2259 EVSLSID
+2259 
-2266 GGVTWVKATQ
+2266 
-2276 SATPGV
+2276 
-2282 WNYTWPGTVPDGDY
+2282 
-2296 TLNVKATDNAGN
+2296 
-2308 TVTETLHF
+2308 
-2316 TIDTT
+2316 
-2321 LSTPVIVLD
+2321 
-2330 SADDSGVHGDNMTN
+2330 
-2344 HTQPTF
+2344 
-2350 ALQHIDDDAVRVT
+2350 
-2363 VSVEH
+2363 
-2368 GGVTTT
+2368 
-2374 FDATKDAGGWTFT
+2374 
-2387 PTGAWADGDYTLSV
+2387 
-2401 SVEDKAGNTSH
+2401 
-2412 SASLTVTVDTQIA
+2412 
-2425 INNIELVNDSGIPD
+2425 
-2439 DNLTNN
+2439 
-2445 VRPHFQVTVPTDVN
+2445 
-2459 VVRLSIDG
+2459 
-2467 GKTWFN
+2467 
-2473 ATQSAT
+2473 
-2479 PGVWDYIWPD
+2479 
-2489 DVADGGYTLTVEAT
+2489 
-2503 DEAGN
+2503 
-2508 KATQTLDF
+2508 
-2516 TIDTT
+2516 
-2521 LSVPTL
+2521 
-2527 SLDSADDSGIAG
+2527 
-2539 DNITNVKTPGF
+2539 
-2550 TLNNIDTDVSRV
+2550 
-2562 IVEVMHNGIKQEVPL
+2562 
-2577 VQTGGQW
+2577 
-2584 RFAPTSDW
+2584 
-2592 ADGDYI
+2592 
-2598 LTVKVED
+2598 
-2605 RAGNVKQSAPLTVT
+2605 
-2619 VDTHIAIDRI
+2619 
-2629 ELVNDSGIPG
+2629 
-2639 DNLTNEA
+2639 
-2646 RPHFQVTVPAD
+2646 
-2657 VNGVRLSIDG
+2657 
-2667 GKTWF
+2667 
-2672 DATQSAT
+2672 
-2679 SGVWDY
+2679 
-2685 TWLTNVANGPHTLM
+2685 
-2699 VEASDKA
+2699 
-2706 GNKTT
+2706 
-2711 QKLDFTIDT
+2711 
-2720 ILSEPTIT
+2720 
-2728 LDSADDSAAGDNIT
+2728 
-2742 NVKMPGFTLGNIDAD
+2742 
-2757 VTKVVVTVAHDGKN
+2757 
-2771 QQIELIKNGGVWR
+2771 
-2784 FTPGAAWTDGDYTL
+2784 
-2798 TVKVEDKA
+2798 
-2806 GNTNYSAPL
+2806 
-2815 TVTID
+2815 
-2820 TQTSIDRIELLNDT
+2820 
-2834 GIVGDNLTNEARPQF
+2834 
-2849 HITVPTDV
+2849 
-2857 NSVQLS
+2857 
-2863 LDGGINWVNATL
+2863 
-2875 TSDGVW
+2875 
-2881 EYIWPTDLVENTY
+2881 
-2894 TLTVKATD
+2894 
-2902 VAGNT
+2902 
-2907 ATETLNFII
+2907 
-2916 DTTLSTPTITL
+2916 
-2927 DSADDSGTANDNK
+2927 
-2940 TNVKTPG
+2940 
-2947 FIIGGIDSDVTQVV
+2947 
-2961 VQVMR
+2961 
-2966 DGHSEE
+2966 
-2972 VELTQTNGQWRFVPG
+2972 
-2987 SAWTDGD
+2987 
-2994 YTLTV
+2994 
-2999 TVKDEAGNIR
+2999 
-3009 HSAPLTV
+3009 
-3016 TIDTQITI
+3016 I

-3177 GATGIWSVTPTG
+3177 DATGNWSVTPTGTWADGDYTLTVRVEDEAGNEKHSASLTVTVDTQITIDAIELVNDNGIPGDNMTNDAHPQFRVTVPGDVNEVSLSIDGGVTWVKATQSATPGVWNYTWPGTVPDGDYTLNVKATDNAGNTVTETLHFTIDTTLSVPVIVLNSADDTGVQGDNMTNSTQPTFALQHIDDDAVRVTVSVEHGGVTTTFDATKGTGGWSFTPTGAWADGDYTLSVSVEDKAGNTSHSASLTVTVDTQIAINNIELVNDSGIPDDNLTNNVRPHFQVTVPTDVNVVRLSIDGGKTWFNATQSATPGVWDYTWLADVGEGKHTLTVEATDKAGNQTTQKLDFIIDTMLSEPTIVLDSTDDSGTKGDNLTNANKPTFILGNIDADARYVTVEVQYGGTKEVLTATKGATGIWSVTPTG

-3275 GTAGI
+3275 GTAGT

-3399 EVTDNA
+3399 EVQDNA
-3405 GNVRQSTPLVVT
+3405 GNVRQSTPLIVT

-3470 SATQGIEGV
+3470 SAAQGIEGV

-3712 FTIDITLLTPTIE
+3712 FTIDITLMTPTIE

-3844 HDRPVFDIHQVDSDV
+3844 HDRPVFDIRQVDSDV

-4019 NIQVPTIALDA
+4019 NIQAPTIALDA

-4308 LRIEID
+4308 LKIEID

-4529 NITSVTTPRFVIG
+4529 NITSVTKPRFVIG

-4559 YSVTANGNN
+4559 YPVTANGNN

-4830 KTPTLIGSTLPNT
+4830 KTPTLVGNTLPNA

-4969 NYELTFKVEDVAGN
+4969 NYVLTFKVEDVAGN

-5033 STLTIRNPQGVV
+5033 STLTIRSPQGVV

-5083 KEILI
+5083 KDILI

-5409 SIFGEMNQ
+5409 SISGEMNQ

-5576 IWVDTHIKVFTS
+5576 IWVDTHIQVFTS

-5599 EWWSNSDLIT
+5599 DWWSNSSTIT
-5609 MRGTGEIG
+5609 MRGMGEIG

-5632 VVAATGRWE
+5632 VVAANGQWE
-5641 LSTDKL
+5641 LSTDQL
-5647 PEGTYDISLVIED
+5647 PEGKYDITLSIED
-5660 SAGNRW
+5660 NAGNRK
-5666 EDVREIFI
+5666 EEVHEIFI

-5706 IITDSEGNTYT
+5706 IITDSNGNTYT

-5752 VPLDIMKEVPVISL
+5752 VSLDIMKEVPVISL

-5865 AAGEDNGASD
+5865 AAGEDNGVSD

-5909 DIYQATQGADGW
+5909 DTYQATQGADGW

-5932 NYTLSV
+5932 TYTLSV

-5984 ESETVNAESATHL
+5984 ESETVNAESDTHL
-5997 RTEPSAAEE
+5997 RTVPSAAEE
-6006 SVVKVTAYSI
+6006 SVVKETAYSI

-6048 SIMFEGEEFTLPITN
+6048 SVMFEGEEFTLPITN

-6076 GEYTMDVKFIDKDND
+6076 GEYTMDVKFIDKDDD

-6103 SSADIVNAMNVR
+6103 SSADIVNAMNAR

>member
-2120 LSEPTIVLDNTDD
+2120 LSEPTIVLDSTDD

-2425 INNIELVNDSGIPD
+2425 INN
-2439 DNLTNN
+2439 
-2445 VRPHFQVTVPTDVN
+2445 
-2459 VVRLSIDG
+2459 
-2467 GKTWFN
+2467 
-2473 ATQSAT
+2473 
-2479 PGVWDYIWPD
+2479 
-2489 DVADGGYTLTVEAT
+2489 
-2503 DEAGN
+2503 
-2508 KATQTLDF
+2508 
-2516 TIDTT
+2516 
-2521 LSVPTL
+2521 
-2527 SLDSADDSGIAG
+2527 
-2539 DNITNVKTPGF
+2539 
-2550 TLNNIDTDVSRV
+2550 
-2562 IVEVMHNGIKQEVPL
+2562 
-2577 VQTGGQW
+2577 
-2584 RFAPTSDW
+2584 
-2592 ADGDYI
+2592 
-2598 LTVKVED
+2598 
-2605 RAGNVKQSAPLTVT
+2605 
-2619 VDTHIAIDRI
+2619 
-2629 ELVNDSGIPG
+2629 
-2639 DNLTNEA
+2639 
-2646 RPHFQVTVPAD
+2646 
-2657 VNGVRLSIDG
+2657 
-2667 GKTWF
+2667 
-2672 DATQSAT
+2672 
-2679 SGVWDY
+2679 
-2685 TWLTNVANGPHTLM
+2685 
-2699 VEASDKA
+2699 
-2706 GNKTT
+2706 
-2711 QKLDFTIDT
+2711 
-2720 ILSEPTIT
+2720 
-2728 LDSADDSAAGDNIT
+2728 
-2742 NVKMPGFTLGNIDAD
+2742 
-2757 VTKVVVTVAHDGKN
+2757 
-2771 QQIELIKNGGVWR
+2771 
-2784 FTPGAAWTDGDYTL
+2784 
-2798 TVKVEDKA
+2798 
-2806 GNTNYSAPL
+2806 
-2815 TVTID
+2815 
-2820 TQTSIDRIELLNDT
+2820 
-2834 GIVGDNLTNEARPQF
+2834 
-2849 HITVPTDV
+2849 
-2857 NSVQLS
+2857 
-2863 LDGGINWVNATL
+2863 
-2875 TSDGVW
+2875 
-2881 EYIWPTDLVENTY
+2881 
-2894 TLTVKATD
+2894 
-2902 VAGNT
+2902 
-2907 ATETLNFII
+2907 
-2916 DTTLSTPTITL
+2916 
-2927 DSADDSGTANDNK
+2927 
-2940 TNVKTPG
+2940 
-2947 FIIGGIDSDVTQVV
+2947 
-2961 VQVMR
+2961 
-2966 DGHSEE
+2966 
-2972 VELTQTNGQWRFVPG
+2972 
-2987 SAWTDGD
+2987 
-2994 YTLTV
+2994 
-2999 TVKDEAGNIR
+2999 
-3009 HSAPLTV
+3009 
-3016 TIDTQITI
+3016 
-3024 DHIEL
+3024 IEL

-4559 YSVTANGNN
+4559 YPVTANGNN

-4692 DVAGNTAQTQE
+4692 DVAGNTAQAQE

>member
-423 DSIITDTIAPEKPT
+423 DSIITDTIPPEKPT

-636 LEDYVVLPN
+636 LEDFVVLPN

-956 YSTVKLYIDGALIAE
+956 YSMVKLYIDGALIAE

-1036 ISDDNLTNIVKPTLH
+1036 IADDNLTNIVKPTLH

-1114 IFDFTIDTTVSTP
+1114 VFDFTIDTTVSTP

-1180 HLNGSWLFIPG
+1180 HLNGSWLFTPG

-1202 VKVEDKAGNTN
+1202 VKVEDKAGNTS

-1329 LDSADD
+1329 LNSADD
-1335 TGIQGDNMTNSTQPT
+1335 TGVQGDNMTNRTQPT

-1481 GVWDYIWPDDVAD
+1481 GAWDYIWPDDVAD

-1504 DEAGNKAT
+1504 DKAGNKTT
-1512 QTLDFTI
+1512 QELDFTI

-1717 TIDTILSEPTIT
+1717 IIDTLLSEPTIT

-2120 LSEPTIVLDNTDD
+2120 LSEPTIVLDSTDD
-2133 SGTKGDHLT
+2133 SGTKGDNLT

-2321 LSTPVIVLD
+2321 LSVPVIVLN
-2330 SADDSGVHGDNMTN
+2330 SADDTGVQGDNMTN
-2344 HTQPTF
+2344 STQPTF

-2374 FDATKDAGGWTFT
+2374 FDATKGVGGWSFT

-2445 VRPHFQVTVPTDVN
+2445 VRPHFQVKVPTDVN
-2459 VVRLSIDG
+2459 
-2467 GKTWFN
+2467 
-2473 ATQSAT
+2473 
-2479 PGVWDYIWPD
+2479 
-2489 DVADGGYTLTVEAT
+2489 E
-2503 DEAGN
+2503 
-2508 KATQTLDF
+2508 
-2516 TIDTT
+2516 
-2521 LSVPTL
+2521 
-2527 SLDSADDSGIAG
+2527 
-2539 DNITNVKTPGF
+2539 
-2550 TLNNIDTDVSRV
+2550 
-2562 IVEVMHNGIKQEVPL
+2562 
-2577 VQTGGQW
+2577 
-2584 RFAPTSDW
+2584 
-2592 ADGDYI
+2592 
-2598 LTVKVED
+2598 
-2605 RAGNVKQSAPLTVT
+2605 
-2619 VDTHIAIDRI
+2619 
-2629 ELVNDSGIPG
+2629 
-2639 DNLTNEA
+2639 
-2646 RPHFQVTVPAD
+2646 
-2657 VNGVRLSIDG
+2657 
-2667 GKTWF
+2667 
-2672 DATQSAT
+2672 
-2679 SGVWDY
+2679 
-2685 TWLTNVANGPHTLM
+2685 
-2699 VEASDKA
+2699 
-2706 GNKTT
+2706 
-2711 QKLDFTIDT
+2711 
-2720 ILSEPTIT
+2720 
-2728 LDSADDSAAGDNIT
+2728 
-2742 NVKMPGFTLGNIDAD
+2742 
-2757 VTKVVVTVAHDGKN
+2757 
-2771 QQIELIKNGGVWR
+2771 
-2784 FTPGAAWTDGDYTL
+2784 
-2798 TVKVEDKA
+2798 
-2806 GNTNYSAPL
+2806 
-2815 TVTID
+2815 
-2820 TQTSIDRIELLNDT
+2820 
-2834 GIVGDNLTNEARPQF
+2834 
-2849 HITVPTDV
+2849 
-2857 NSVQLS
+2857 
-2863 LDGGINWVNATL
+2863 
-2875 TSDGVW
+2875 
-2881 EYIWPTDLVENTY
+2881 
-2894 TLTVKATD
+2894 
-2902 VAGNT
+2902 
-2907 ATETLNFII
+2907 
-2916 DTTLSTPTITL
+2916 
-2927 DSADDSGTANDNK
+2927 
-2940 TNVKTPG
+2940 
-2947 FIIGGIDSDVTQVV
+2947 
-2961 VQVMR
+2961 
-2966 DGHSEE
+2966 
-2972 VELTQTNGQWRFVPG
+2972 
-2987 SAWTDGD
+2987 
-2994 YTLTV
+2994 
-2999 TVKDEAGNIR
+2999 
-3009 HSAPLTV
+3009 
-3016 TIDTQITI
+3016 
-3024 DHIEL
+3024 
-3029 VNDSGIPDDNLTN
+3029 
-3042 NVRPH
+3042 
-3047 FQVTV
+3047 
-3052 PTDVNVV
+3052 V

-3101 DKAGNKT
+3101 DKAGNQT
-3108 TQQLD
+3108 TQKLD
-3113 FIIDTLL
+3113 FIIDTML
-3120 SEPTIVLDN
+3120 SEPTIVLDS

-3137 DNLTNVN
+3137 DNLTNAN
-3144 KPTFLLGNID
+3144 KPTFILGNID

-3160 TVEVQHGGTKE
+3160 TVEVQYGGTKE

-3321 TPTIA
+3321 TPTIT

-3346 GFTIGNIDADAHSV
+3346 GFTIGNIDSDAQSV

-3405 GNVRQSTPLVVT
+3405 GNVRQSTPLIVT

-3470 SATQGIEGV
+3470 SAAQGIEGV

-3620 IAIDRIEL
+3620 IAIDHIEL

-3712 FTIDITLLTPTIE
+3712 FTIDITLMTPTIE

-3844 HDRPVFDIHQVDSDV
+3844 HDRPVFDIRQVDSDV

-4308 LRIEID
+4308 LKIEID

-4529 NITSVTTPRFVIG
+4529 NITSVTKPRFVIG

-4559 YSVTANGNN
+4559 YPVTANGNN

-4830 KTPTLIGSTLPNT
+4830 KTPTLVGNTLPNA

-4969 NYELTFKVEDVAGN
+4969 NYVLTFKVEDVAGN

-5033 STLTIRNPQGVV
+5033 STLTIRSPQGVV

-5083 KEILI
+5083 KDILI

-5343 FDNALKDGEYS
+5343 FDNVLKDGEYS

-5409 SIFGEMNQ
+5409 SISGEMNQ

-5576 IWVDTHIKVFTS
+5576 IWVDTHIQVFTS

-5599 EWWSNSDLIT
+5599 DWWSNSSTIT
-5609 MRGTGEIG
+5609 MRGMGEIG

-5632 VVAATGRWE
+5632 VVAANGQWE
-5641 LSTDKL
+5641 LSTDQL
-5647 PEGTYDISLVIED
+5647 PEGKYDITLSIED
-5660 SAGNRW
+5660 NAGNRK
-5666 EDVREIFI
+5666 EEVHEIFI

-5706 IITDSEGNTYT
+5706 IITDSNGNTYT

-5752 VPLDIMKEVPVISL
+5752 VSLDIMKEVPVISL

-5865 AAGEDNGASD
+5865 AAGEDNGVSD

-5909 DIYQATQGADGW
+5909 DTYQATQGADGW

-5932 NYTLSV
+5932 TYTLSV

-5997 RTEPSAAEE
+5997 RTVPSAAEE
-6006 SVVKVTAYSI
+6006 SVVKETAYSI

-6103 SSADIVNAMNVR
+6103 SSADIVNAMNAR

>member
-237 EPLKVTLALAAES
+237 EPLKVTLALATES

-626 TIAPVPPTVS
+626 TVAPVPPTVS
-636 LEDYVVLPN
+636 LEDFVVLPN

-1036 ISDDNLTNIVKPTLH
+1036 VSDDNLTNIVKPTLH

-1059 ISVQVWDAMSDT
+1059 ISVQVWDAASDT

-1114 IFDFTIDTTVSTP
+1114 VFDFTIDTTVSTP

-1202 VKVEDKAGNTN
+1202 VKVEDKAGNTS

-1385 TFTPPTSWADGDY
+1385 SFTPTGAWADGDY

-1429 IELVNDSGIPDDNLT
+1429 IELVNDSGIPNDNLT

-1481 GVWDYIWPDDVAD
+1481 GAWDYIWPDDVAD

-1504 DEAGNKAT
+1504 DKAGNKTT
-1512 QTLDFTI
+1512 QELDFTI

-1999 VTVKDEAGNIR
+1999 V
-2010 HSAPLTV
+2010 
-2017 TIDTQITIDHIELV
+2017 
-2031 NDSGIPDDNLTNN
+2031 
-2044 VRPHFQVTVPTD
+2044 
-2056 VNVVRLSIDGGK
+2056 
-2068 TWFNAT
+2068 
-2074 QSATPGVWDY
+2074 
-2084 TWLADVGEGKHTL
+2084 
-2097 TVEATDKAGNKT
+2097 
-2109 TQQLDFIIDTL
+2109 
-2120 LSEPTIVLDNTDD
+2120 
-2133 SGTKGDHLT
+2133 
-2142 NVNKPTFLLGNI
+2142 
-2154 DADARYVTVEVQHG
+2154 
-2168 GTKEVLTA
+2168 
-2176 TKDATGNWSVTP
+2176 
-2188 TGTWADGDYTL
+2188 
-2199 TVRVE
+2199 
-2204 DEAGN
+2204 
-2209 EKHSASLTVTVD
+2209 
-2221 TQITIDVIELVND
+2221 
-2234 NGIPGDNMTND
+2234 
-2245 AHPQFRVT
+2245 
-2253 VPGDVN
+2253 
-2259 EVSLSID
+2259 
-2266 GGVTWVKATQ
+2266 
-2276 SATPGV
+2276 
-2282 WNYTWPGTVPDGDY
+2282 
-2296 TLNVKATDNAGN
+2296 
-2308 TVTETLHF
+2308 
-2316 TIDTT
+2316 
-2321 LSTPVIVLD
+2321 
-2330 SADDSGVHGDNMTN
+2330 
-2344 HTQPTF
+2344 
-2350 ALQHIDDDAVRVT
+2350 
-2363 VSVEH
+2363 
-2368 GGVTTT
+2368 
-2374 FDATKDAGGWTFT
+2374 
-2387 PTGAWADGDYTLSV
+2387 
-2401 SVEDKAGNTSH
+2401 
-2412 SASLTVTVDTQIA
+2412 
-2425 INNIELVNDSGIPD
+2425 
-2439 DNLTNN
+2439 
-2445 VRPHFQVTVPTDVN
+2445 
-2459 VVRLSIDG
+2459 
-2467 GKTWFN
+2467 
-2473 ATQSAT
+2473 
-2479 PGVWDYIWPD
+2479 
-2489 DVADGGYTLTVEAT
+2489 
-2503 DEAGN
+2503 
-2508 KATQTLDF
+2508 
-2516 TIDTT
+2516 
-2521 LSVPTL
+2521 
-2527 SLDSADDSGIAG
+2527 
-2539 DNITNVKTPGF
+2539 
-2550 TLNNIDTDVSRV
+2550 
-2562 IVEVMHNGIKQEVPL
+2562 
-2577 VQTGGQW
+2577 
-2584 RFAPTSDW
+2584 
-2592 ADGDYI
+2592 
-2598 LTVKVED
+2598 
-2605 RAGNVKQSAPLTVT
+2605 
-2619 VDTHIAIDRI
+2619 
-2629 ELVNDSGIPG
+2629 
-2639 DNLTNEA
+2639 
-2646 RPHFQVTVPAD
+2646 
-2657 VNGVRLSIDG
+2657 
-2667 GKTWF
+2667 
-2672 DATQSAT
+2672 
-2679 SGVWDY
+2679 
-2685 TWLTNVANGPHTLM
+2685 
-2699 VEASDKA
+2699 
-2706 GNKTT
+2706 
-2711 QKLDFTIDT
+2711 
-2720 ILSEPTIT
+2720 
-2728 LDSADDSAAGDNIT
+2728 
-2742 NVKMPGFTLGNIDAD
+2742 
-2757 VTKVVVTVAHDGKN
+2757 
-2771 QQIELIKNGGVWR
+2771 
-2784 FTPGAAWTDGDYTL
+2784 
-2798 TVKVEDKA
+2798 
-2806 GNTNYSAPL
+2806 
-2815 TVTID
+2815 
-2820 TQTSIDRIELLNDT
+2820 
-2834 GIVGDNLTNEARPQF
+2834 
-2849 HITVPTDV
+2849 
-2857 NSVQLS
+2857 
-2863 LDGGINWVNATL
+2863 
-2875 TSDGVW
+2875 
-2881 EYIWPTDLVENTY
+2881 
-2894 TLTVKATD
+2894 
-2902 VAGNT
+2902 
-2907 ATETLNFII
+2907 
-2916 DTTLSTPTITL
+2916 
-2927 DSADDSGTANDNK
+2927 
-2940 TNVKTPG
+2940 
-2947 FIIGGIDSDVTQVV
+2947 
-2961 VQVMR
+2961 
-2966 DGHSEE
+2966 
-2972 VELTQTNGQWRFVPG
+2972 
-2987 SAWTDGD
+2987 
-2994 YTLTV
+2994 
-2999 TVKDEAGNIR
+2999 
-3009 HSAPLTV
+3009 
-3016 TIDTQITI
+3016 
-3024 DHIEL
+3024 
-3029 VNDSGIPDDNLTN
+3029 
-3042 NVRPH
+3042 
-3047 FQVTV
+3047 
-3052 PTDVNVV
+3052 
-3059 RLSIDGGK
+3059 
-3067 TWFNATQ
+3067 
-3074 SATPGV
+3074 
-3080 WDYTWLADVGEGK
+3080 
-3093 HTLTVEAT
+3093 
-3101 DKAGNKT
+3101 
-3108 TQQLD
+3108 
-3113 FIIDTLL
+3113 
-3120 SEPTIVLDN
+3120 
-3129 TDDSGTKG
+3129 
-3137 DNLTNVN
+3137 
-3144 KPTFLLGNID
+3144 
-3154 ADARYV
+3154 
-3160 TVEVQHGGTKE
+3160 
-3171 VLTATK
+3171 
-3177 GATGIWSVTPTG
+3177 
-3189 TWADG
+3189 
-3194 DYTLTVRVEDDA
+3194 RVEDDA

-3321 TPTIA
+3321 TPTIT

-3346 GFTIGNIDADAHSV
+3346 GFTIGNIDSDAQSV

-3405 GNVRQSTPLVVT
+3405 GNVRQSTPLIVK

-3470 SATQGIEGV
+3470 SAAQGIEGV

-3620 IAIDRIEL
+3620 IAIDHIEL

-3712 FTIDITLLTPTIE
+3712 FTIDITLMTPTIE

-3844 HDRPVFDIHQVDSDV
+3844 HDRPVFDIRQVDSDV

-4529 NITSVTTPRFVIG
+4529 NITSVTKPRFVIG

-4559 YSVTANGNN
+4559 YPVTANGNN

-4830 KTPTLIGSTLPNT
+4830 KTPTLVGNTLPNA

-4969 NYELTFKVEDVAGN
+4969 NYVLTFKVEDVAGN

-5298 DDLITNHN
+5298 DDLITSHN

-5376 DTSTFIDNPA
+5376 DTSTFIDNPV
-5386 MVAGS
+5386 MMAGS

-5400 ITSQTRPTF
+5400 ITSQTRPAF
-5409 SIFGEMNQ
+5409 SIYGEMNQ

-5469 LNFTIDTFN
+5469 LNFTIDTLN

-5531 VGEVWVNEKGHWQMP
+5531 VGEVWVNDKGHWQMP

-5576 IWVDTHIKVFTS
+5576 IWVDTHIQVFTS

-5599 EWWSNSDLIT
+5599 DWWSNSSTIT
-5609 MRGTGEIG
+5609 MRGMGEIG

-5632 VVAATGRWE
+5632 VVAANGQWE
-5641 LSTDKL
+5641 LSTDQL
-5647 PEGTYDISLVIED
+5647 PEGKYDITLSIED
-5660 SAGNRW
+5660 NAGNRK
-5666 EDVREIFI
+5666 EEVHEIFI

-5706 IITDSEGNTYT
+5706 IITDSNGNTYT

-5752 VPLDIMKEVPVISL
+5752 VSLDIMKEVPVISL

-5865 AAGEDNGASD
+5865 AAGEDNGVSD

-5909 DIYQATQGADGW
+5909 DTYQATQGADGW

-5932 NYTLSV
+5932 TYTLSV

-5997 RTEPSAAEE
+5997 RTVPSAAEE
-6006 SVVKVTAYSI
+6006 SVVKETAYSI

-6103 SSADIVNAMNVR
+6103 SSADIVNAMNAR

>member
-423 DSIITDTIAPEKPT
+423 DSIITDTIPPEKPT

-601 INNLT
+601 VNNLT

-626 TIAPVPPTVS
+626 TVAPVPPTVS
-636 LEDYVVLPN
+636 LEDFVVLPN

-1036 ISDDNLTNIVKPTLH
+1036 VSDDNLTNIVKPTLH

-1059 ISVQVWDAMSDT
+1059 ISVQVWDAASDT

-1114 IFDFTIDTTVSTP
+1114 VFDFTIDTTVSTP

-1385 TFTPPTSWADGDY
+1385 SFTPTGAWADGDY

-1481 GVWDYIWPDDVAD
+1481 GAWDYIWPDDVAD

-1504 DEAGNKAT
+1504 DKAGNKTT
-1512 QTLDFTI
+1512 QELDFTI

-1698 LMVEASDKA
+1698 LMVEATDKA

-2017 TIDTQITIDHIELV
+2017 TIDTQIAIDHIELV

-2097 TVEATDKAGNKT
+2097 TVEATDKAGNQT
-2109 TQQLDFIIDTL
+2109 TQKLDFIIDTM
-2120 LSEPTIVLDNTDD
+2120 LSEPTIVLDSTDD
-2133 SGTKGDHLT
+2133 SGTKGDNLT
-2142 NVNKPTFLLGNI
+2142 NANKPTFILGNI
-2154 DADARYVTVEVQHG
+2154 DADARYVTVEVQ
-2168 GTKEVLTA
+2168 
-2176 TKDATGNWSVTP
+2176 
-2188 TGTWADGDYTL
+2188 Y
-2199 TVRVE
+2199 
-2204 DEAGN
+2204 
-2209 EKHSASLTVTVD
+2209 
-2221 TQITIDVIELVND
+2221 
-2234 NGIPGDNMTND
+2234 
-2245 AHPQFRVT
+2245 
-2253 VPGDVN
+2253 
-2259 EVSLSID
+2259 
-2266 GGVTWVKATQ
+2266 
-2276 SATPGV
+2276 
-2282 WNYTWPGTVPDGDY
+2282 
-2296 TLNVKATDNAGN
+2296 
-2308 TVTETLHF
+2308 
-2316 TIDTT
+2316 
-2321 LSTPVIVLD
+2321 
-2330 SADDSGVHGDNMTN
+2330 
-2344 HTQPTF
+2344 
-2350 ALQHIDDDAVRVT
+2350 
-2363 VSVEH
+2363 
-2368 GGVTTT
+2368 
-2374 FDATKDAGGWTFT
+2374 
-2387 PTGAWADGDYTLSV
+2387 
-2401 SVEDKAGNTSH
+2401 
-2412 SASLTVTVDTQIA
+2412 
-2425 INNIELVNDSGIPD
+2425 
-2439 DNLTNN
+2439 
-2445 VRPHFQVTVPTDVN
+2445 
-2459 VVRLSIDG
+2459 
-2467 GKTWFN
+2467 
-2473 ATQSAT
+2473 
-2479 PGVWDYIWPD
+2479 
-2489 DVADGGYTLTVEAT
+2489 
-2503 DEAGN
+2503 
-2508 KATQTLDF
+2508 
-2516 TIDTT
+2516 
-2521 LSVPTL
+2521 
-2527 SLDSADDSGIAG
+2527 
-2539 DNITNVKTPGF
+2539 
-2550 TLNNIDTDVSRV
+2550 
-2562 IVEVMHNGIKQEVPL
+2562 
-2577 VQTGGQW
+2577 
-2584 RFAPTSDW
+2584 
-2592 ADGDYI
+2592 
-2598 LTVKVED
+2598 
-2605 RAGNVKQSAPLTVT
+2605 
-2619 VDTHIAIDRI
+2619 
-2629 ELVNDSGIPG
+2629 
-2639 DNLTNEA
+2639 
-2646 RPHFQVTVPAD
+2646 
-2657 VNGVRLSIDG
+2657 
-2667 GKTWF
+2667 
-2672 DATQSAT
+2672 
-2679 SGVWDY
+2679 
-2685 TWLTNVANGPHTLM
+2685 
-2699 VEASDKA
+2699 
-2706 GNKTT
+2706 
-2711 QKLDFTIDT
+2711 
-2720 ILSEPTIT
+2720 
-2728 LDSADDSAAGDNIT
+2728 
-2742 NVKMPGFTLGNIDAD
+2742 
-2757 VTKVVVTVAHDGKN
+2757 
-2771 QQIELIKNGGVWR
+2771 
-2784 FTPGAAWTDGDYTL
+2784 
-2798 TVKVEDKA
+2798 
-2806 GNTNYSAPL
+2806 
-2815 TVTID
+2815 
-2820 TQTSIDRIELLNDT
+2820 
-2834 GIVGDNLTNEARPQF
+2834 
-2849 HITVPTDV
+2849 
-2857 NSVQLS
+2857 
-2863 LDGGINWVNATL
+2863 
-2875 TSDGVW
+2875 
-2881 EYIWPTDLVENTY
+2881 
-2894 TLTVKATD
+2894 
-2902 VAGNT
+2902 
-2907 ATETLNFII
+2907 
-2916 DTTLSTPTITL
+2916 
-2927 DSADDSGTANDNK
+2927 
-2940 TNVKTPG
+2940 
-2947 FIIGGIDSDVTQVV
+2947 
-2961 VQVMR
+2961 
-2966 DGHSEE
+2966 
-2972 VELTQTNGQWRFVPG
+2972 
-2987 SAWTDGD
+2987 
-2994 YTLTV
+2994 
-2999 TVKDEAGNIR
+2999 
-3009 HSAPLTV
+3009 
-3016 TIDTQITI
+3016 
-3024 DHIEL
+3024 
-3029 VNDSGIPDDNLTN
+3029 
-3042 NVRPH
+3042 
-3047 FQVTV
+3047 
-3052 PTDVNVV
+3052 
-3059 RLSIDGGK
+3059 
-3067 TWFNATQ
+3067 
-3074 SATPGV
+3074 
-3080 WDYTWLADVGEGK
+3080 
-3093 HTLTVEAT
+3093 
-3101 DKAGNKT
+3101 
-3108 TQQLD
+3108 
-3113 FIIDTLL
+3113 
-3120 SEPTIVLDN
+3120 
-3129 TDDSGTKG
+3129 
-3137 DNLTNVN
+3137 
-3144 KPTFLLGNID
+3144 
-3154 ADARYV
+3154 
-3160 TVEVQHGGTKE
+3160 GGTKE

-3194 DYTLTVRVEDDA
+3194 DYMLTVRVEDDA

-3321 TPTIA
+3321 TPTIT

-3346 GFTIGNIDADAHSV
+3346 GFTIGNIDSDAQSV

-3405 GNVRQSTPLVVT
+3405 GNVRQSTPLIVT

-3470 SATQGIEGV
+3470 SAAQGIEGV

-3620 IAIDRIEL
+3620 IAIDHIEL

-3712 FTIDITLLTPTIE
+3712 FTIDITLMTPTIE

-3844 HDRPVFDIHQVDSDV
+3844 HDRPVFDIRQVDSDV

-4308 LRIEID
+4308 LKIEID

-4529 NITSVTTPRFVIG
+4529 NITSVTKPRFVIG

-4559 YSVTANGNN
+4559 YPVTANGNN

-4620 TGNSNSD
+4620 TGSSNSD

-4725 QHEATSLRPE
+4725 QYEATSLRPE
-4735 FKGFAEAFSTI
+4735 FKGLAEAFSTI

-4830 KTPTLIGSTLPNT
+4830 KTPTLIGNTLPNA

-5033 STLTIRNPQGVV
+5033 STLTIRNPQGGV

-5253 TFNIHFSITD
+5253 KFNIHFSITD

-5298 DDLITNHN
+5298 DDLITSHN

-5376 DTSTFIDNPA
+5376 DTSTFIDNPV
-5386 MVAGS
+5386 MIAGS

-5400 ITSQTRPTF
+5400 ITSQTRPAF

-5469 LNFTIDTFN
+5469 LNFTIDTLN

-5531 VGEVWVNEKGHWQMP
+5531 VGEVWVNDKGHWQMP

-5576 IWVDTHIKVFTS
+5576 IWVDTHIQVFTS

-5599 EWWSNSDLIT
+5599 DWWSNSSTIT
-5609 MRGTGEIG
+5609 MRGMGEIG

-5632 VVAATGRWE
+5632 VVAANGQWE
-5641 LSTDKL
+5641 LSTDQL
-5647 PEGTYDISLVIED
+5647 PEGKYDITLSIED
-5660 SAGNRW
+5660 NAGNRK
-5666 EDVREIFI
+5666 EEVHEIFI

-5706 IITDSEGNTYT
+5706 IITDSNGNTYT

-5752 VPLDIMKEVPVISL
+5752 VPLDIMKETPVISL

-5774 VGDNITRDKQPTFII
+5774 AGDNITRDNQPTFII

-5875 SDNVTNHTQPKFTLQ
+5875 SDNVTNHNHTQPKFTLQ

-5909 DIYQATQGADGW
+5909 DTYQATQGADGW

-5960 VTVTADSQHDDASDD
+5960 VTVTADSQHNDASDD
-5975 ATATAVTPP
+5975 ATAIAVTPP

-5997 RTEPSAAEE
+5997 RTVPSVAEE
-6006 SVVKVTAYSI
+6006 SVVKETAYSI

-6048 SIMFEGEEFTLPITN
+6048 SVMFEGEEFTLPIIN

-6076 GEYTMDVKFIDKDND
+6076 GEYTMDVKYLDKDDD

-6103 SSADIVNAMNVR
+6103 SSADIVNAMNAR

>member
-423 DSIITDTIAPEKPT
+423 DSIITDTIPPEKPT

-636 LEDYVVLPN
+636 LEDFVVLPN

-1036 ISDDNLTNIVKPTLH
+1036 IADDNLTNIVKPTLH

-1114 IFDFTIDTTVSTP
+1114 VFDFTIDTTVSTP

-1180 HLNGSWLFIPG
+1180 HLNGSWLFTPG

-1202 VKVEDKAGNTN
+1202 VKVEDKAGNTS

-1329 LDSADD
+1329 LNSADD
-1335 TGIQGDNMTNSTQPT
+1335 TGVQGDNMTNRTQPT

-1481 GVWDYIWPDDVAD
+1481 GAWDYIWPDDVAD

-1504 DEAGNKAT
+1504 DKAGNKTT
-1512 QTLDFTI
+1512 QELDFTI

-1717 TIDTILSEPTIT
+1717 IIDTLLSEPTIT

-2120 LSEPTIVLDNTDD
+2120 LSEPTIVLDSTDD
-2133 SGTKGDHLT
+2133 SGTKGDNLT

-2321 LSTPVIVLD
+2321 LSVPVIVLN
-2330 SADDSGVHGDNMTN
+2330 SADDTGVQGDNMTN
-2344 HTQPTF
+2344 RTQPTF

-2374 FDATKDAGGWTFT
+2374 FDATKGVGGWSFT

-2445 VRPHFQVTVPTDVN
+2445 VRPHFQVKVPTDVN
-2459 VVRLSIDG
+2459 
-2467 GKTWFN
+2467 
-2473 ATQSAT
+2473 
-2479 PGVWDYIWPD
+2479 
-2489 DVADGGYTLTVEAT
+2489 E
-2503 DEAGN
+2503 
-2508 KATQTLDF
+2508 
-2516 TIDTT
+2516 
-2521 LSVPTL
+2521 
-2527 SLDSADDSGIAG
+2527 
-2539 DNITNVKTPGF
+2539 
-2550 TLNNIDTDVSRV
+2550 
-2562 IVEVMHNGIKQEVPL
+2562 
-2577 VQTGGQW
+2577 
-2584 RFAPTSDW
+2584 
-2592 ADGDYI
+2592 
-2598 LTVKVED
+2598 
-2605 RAGNVKQSAPLTVT
+2605 
-2619 VDTHIAIDRI
+2619 
-2629 ELVNDSGIPG
+2629 
-2639 DNLTNEA
+2639 
-2646 RPHFQVTVPAD
+2646 
-2657 VNGVRLSIDG
+2657 
-2667 GKTWF
+2667 
-2672 DATQSAT
+2672 
-2679 SGVWDY
+2679 
-2685 TWLTNVANGPHTLM
+2685 
-2699 VEASDKA
+2699 
-2706 GNKTT
+2706 
-2711 QKLDFTIDT
+2711 
-2720 ILSEPTIT
+2720 
-2728 LDSADDSAAGDNIT
+2728 
-2742 NVKMPGFTLGNIDAD
+2742 
-2757 VTKVVVTVAHDGKN
+2757 
-2771 QQIELIKNGGVWR
+2771 
-2784 FTPGAAWTDGDYTL
+2784 
-2798 TVKVEDKA
+2798 
-2806 GNTNYSAPL
+2806 
-2815 TVTID
+2815 
-2820 TQTSIDRIELLNDT
+2820 
-2834 GIVGDNLTNEARPQF
+2834 
-2849 HITVPTDV
+2849 
-2857 NSVQLS
+2857 
-2863 LDGGINWVNATL
+2863 
-2875 TSDGVW
+2875 
-2881 EYIWPTDLVENTY
+2881 
-2894 TLTVKATD
+2894 
-2902 VAGNT
+2902 
-2907 ATETLNFII
+2907 
-2916 DTTLSTPTITL
+2916 
-2927 DSADDSGTANDNK
+2927 
-2940 TNVKTPG
+2940 
-2947 FIIGGIDSDVTQVV
+2947 
-2961 VQVMR
+2961 
-2966 DGHSEE
+2966 
-2972 VELTQTNGQWRFVPG
+2972 
-2987 SAWTDGD
+2987 
-2994 YTLTV
+2994 
-2999 TVKDEAGNIR
+2999 
-3009 HSAPLTV
+3009 
-3016 TIDTQITI
+3016 
-3024 DHIEL
+3024 
-3029 VNDSGIPDDNLTN
+3029 
-3042 NVRPH
+3042 
-3047 FQVTV
+3047 
-3052 PTDVNVV
+3052 V

-3101 DKAGNKT
+3101 DKAGNQT
-3108 TQQLD
+3108 TQKLD

-3120 SEPTIVLDN
+3120 SEPTIVLDS

-3137 DNLTNVN
+3137 DNLTNAN
-3144 KPTFLLGNID
+3144 KPTFILGNID

-3160 TVEVQHGGTKE
+3160 TVEVQYGGTKE

-3321 TPTIA
+3321 TPTIT

-3346 GFTIGNIDADAHSV
+3346 GFTIGNIDSDAQSV

-3405 GNVRQSTPLVVT
+3405 GNVRQSTPLIVT

-3470 SATQGIEGV
+3470 SAAQGIEGV

-3620 IAIDRIEL
+3620 IAIDHIEL

-3712 FTIDITLLTPTIE
+3712 FTIDITLMTPTIE

-3844 HDRPVFDIHQVDSDV
+3844 HDRPVFDIRQVDSDV

-4308 LRIEID
+4308 LKIEID

-4529 NITSVTTPRFVIG
+4529 NITSVTKPRFVIG

-4559 YSVTANGNN
+4559 YPVTANGNN

-4830 KTPTLIGSTLPNT
+4830 KTPTLVGNTLPNA

-4969 NYELTFKVEDVAGN
+4969 NYVLTFKVEDVAGN

-5033 STLTIRNPQGVV
+5033 STLTIRSPQGVV

-5083 KEILI
+5083 KDILI

-5224 IFVDGKLVNVVMVEA
+5224 IFVDGKLVNDVMVEA

-5343 FDNALKDGEYS
+5343 FDNVLKDGEYS

-5409 SIFGEMNQ
+5409 SISGEMNQ

-5576 IWVDTHIKVFTS
+5576 IWVDTHIQVFTS

-5599 EWWSNSDLIT
+5599 DWWSNSSTIT
-5609 MRGTGEIG
+5609 MRGMGEIG

-5632 VVAATGRWE
+5632 VVAANGQWE
-5641 LSTDKL
+5641 LSTDQL
-5647 PEGTYDISLVIED
+5647 PEGKYDITLSIED
-5660 SAGNRW
+5660 NAGNRK
-5666 EDVREIFI
+5666 EEVHEIFI

-5706 IITDSEGNTYT
+5706 IITDSNGNTYT

-5752 VPLDIMKEVPVISL
+5752 VSLDIMKEVPVISL

-5865 AAGEDNGASD
+5865 AAGEDNGVSD

-5909 DIYQATQGADGW
+5909 DTYQATQGADGW

-5932 NYTLSV
+5932 TYTLSV

-5997 RTEPSAAEE
+5997 RTVPSAAEE
-6006 SVVKVTAYSI
+6006 SVVKETAYSI

-6103 SSADIVNAMNVR
+6103 SSADIVNAMNAR

>member
-71 ITGAKILGSV
+71 ITVAKILGSV

-531 SYFSAEIETTNDS
+531 SYFSAEIETTDDS

-601 INNLT
+601 VNNLT

-626 TIAPVPPTVS
+626 TVAPVPPTVS
-636 LEDYVVLPN
+636 LEDFVVLPN

-1036 ISDDNLTNIVKPTLH
+1036 IADDNLTNIVKPTLH

-1114 IFDFTIDTTVSTP
+1114 VFDFTIDTTVSTP

-1180 HLNGSWLFIPG
+1180 HLNGSWLFTPG

-1202 VKVEDKAGNTN
+1202 VKVEDKAGNTS

-1385 TFTPPTSWADGDY
+1385 SFTPTGAWADGDY

-1429 IELVNDSGIPDDNLT
+1429 IELVNDSGIPNDNLT

-1481 GVWDYIWPDDVAD
+1481 GAWDYIWPDDVAD

-1504 DEAGNKAT
+1504 DKAGNKTT
-1512 QTLDFTI
+1512 QELDFTI

-1879 GVWEYIWPTDLV
+1879 GVWEYIWPTDLI

-2017 TIDTQITIDHIELV
+2017 TIDTQI
-2031 NDSGIPDDNLTNN
+2031 
-2044 VRPHFQVTVPTD
+2044 
-2056 VNVVRLSIDGGK
+2056 
-2068 TWFNAT
+2068 A
-2074 QSATPGVWDY
+2074 
-2084 TWLADVGEGKHTL
+2084 
-2097 TVEATDKAGNKT
+2097 
-2109 TQQLDFIIDTL
+2109 
-2120 LSEPTIVLDNTDD
+2120 
-2133 SGTKGDHLT
+2133 
-2142 NVNKPTFLLGNI
+2142 
-2154 DADARYVTVEVQHG
+2154 
-2168 GTKEVLTA
+2168 
-2176 TKDATGNWSVTP
+2176 
-2188 TGTWADGDYTL
+2188 
-2199 TVRVE
+2199 
-2204 DEAGN
+2204 
-2209 EKHSASLTVTVD
+2209 
-2221 TQITIDVIELVND
+2221 
-2234 NGIPGDNMTND
+2234 
-2245 AHPQFRVT
+2245 
-2253 VPGDVN
+2253 
-2259 EVSLSID
+2259 
-2266 GGVTWVKATQ
+2266 
-2276 SATPGV
+2276 
-2282 WNYTWPGTVPDGDY
+2282 
-2296 TLNVKATDNAGN
+2296 
-2308 TVTETLHF
+2308 
-2316 TIDTT
+2316 
-2321 LSTPVIVLD
+2321 
-2330 SADDSGVHGDNMTN
+2330 
-2344 HTQPTF
+2344 
-2350 ALQHIDDDAVRVT
+2350 
-2363 VSVEH
+2363 
-2368 GGVTTT
+2368 
-2374 FDATKDAGGWTFT
+2374 
-2387 PTGAWADGDYTLSV
+2387 
-2401 SVEDKAGNTSH
+2401 
-2412 SASLTVTVDTQIA
+2412 
-2425 INNIELVNDSGIPD
+2425 
-2439 DNLTNN
+2439 
-2445 VRPHFQVTVPTDVN
+2445 
-2459 VVRLSIDG
+2459 
-2467 GKTWFN
+2467 
-2473 ATQSAT
+2473 
-2479 PGVWDYIWPD
+2479 
-2489 DVADGGYTLTVEAT
+2489 
-2503 DEAGN
+2503 
-2508 KATQTLDF
+2508 
-2516 TIDTT
+2516 
-2521 LSVPTL
+2521 
-2527 SLDSADDSGIAG
+2527 
-2539 DNITNVKTPGF
+2539 
-2550 TLNNIDTDVSRV
+2550 
-2562 IVEVMHNGIKQEVPL
+2562 
-2577 VQTGGQW
+2577 
-2584 RFAPTSDW
+2584 
-2592 ADGDYI
+2592 
-2598 LTVKVED
+2598 
-2605 RAGNVKQSAPLTVT
+2605 
-2619 VDTHIAIDRI
+2619 
-2629 ELVNDSGIPG
+2629 
-2639 DNLTNEA
+2639 
-2646 RPHFQVTVPAD
+2646 
-2657 VNGVRLSIDG
+2657 
-2667 GKTWF
+2667 
-2672 DATQSAT
+2672 
-2679 SGVWDY
+2679 
-2685 TWLTNVANGPHTLM
+2685 
-2699 VEASDKA
+2699 
-2706 GNKTT
+2706 
-2711 QKLDFTIDT
+2711 
-2720 ILSEPTIT
+2720 
-2728 LDSADDSAAGDNIT
+2728 
-2742 NVKMPGFTLGNIDAD
+2742 
-2757 VTKVVVTVAHDGKN
+2757 
-2771 QQIELIKNGGVWR
+2771 
-2784 FTPGAAWTDGDYTL
+2784 
-2798 TVKVEDKA
+2798 
-2806 GNTNYSAPL
+2806 
-2815 TVTID
+2815 
-2820 TQTSIDRIELLNDT
+2820 
-2834 GIVGDNLTNEARPQF
+2834 
-2849 HITVPTDV
+2849 
-2857 NSVQLS
+2857 
-2863 LDGGINWVNATL
+2863 
-2875 TSDGVW
+2875 
-2881 EYIWPTDLVENTY
+2881 
-2894 TLTVKATD
+2894 
-2902 VAGNT
+2902 
-2907 ATETLNFII
+2907 
-2916 DTTLSTPTITL
+2916 
-2927 DSADDSGTANDNK
+2927 
-2940 TNVKTPG
+2940 
-2947 FIIGGIDSDVTQVV
+2947 
-2961 VQVMR
+2961 
-2966 DGHSEE
+2966 
-2972 VELTQTNGQWRFVPG
+2972 
-2987 SAWTDGD
+2987 
-2994 YTLTV
+2994 
-2999 TVKDEAGNIR
+2999 
-3009 HSAPLTV
+3009 
-3016 TIDTQITI
+3016 I

-3160 TVEVQHGGTKE
+3160 TVEVQHGGTKEVLTATKDATGNWSVTPTGTWADGDYTLTVRVEDEAGNEKHSASLTVTVDTQITIDAIELVNDNGIPGDNMTNDAHPQFRVTVPGDVNEVSLSIDGGVTWVKATQSATPGVWNYTWPGTVPDGDYTLNVKATDNAGNTVTETLHFTIDTTLSVPVIVLNSADDTGVQGDNMTNSTQPTFALQHIDDDAVRVTVSVEHGGVTTTFDATKGVGGWSFTPTGAWADGDYTLSVSVEDKAGNTSHSASLTVTVDTQIAINNIELVNDSGIPDDNLTNNVRPHFQVKVPTDVNEVRLSIDGGKTWFNATQSATPGVWDYTWLADVGEGKHTLTVEATDKAGNQTTQKLDFIIDTMLSEPTIVLDSTDDSGTKGDNLTNANKPTFILGNIDADARYVTVEVQYGGTKE

-3321 TPTIA
+3321 TPTIT

-3346 GFTIGNIDADAHSV
+3346 GFTIGNIDSDAQSV

-3405 GNVRQSTPLVVT
+3405 GNVRQSTPLIVT

-3470 SATQGIEGV
+3470 SAAQGIEGV

-3620 IAIDRIEL
+3620 IAIDHIEL

-3712 FTIDITLLTPTIE
+3712 FTIDITLMTPTIE

-3844 HDRPVFDIHQVDSDV
+3844 HDRPVFDIRQVDSDV

-4308 LRIEID
+4308 LKIEID

-4529 NITSVTTPRFVIG
+4529 NITSVTKPRFVIG

-4559 YSVTANGNN
+4559 YPVTANGNN

-4830 KTPTLIGSTLPNT
+4830 KTPTLVGNTLPNA

-4969 NYELTFKVEDVAGN
+4969 NYVLTFKVEDVAGN

-5033 STLTIRNPQGVV
+5033 STLTIRSPQGVV

-5083 KEILI
+5083 KDILI

-5409 SIFGEMNQ
+5409 SISGEMNQ

-5576 IWVDTHIKVFTS
+5576 IWVDTHIQVFTS

-5599 EWWSNSDLIT
+5599 DWWSNSSTIT
-5609 MRGTGEIG
+5609 MRGMGEIG

-5632 VVAATGRWE
+5632 VVAANGQWE
-5641 LSTDKL
+5641 LSTDQL
-5647 PEGTYDISLVIED
+5647 PEGKYDITLSIED
-5660 SAGNRW
+5660 NAGNRK
-5666 EDVREIFI
+5666 EEVHEIFI

-5706 IITDSEGNTYT
+5706 IITDSNGNTYT

-5752 VPLDIMKEVPVISL
+5752 VSLDIMKEVPVISL

-5865 AAGEDNGASD
+5865 AAGEDNGVSD

-5909 DIYQATQGADGW
+5909 DTYQATQGADGW

-5932 NYTLSV
+5932 TYTLSV

-5997 RTEPSAAEE
+5997 RTVPSAAEE
-6006 SVVKVTAYSI
+6006 SVVKETAYSI

-6103 SSADIVNAMNVR
+6103 SSADIVNAMNAR

>member
-42 PRGSVIIV
+42 PHGSVIIV

-423 DSIITDTIAPEKPT
+423 DSIITDTIPPEKPT

-531 SYFSAEIETTNDS
+531 SYFSAEIETTDDS

-601 INNLT
+601 VNNLT

-626 TIAPVPPTVS
+626 TVAPVPPTVS
-636 LEDYVVLPN
+636 LEDFVVLPN

-1036 ISDDNLTNIVKPTLH
+1036 IADDNLTNIVKPTLH

-1114 IFDFTIDTTVSTP
+1114 VFDFTIDTTVSTP

-1180 HLNGSWLFIPG
+1180 HLNGSWLFTPG

-1202 VKVEDKAGNTN
+1202 VKVEDKAGNTS

-1329 LDSADD
+1329 LNSADD
-1335 TGIQGDNMTNSTQPT
+1335 TGVQGDNMTNRTQPT

-1494 GGYTLTVEAT
+1494 GGNTLTVEAT
-1504 DEAGNKAT
+1504 DGAGNKAT

-1544 NVKTPGFTLNNIDTD
+1544 SVKTPGFTLNNIDTD

-1717 TIDTILSEPTIT
+1717 TIDTLLSEPTIT

-1879 GVWEYIWPTDLV
+1879 GVWEYIWPTELV

-1910 ETLNFIIDT
+1910 ETLNFTIDT

-1975 LTQTNG
+1975 LTQIGG

-2017 TIDTQITIDHIELV
+2017 TIDTQIAIDHIELV

-2044 VRPHFQVTVPTD
+2044 VRPQFQVTVPTD

-2074 QSATPGVWDY
+2074 QS
-2084 TWLADVGEGKHTL
+2084 
-2097 TVEATDKAGNKT
+2097 
-2109 TQQLDFIIDTL
+2109 
-2120 LSEPTIVLDNTDD
+2120 S
-2133 SGTKGDHLT
+2133 
-2142 NVNKPTFLLGNI
+2142 
-2154 DADARYVTVEVQHG
+2154 
-2168 GTKEVLTA
+2168 
-2176 TKDATGNWSVTP
+2176 
-2188 TGTWADGDYTL
+2188 
-2199 TVRVE
+2199 
-2204 DEAGN
+2204 
-2209 EKHSASLTVTVD
+2209 
-2221 TQITIDVIELVND
+2221 
-2234 NGIPGDNMTND
+2234 
-2245 AHPQFRVT
+2245 
-2253 VPGDVN
+2253 
-2259 EVSLSID
+2259 
-2266 GGVTWVKATQ
+2266 
-2276 SATPGV
+2276 
-2282 WNYTWPGTVPDGDY
+2282 
-2296 TLNVKATDNAGN
+2296 
-2308 TVTETLHF
+2308 
-2316 TIDTT
+2316 
-2321 LSTPVIVLD
+2321 
-2330 SADDSGVHGDNMTN
+2330 
-2344 HTQPTF
+2344 
-2350 ALQHIDDDAVRVT
+2350 
-2363 VSVEH
+2363 
-2368 GGVTTT
+2368 
-2374 FDATKDAGGWTFT
+2374 
-2387 PTGAWADGDYTLSV
+2387 
-2401 SVEDKAGNTSH
+2401 
-2412 SASLTVTVDTQIA
+2412 
-2425 INNIELVNDSGIPD
+2425 
-2439 DNLTNN
+2439 
-2445 VRPHFQVTVPTDVN
+2445 
-2459 VVRLSIDG
+2459 
-2467 GKTWFN
+2467 
-2473 ATQSAT
+2473 
-2479 PGVWDYIWPD
+2479 
-2489 DVADGGYTLTVEAT
+2489 
-2503 DEAGN
+2503 
-2508 KATQTLDF
+2508 
-2516 TIDTT
+2516 
-2521 LSVPTL
+2521 
-2527 SLDSADDSGIAG
+2527 
-2539 DNITNVKTPGF
+2539 
-2550 TLNNIDTDVSRV
+2550 
-2562 IVEVMHNGIKQEVPL
+2562 
-2577 VQTGGQW
+2577 
-2584 RFAPTSDW
+2584 
-2592 ADGDYI
+2592 
-2598 LTVKVED
+2598 
-2605 RAGNVKQSAPLTVT
+2605 
-2619 VDTHIAIDRI
+2619 
-2629 ELVNDSGIPG
+2629 
-2639 DNLTNEA
+2639 
-2646 RPHFQVTVPAD
+2646 
-2657 VNGVRLSIDG
+2657 
-2667 GKTWF
+2667 
-2672 DATQSAT
+2672 
-2679 SGVWDY
+2679 
-2685 TWLTNVANGPHTLM
+2685 
-2699 VEASDKA
+2699 
-2706 GNKTT
+2706 
-2711 QKLDFTIDT
+2711 
-2720 ILSEPTIT
+2720 
-2728 LDSADDSAAGDNIT
+2728 
-2742 NVKMPGFTLGNIDAD
+2742 
-2757 VTKVVVTVAHDGKN
+2757 
-2771 QQIELIKNGGVWR
+2771 
-2784 FTPGAAWTDGDYTL
+2784 
-2798 TVKVEDKA
+2798 
-2806 GNTNYSAPL
+2806 
-2815 TVTID
+2815 
-2820 TQTSIDRIELLNDT
+2820 
-2834 GIVGDNLTNEARPQF
+2834 
-2849 HITVPTDV
+2849 
-2857 NSVQLS
+2857 
-2863 LDGGINWVNATL
+2863 
-2875 TSDGVW
+2875 
-2881 EYIWPTDLVENTY
+2881 
-2894 TLTVKATD
+2894 
-2902 VAGNT
+2902 
-2907 ATETLNFII
+2907 
-2916 DTTLSTPTITL
+2916 
-2927 DSADDSGTANDNK
+2927 
-2940 TNVKTPG
+2940 
-2947 FIIGGIDSDVTQVV
+2947 
-2961 VQVMR
+2961 
-2966 DGHSEE
+2966 
-2972 VELTQTNGQWRFVPG
+2972 
-2987 SAWTDGD
+2987 
-2994 YTLTV
+2994 
-2999 TVKDEAGNIR
+2999 
-3009 HSAPLTV
+3009 
-3016 TIDTQITI
+3016 
-3024 DHIEL
+3024 
-3029 VNDSGIPDDNLTN
+3029 
-3042 NVRPH
+3042 
-3047 FQVTV
+3047 
-3052 PTDVNVV
+3052 
-3059 RLSIDGGK
+3059 
-3067 TWFNATQ
+3067 
-3074 SATPGV
+3074 TPGV

-3160 TVEVQHGGTKE
+3160 TVEVQHGGTKEVLTATKDATGNWSVTPTGTWADGDYTLTVRVEDEAGNVKHSASLTVTVDTQITIDDIELVNDSGTRGDNLTNNANPHFRITVPGDVNEVSLSIDGGVTWVKATQSVTPGVWNYTWPGTVPDGDYTLNVKATDNAGNTVTETLHFTIDTTLSTPVIVLDSADDSGVHGDNMTNRTQPTFALQQIDDDAVRVTVSVEHGGVTTTFDATKGTGGWTFTPTASWTDGDYTLSVSVEDKAGNTSHSASLTVTVDTQIAINNIELVNDSGIPDDNLTNNVRPQFQVTVPTDVNVVRLSIDGGKTWFNATQSSTPGVWDYTWLADVGEGKHTLTVEATDKAGNQTTQQLDFIIDTLLSEPTIALDSTDDSGTKGDNLTNANKPTFILGNIDADARYVTVEVQHGSTKE

-3321 TPTIA
+3321 TPTIT

-3346 GFTIGNIDADAHSV
+3346 GFTIGNIDADAQSV

-3405 GNVRQSTPLVVT
+3405 GNVRQSTPLIVT

-3470 SATQGIEGV
+3470 SAAQGIEGV

-3620 IAIDRIEL
+3620 IAIDHIEL

-3712 FTIDITLLTPTIE
+3712 FTIDITLMTPTIE

-3844 HDRPVFDIHQVDSDV
+3844 HDRPVFDIRQVDSDV

-4216 TLREPTIVLD
+4216 TLQEPTIVLD

-4260 VHIDGRDYTI
+4260 VHLDGRDYTI

-4279 TPDQPLSDGQHTIS
+4279 TPDQPLSDGQHAIS

-4308 LRIEID
+4308 LKIEID

-4364 TPISKNA
+4364 TPVSKNA
-4371 AGQWEFTA
+4371 AGQWQFTA
-4379 GSALPDGHYT
+4379 GSALSDGHYT

-4501 VSFTIDTIVSDPSI
+4501 VSFTIDTVVSDPRI

-4529 NITSVTTPRFVIG
+4529 NITSVTKPRFVIG

-4559 YSVTANGNN
+4559 YPVTANGNN

-4620 TGNSNSD
+4620 TGSSNSD

-4725 QHEATSLRPE
+4725 QYEATSLRPE
-4735 FKGFAEAFSTI
+4735 FKGLAEAFSTI

-4830 KTPTLIGSTLPNT
+4830 KTPTLIGNTLPNA

-4951 TTGAGHWGVVLPA
+4951 TTGTGHWGVVLPA

-5298 DDLITNHN
+5298 DDLITSHN

-5376 DTSTFIDNPA
+5376 DTSTFIDNPV
-5386 MVAGS
+5386 MMAGS

-5400 ITSQTRPTF
+5400 ITSQTRPAF

-5469 LNFTIDTFN
+5469 LNFTIDTLN

-5576 IWVDTHIKVFTS
+5576 IWVDTHIQVFTS

-5599 EWWSNSDLIT
+5599 DWWSNSSTIT
-5609 MRGTGEIG
+5609 MRGMGEIG

-5632 VVAATGRWE
+5632 VVAANGQWE
-5641 LSTDKL
+5641 LSTDQL
-5647 PEGTYDISLVIED
+5647 PEGKYDITLSIED
-5660 SAGNRW
+5660 NAGNRK
-5666 EDVREIFI
+5666 EEVHEIFI

-5706 IITDSEGNTYT
+5706 IITDSNGNTYT

-5752 VPLDIMKEVPVISL
+5752 VPLDIMKETPVISL

-5774 VGDNITRDKQPTFII
+5774 AGDNITRDNQPTFII

-5875 SDNVTNHTQPKFTLQ
+5875 SDNVTNHNHTQPKFTLQ

-5909 DIYQATQGADGW
+5909 DTYQATQGADGW

-5960 VTVTADSQHDDASDD
+5960 VTVTADSQHNDASDD

-5984 ESETVNAESATHL
+5984 ESETVNAESDTHL
-5997 RTEPSAAEE
+5997 RTVSSAAEE
-6006 SVVKVTAYSI
+6006 SVVKETAYSI

-6048 SIMFEGEEFTLPITN
+6048 SVMFEGEEFTLPITN

-6076 GEYTMDVKFIDKDND
+6076 GEYTMDVKFIDKDDD

-6103 SSADIVNAMNVR
+6103 SSADIVNAMNAR

>member
-118 KKQLDD
+118 KKQLDE

-152 AFEVQNSSKQIEE
+152 AFEVQNSSKQMEE
-165 MLQNF
+165 MLQEF

-451 NITNSTLPTFIG
+451 SITNSTLPTFIG

-531 SYFSAEIETTNDS
+531 SYFSAEIETTDDS
-544 GIVGDNVT
+544 GIVCDNVT

-601 INNLT
+601 VNNLT

-626 TIAPVPPTVS
+626 TVAPVPPTVS
-636 LEDYVVLPN
+636 LEDFVVLPN

-1036 ISDDNLTNIVKPTLH
+1036 IADDNLTNIVKPTLH

-1114 IFDFTIDTTVSTP
+1114 VFDFTIDTTVSTP

-1180 HLNGSWLFIPG
+1180 HLNGSWLFTPG

-1385 TFTPPTSWADGDY
+1385 SFTPTGAWADGDY

-1429 IELVNDSGIPDDNLT
+1429 IELVNDSGIPNDNLT

-1481 GVWDYIWPDDVAD
+1481 GAWDYIWPDDVAD

-1504 DEAGNKAT
+1504 DKAGNKTT
-1512 QTLDFTI
+1512 QELDFTI

-1559 VSRVIVEVMHNGIK
+1559 VSRVTVEVMHNGIK

-1679 TSGVWDY
+1679 TPGVWDY

-1717 TIDTILSEPTIT
+1717 IIDTMLSEPTIT

-2017 TIDTQITIDHIELV
+2017 TIDTQIAIDHIELV
-2031 NDSGIPDDNLTNN
+2031 NDSGIPDDNLTN
-2044 VRPHFQVTVPTD
+2044 
-2056 VNVVRLSIDGGK
+2056 
-2068 TWFNAT
+2068 
-2074 QSATPGVWDY
+2074 
-2084 TWLADVGEGKHTL
+2084 
-2097 TVEATDKAGNKT
+2097 EA
-2109 TQQLDFIIDTL
+2109 
-2120 LSEPTIVLDNTDD
+2120 
-2133 SGTKGDHLT
+2133 
-2142 NVNKPTFLLGNI
+2142 
-2154 DADARYVTVEVQHG
+2154 
-2168 GTKEVLTA
+2168 
-2176 TKDATGNWSVTP
+2176 
-2188 TGTWADGDYTL
+2188 
-2199 TVRVE
+2199 
-2204 DEAGN
+2204 
-2209 EKHSASLTVTVD
+2209 
-2221 TQITIDVIELVND
+2221 
-2234 NGIPGDNMTND
+2234 
-2245 AHPQFRVT
+2245 
-2253 VPGDVN
+2253 
-2259 EVSLSID
+2259 
-2266 GGVTWVKATQ
+2266 
-2276 SATPGV
+2276 
-2282 WNYTWPGTVPDGDY
+2282 
-2296 TLNVKATDNAGN
+2296 
-2308 TVTETLHF
+2308 
-2316 TIDTT
+2316 
-2321 LSTPVIVLD
+2321 
-2330 SADDSGVHGDNMTN
+2330 
-2344 HTQPTF
+2344 
-2350 ALQHIDDDAVRVT
+2350 
-2363 VSVEH
+2363 
-2368 GGVTTT
+2368 
-2374 FDATKDAGGWTFT
+2374 
-2387 PTGAWADGDYTLSV
+2387 
-2401 SVEDKAGNTSH
+2401 
-2412 SASLTVTVDTQIA
+2412 
-2425 INNIELVNDSGIPD
+2425 
-2439 DNLTNN
+2439 
-2445 VRPHFQVTVPTDVN
+2445 
-2459 VVRLSIDG
+2459 
-2467 GKTWFN
+2467 
-2473 ATQSAT
+2473 
-2479 PGVWDYIWPD
+2479 
-2489 DVADGGYTLTVEAT
+2489 
-2503 DEAGN
+2503 
-2508 KATQTLDF
+2508 
-2516 TIDTT
+2516 
-2521 LSVPTL
+2521 
-2527 SLDSADDSGIAG
+2527 
-2539 DNITNVKTPGF
+2539 
-2550 TLNNIDTDVSRV
+2550 
-2562 IVEVMHNGIKQEVPL
+2562 
-2577 VQTGGQW
+2577 
-2584 RFAPTSDW
+2584 
-2592 ADGDYI
+2592 
-2598 LTVKVED
+2598 
-2605 RAGNVKQSAPLTVT
+2605 
-2619 VDTHIAIDRI
+2619 
-2629 ELVNDSGIPG
+2629 
-2639 DNLTNEA
+2639 
-2646 RPHFQVTVPAD
+2646 
-2657 VNGVRLSIDG
+2657 
-2667 GKTWF
+2667 
-2672 DATQSAT
+2672 
-2679 SGVWDY
+2679 
-2685 TWLTNVANGPHTLM
+2685 
-2699 VEASDKA
+2699 
-2706 GNKTT
+2706 
-2711 QKLDFTIDT
+2711 
-2720 ILSEPTIT
+2720 
-2728 LDSADDSAAGDNIT
+2728 
-2742 NVKMPGFTLGNIDAD
+2742 
-2757 VTKVVVTVAHDGKN
+2757 
-2771 QQIELIKNGGVWR
+2771 
-2784 FTPGAAWTDGDYTL
+2784 
-2798 TVKVEDKA
+2798 
-2806 GNTNYSAPL
+2806 
-2815 TVTID
+2815 
-2820 TQTSIDRIELLNDT
+2820 
-2834 GIVGDNLTNEARPQF
+2834 
-2849 HITVPTDV
+2849 
-2857 NSVQLS
+2857 
-2863 LDGGINWVNATL
+2863 
-2875 TSDGVW
+2875 
-2881 EYIWPTDLVENTY
+2881 
-2894 TLTVKATD
+2894 
-2902 VAGNT
+2902 
-2907 ATETLNFII
+2907 
-2916 DTTLSTPTITL
+2916 
-2927 DSADDSGTANDNK
+2927 
-2940 TNVKTPG
+2940 
-2947 FIIGGIDSDVTQVV
+2947 
-2961 VQVMR
+2961 
-2966 DGHSEE
+2966 
-2972 VELTQTNGQWRFVPG
+2972 
-2987 SAWTDGD
+2987 
-2994 YTLTV
+2994 
-2999 TVKDEAGNIR
+2999 
-3009 HSAPLTV
+3009 
-3016 TIDTQITI
+3016 
-3024 DHIEL
+3024 
-3029 VNDSGIPDDNLTN
+3029 
-3042 NVRPH
+3042 RPH

-3177 GATGIWSVTPTG
+3177 DATGNWSVTPTGTWADGDYTLTVRVEDEAGNEKHSASLTVTVDTQITIDAIELVNDNGIPGDNMTNDAHPQFRVTVPGDVNEVSLSIDGGVTWVKATQSATPGVWNYTWPGTVPDGDYTLNVKATDNAGNTVTETLHFTIDTTLSTPVIVLDSADDTGIQGDNMTNRTQPTFNLQHIDDDAVRVTVSVEHGGVTTTFDATKGVGGWTFTPPTSWGAGDYTLSVSVEDKAGNTSHSASLTVTVDTQIAINNIELVNDSGIPDDNLTNNVRPQFQVKVPTDVNEVRLSIDGGKTWFNATQSATPGVWDYTWLADVGEGKHTLTVEATDKAGNQTTQKLDFIIDTLLSEPTIVLDSTDDSGTKGDNLTNANKPTFLLGNIDADARYVTVEVQHGSTKEVLTATKGATGIWSVTPTG

-3194 DYTLTVRVEDDA
+3194 DYTLTVRVEDEA

-3219 DTQITIDVIE
+3219 DTQITIDAIE

-3321 TPTIA
+3321 TPTIT

-3346 GFTIGNIDADAHSV
+3346 GFTIGNIDSDAQSV

-3405 GNVRQSTPLVVT
+3405 GNVRQSTPLIVT

-3470 SATQGIEGV
+3470 SAAQGIEGV

-3489 DGKHTLTVMVTD
+3489 DGKHILTVMVTD

-3620 IAIDRIEL
+3620 IAIDHIEL

-3692 HTLTVEV
+3692 HTLIVEV

-3706 MTETLN
+3706 MTGTLD

-3746 VFVLGSIDKDVR
+3746 IFVLGSIDKDVR

-3844 HDRPVFDIHQVDSDV
+3844 HDRPVFDIRQVDSDV

-3954 PGDVVQV
+3954 PGDVIQV

-4000 ATDEAGN
+4000 ATDQAGN

-4188 DGQHTLL
+4188 DGKHTLL

-4308 LRIEID
+4308 LQIEID

-4529 NITSVTTPRFVIG
+4529 NITSVTKPRFVIG

-4559 YSVTANGNN
+4559 YPVTANGNN

-4620 TGNSNSD
+4620 TGSSNSD

-4659 VLKQTITVGADG
+4659 VLKHTITVGADG

-4725 QHEATSLRPE
+4725 QYEATSLRPE
-4735 FKGFAEAFSTI
+4735 FKGLAEAFSTI

-4830 KTPTLIGSTLPNT
+4830 KTPTLVGNTLPNA

-4969 NYELTFKVEDVAGN
+4969 NYVLTFKVEDVAGN

-5083 KEILI
+5083 KDILI

-5298 DDLITNHN
+5298 DDLITSHN

-5376 DTSTFIDNPA
+5376 DTSTFIDNPV
-5386 MVAGS
+5386 MMAGS

-5400 ITSQTRPTF
+5400 ITSQTRPAF
-5409 SIFGEMNQ
+5409 SIYGEMNQ

-5531 VGEVWVNEKGHWQMP
+5531 VGEVWVNDKGHWQMP

-5576 IWVDTHIKVFTS
+5576 IWVDTHIQVFTS

-5599 EWWSNSDLIT
+5599 DWWSNSSTIT
-5609 MRGTGEIG
+5609 MRGMGEIG

-5632 VVAATGRWE
+5632 VVAANGQWE
-5641 LSTDKL
+5641 LSTDQL
-5647 PEGTYDISLVIED
+5647 PEGKYDITLSIED
-5660 SAGNRW
+5660 NAGNRK
-5666 EDVREIFI
+5666 EEVHEIFI

-5706 IITDSEGNTYT
+5706 IITDSNGNTYT

-5752 VPLDIMKEVPVISL
+5752 VPLDIMKETPVISL

-5774 VGDNITRDKQPTFII
+5774 VGDNITRDNQPTFII

-5865 AAGEDNGASD
+5865 AAGEGNGASD
-5875 SDNVTNHTQPKFTLQ
+5875 SDNVTNHNHTQPKFTLQ

-5932 NYTLSV
+5932 TYTLSV

-5947 QQSASL
+5947 LQSASL
-5953 AVTVDST
+5953 EVTVDST

-5997 RTEPSAAEE
+5997 RTVPSAAEE
-6006 SVVKVTAYSI
+6006 SVVKETAYSI

-6048 SIMFEGEEFTLPITN
+6048 SVMFEGEEFTLPITN

-6076 GEYTMDVKFIDKDND
+6076 GEYTMDVKFIDKDDD

-6103 SSADIVNAMNVR
+6103 SSADIVNAMNAR

>member
-42 PRGSVIIV
+42 PHGSVIIV

-531 SYFSAEIETTNDS
+531 SDFSAEIETTDDS

-601 INNLT
+601 VNNLT

-626 TIAPVPPTVS
+626 TVAPVPPTVS
-636 LEDYVVLPN
+636 LEDFVVLPN

-1036 ISDDNLTNIVKPTLH
+1036 IADDNLTNIVKPTLH

-1114 IFDFTIDTTVSTP
+1114 VFDFTIDTTVSTP

-1385 TFTPPTSWADGDY
+1385 SFTPTGAWADGDY

-1429 IELVNDSGIPDDNLT
+1429 IELVNDSGIPNDNLT

-1481 GVWDYIWPDDVAD
+1481 GAWDYIWPDDVAD

-1504 DEAGNKAT
+1504 DKAGNKTT
-1512 QTLDFTI
+1512 QELDFTI

-1544 NVKTPGFTLNNIDTD
+1544 NVKTPSFTLNNIDTD

-2120 LSEPTIVLDNTDD
+2120 LSEPTIVLDSTDD
-2133 SGTKGDHLT
+2133 SGTKGDNLT

-2321 LSTPVIVLD
+2321 LSVPVIVLN
-2330 SADDSGVHGDNMTN
+2330 SADDTGVQGDNMTN
-2344 HTQPTF
+2344 STQPTF

-2374 FDATKDAGGWTFT
+2374 FDATKGTGGWSFT

-2445 VRPHFQVTVPTDVN
+2445 VRPHFQVKVPTDVN
-2459 VVRLSIDG
+2459 
-2467 GKTWFN
+2467 
-2473 ATQSAT
+2473 
-2479 PGVWDYIWPD
+2479 
-2489 DVADGGYTLTVEAT
+2489 E
-2503 DEAGN
+2503 
-2508 KATQTLDF
+2508 
-2516 TIDTT
+2516 
-2521 LSVPTL
+2521 
-2527 SLDSADDSGIAG
+2527 
-2539 DNITNVKTPGF
+2539 
-2550 TLNNIDTDVSRV
+2550 
-2562 IVEVMHNGIKQEVPL
+2562 
-2577 VQTGGQW
+2577 
-2584 RFAPTSDW
+2584 
-2592 ADGDYI
+2592 
-2598 LTVKVED
+2598 
-2605 RAGNVKQSAPLTVT
+2605 
-2619 VDTHIAIDRI
+2619 
-2629 ELVNDSGIPG
+2629 
-2639 DNLTNEA
+2639 
-2646 RPHFQVTVPAD
+2646 
-2657 VNGVRLSIDG
+2657 
-2667 GKTWF
+2667 
-2672 DATQSAT
+2672 
-2679 SGVWDY
+2679 
-2685 TWLTNVANGPHTLM
+2685 
-2699 VEASDKA
+2699 
-2706 GNKTT
+2706 
-2711 QKLDFTIDT
+2711 
-2720 ILSEPTIT
+2720 
-2728 LDSADDSAAGDNIT
+2728 
-2742 NVKMPGFTLGNIDAD
+2742 
-2757 VTKVVVTVAHDGKN
+2757 
-2771 QQIELIKNGGVWR
+2771 
-2784 FTPGAAWTDGDYTL
+2784 
-2798 TVKVEDKA
+2798 
-2806 GNTNYSAPL
+2806 
-2815 TVTID
+2815 
-2820 TQTSIDRIELLNDT
+2820 
-2834 GIVGDNLTNEARPQF
+2834 
-2849 HITVPTDV
+2849 
-2857 NSVQLS
+2857 
-2863 LDGGINWVNATL
+2863 
-2875 TSDGVW
+2875 
-2881 EYIWPTDLVENTY
+2881 
-2894 TLTVKATD
+2894 
-2902 VAGNT
+2902 
-2907 ATETLNFII
+2907 
-2916 DTTLSTPTITL
+2916 
-2927 DSADDSGTANDNK
+2927 
-2940 TNVKTPG
+2940 
-2947 FIIGGIDSDVTQVV
+2947 
-2961 VQVMR
+2961 
-2966 DGHSEE
+2966 
-2972 VELTQTNGQWRFVPG
+2972 
-2987 SAWTDGD
+2987 
-2994 YTLTV
+2994 
-2999 TVKDEAGNIR
+2999 
-3009 HSAPLTV
+3009 
-3016 TIDTQITI
+3016 
-3024 DHIEL
+3024 
-3029 VNDSGIPDDNLTN
+3029 
-3042 NVRPH
+3042 
-3047 FQVTV
+3047 
-3052 PTDVNVV
+3052 V

-3101 DKAGNKT
+3101 DKAGNQT
-3108 TQQLD
+3108 TQKLD
-3113 FIIDTLL
+3113 FIIDTML
-3120 SEPTIVLDN
+3120 SEPTIVLDS

-3137 DNLTNVN
+3137 DNLTNAN
-3144 KPTFLLGNID
+3144 KPTFILGNID

-3160 TVEVQHGGTKE
+3160 TVEVQYGGTKE

-3321 TPTIA
+3321 TPTIT

-3346 GFTIGNIDADAHSV
+3346 GFTIGNIDSDAQSV

-3405 GNVRQSTPLVVT
+3405 GNVRQSTPLIVT

-3470 SATQGIEGV
+3470 SAAQGIEGV

-3620 IAIDRIEL
+3620 IAIDHIEL

-3712 FTIDITLLTPTIE
+3712 FTIDITLMTPTIE

-3844 HDRPVFDIHQVDSDV
+3844 HDRPVFDIRQVDSDV

-4308 LRIEID
+4308 LKIEID

-4529 NITSVTTPRFVIG
+4529 NITSVTKPRFVIG

-4559 YSVTANGNN
+4559 YPVTANGNN

-4890 ELRSTAVDVTIDT
+4890 ELRSTAVDLTIDT

-5298 DDLITNHN
+5298 DDLITSHN

-5376 DTSTFIDNPA
+5376 DTSTFIDNPV
-5386 MVAGS
+5386 MMAGS

-5400 ITSQTRPTF
+5400 ITSQTRPAF
-5409 SIFGEMNQ
+5409 SIYGEMNQ

-5469 LNFTIDTFN
+5469 LNFTIDTLN

-5531 VGEVWVNEKGHWQMP
+5531 VGEVWVNDKGHWQMP

-5576 IWVDTHIKVFTS
+5576 IWVDTHIQVFTS

-5599 EWWSNSDLIT
+5599 DWWSNSSTIT
-5609 MRGTGEIG
+5609 MRGMGEIG

-5632 VVAATGRWE
+5632 VVAANGQWE
-5641 LSTDKL
+5641 LSTDQL
-5647 PEGTYDISLVIED
+5647 PEGKYDITLSIED
-5660 SAGNRW
+5660 NAGNRK
-5666 EDVREIFI
+5666 EEVHEIFI

-5706 IITDSEGNTYT
+5706 IITDSNGNTYT

-5932 NYTLSV
+5932 TYTLSV

-5960 VTVTADSQHDDASDD
+5960 VTVTADSQHNDASDD

-5997 RTEPSAAEE
+5997 RTVPSVAEE
-6006 SVVKVTAYSI
+6006 SVVKETAYSI

-6048 SIMFEGEEFTLPITN
+6048 SVMFEGEEFTLPITN

-6076 GEYTMDVKFIDKDND
+6076 GEYTMDVKFIDKDDD

-6103 SSADIVNAMNVR
+6103 SSADIVNAMNAR
-6115 GKTEDDIND
+6115 GKAEDDIND

>member
-423 DSIITDTIAPEKPT
+423 DSIITDTIPPEKPT

-1059 ISVQVWDAMSDT
+1059 ISVQVWDAASDT

-1114 IFDFTIDTTVSTP
+1114 VFDFTIDTTVSTP

-1385 TFTPPTSWADGDY
+1385 SFTPTGAWADGDY

-1429 IELVNDSGIPDDNLT
+1429 IELVNDSGIPNDNLT

-1481 GVWDYIWPDDVAD
+1481 GAWDYIWPDDVAD

-1504 DEAGNKAT
+1504 DKAGNKTT
-1512 QTLDFTI
+1512 QELDFTI

-2017 TIDTQITIDHIELV
+2017 TIDTQIAIDHIELV
-2031 NDSGIPDDNLTNN
+2031 NDSGIPDDNLTNEA
-2044 VRPHFQVTVPTD
+2044 RPHFQVTVPTD

-2109 TQQLDFIIDTL
+2109 TQQLDFIIDTM

-2133 SGTKGDHLT
+2133 SGTKGDNLT

-2221 TQITIDVIELVND
+2221 TQITIDAIELVND

-2321 LSTPVIVLD
+2321 LSVPVIVLN
-2330 SADDSGVHGDNMTN
+2330 SADDTGVQGDNMTN
-2344 HTQPTF
+2344 SSQPTF

-2374 FDATKDAGGWTFT
+2374 FDATKGVGGWSFT

-2445 VRPHFQVTVPTDVN
+2445 VRPHFQVKVPTDVN
-2459 VVRLSIDG
+2459 
-2467 GKTWFN
+2467 
-2473 ATQSAT
+2473 
-2479 PGVWDYIWPD
+2479 
-2489 DVADGGYTLTVEAT
+2489 E
-2503 DEAGN
+2503 
-2508 KATQTLDF
+2508 
-2516 TIDTT
+2516 
-2521 LSVPTL
+2521 
-2527 SLDSADDSGIAG
+2527 
-2539 DNITNVKTPGF
+2539 
-2550 TLNNIDTDVSRV
+2550 
-2562 IVEVMHNGIKQEVPL
+2562 
-2577 VQTGGQW
+2577 
-2584 RFAPTSDW
+2584 
-2592 ADGDYI
+2592 
-2598 LTVKVED
+2598 
-2605 RAGNVKQSAPLTVT
+2605 
-2619 VDTHIAIDRI
+2619 
-2629 ELVNDSGIPG
+2629 
-2639 DNLTNEA
+2639 
-2646 RPHFQVTVPAD
+2646 
-2657 VNGVRLSIDG
+2657 
-2667 GKTWF
+2667 
-2672 DATQSAT
+2672 
-2679 SGVWDY
+2679 
-2685 TWLTNVANGPHTLM
+2685 
-2699 VEASDKA
+2699 
-2706 GNKTT
+2706 
-2711 QKLDFTIDT
+2711 
-2720 ILSEPTIT
+2720 
-2728 LDSADDSAAGDNIT
+2728 
-2742 NVKMPGFTLGNIDAD
+2742 
-2757 VTKVVVTVAHDGKN
+2757 
-2771 QQIELIKNGGVWR
+2771 
-2784 FTPGAAWTDGDYTL
+2784 
-2798 TVKVEDKA
+2798 
-2806 GNTNYSAPL
+2806 
-2815 TVTID
+2815 
-2820 TQTSIDRIELLNDT
+2820 
-2834 GIVGDNLTNEARPQF
+2834 
-2849 HITVPTDV
+2849 
-2857 NSVQLS
+2857 
-2863 LDGGINWVNATL
+2863 
-2875 TSDGVW
+2875 
-2881 EYIWPTDLVENTY
+2881 
-2894 TLTVKATD
+2894 
-2902 VAGNT
+2902 
-2907 ATETLNFII
+2907 
-2916 DTTLSTPTITL
+2916 
-2927 DSADDSGTANDNK
+2927 
-2940 TNVKTPG
+2940 
-2947 FIIGGIDSDVTQVV
+2947 
-2961 VQVMR
+2961 
-2966 DGHSEE
+2966 
-2972 VELTQTNGQWRFVPG
+2972 
-2987 SAWTDGD
+2987 
-2994 YTLTV
+2994 
-2999 TVKDEAGNIR
+2999 
-3009 HSAPLTV
+3009 
-3016 TIDTQITI
+3016 
-3024 DHIEL
+3024 
-3029 VNDSGIPDDNLTN
+3029 
-3042 NVRPH
+3042 
-3047 FQVTV
+3047 
-3052 PTDVNVV
+3052 V

-3101 DKAGNKT
+3101 DKAGNQT
-3108 TQQLD
+3108 TQKLD
-3113 FIIDTLL
+3113 FIIDTML
-3120 SEPTIVLDN
+3120 SEPTIVLDS

-3137 DNLTNVN
+3137 DNLTNAN
-3144 KPTFLLGNID
+3144 KPTFILGNID

-3160 TVEVQHGGTKE
+3160 TVEVQYGGTKE

-3194 DYTLTVRVEDDA
+3194 DYMLTVRVEDDA

-3321 TPTIA
+3321 TPTIT

-3346 GFTIGNIDADAHSV
+3346 GFTIGNIDSDAQSV

-3405 GNVRQSTPLVVT
+3405 GNVRQSTPLIVT

-3470 SATQGIEGV
+3470 SAAQGIEGV

-3620 IAIDRIEL
+3620 IAIDHIEL

-3712 FTIDITLLTPTIE
+3712 FTIDITLMTPTIE

-4308 LRIEID
+4308 LKIEID

-4529 NITSVTTPRFVIG
+4529 NITSVTKPRFVIG

-4559 YSVTANGNN
+4559 YPVTANGNN

-4653 DKSGRE
+4653 DKLGRE

-4890 ELRSTAVDVTIDT
+4890 ELRSTAVDLTIDT

-5298 DDLITNHN
+5298 DDLITSHN

-5376 DTSTFIDNPA
+5376 DTSTFIDNPV
-5386 MVAGS
+5386 MMAGS

-5400 ITSQTRPTF
+5400 ITSQTRPAF
-5409 SIFGEMNQ
+5409 SIYGEMNQ

-5469 LNFTIDTFN
+5469 LNFTIDTLN

-5576 IWVDTHIKVFTS
+5576 IWVDTHIQVFTS

-5599 EWWSNSDLIT
+5599 DWWSNSSTIT
-5609 MRGTGEIG
+5609 MRGMGEIG

-5632 VVAATGRWE
+5632 VVAANGQWE
-5641 LSTDKL
+5641 LSTDQL
-5647 PEGTYDISLVIED
+5647 PEGKYDITLSIED
-5660 SAGNRW
+5660 NAGNRK
-5666 EDVREIFI
+5666 EEVHEIFI

-5706 IITDSEGNTYT
+5706 IITDSNGNTYT

-5752 VPLDIMKEVPVISL
+5752 VSLDIMKEVPVISL

-5865 AAGEDNGASD
+5865 AAGEDNGVSD

-5909 DIYQATQGADGW
+5909 DTYQATQGADGW

-5932 NYTLSV
+5932 TYTLSV

-5975 ATATAVTPP
+5975 ATPTAVTPL
-5984 ESETVNAESATHL
+5984 ESETVNAESDTHL
-5997 RTEPSAAEE
+5997 RTVPSAAEE
-6006 SVVKVTAYSI
+6006 SVVKETAYSI

-6048 SIMFEGEEFTLPITN
+6048 SVMFEGEEFTLPITN

-6103 SSADIVNAMNVR
+6103 SSADIVNAMNAR
-6115 GKTEDDIND
+6115 GKAEDDIND

>member
-42 PRGSVIIV
+42 PHGSVIIV

-118 KKQLDD
+118 KKQLDE

-451 NITNSTLPTFIG
+451 SITNSTLPTFIG

-531 SYFSAEIETTNDS
+531 SYFSAEIETTDDS

-601 INNLT
+601 VNNLT

-626 TIAPVPPTVS
+626 TVAPVPPTVS
-636 LEDYVVLPN
+636 LEDFVVLPN

-1025 IVSLSPDSDSG
+1025 IVSLSLDSDSG

-1059 ISVQVWDAMSDT
+1059 ISVQVWDAASDT

-1114 IFDFTIDTTVSTP
+1114 VFDFTIDTTVSTP

-1180 HLNGSWLFIPG
+1180 HLNGSWLFTPG

-1329 LDSADD
+1329 LNSADD
-1335 TGIQGDNMTNSTQPT
+1335 TGVQGDNMTNSTQPT

-1380 GTGGW
+1380 GVGGW
-1385 TFTPPTSWADGDY
+1385 SFTPTGAWADGDY

-1429 IELVNDSGIPDDNLT
+1429 IELVNDSGIPNDNLT

-1475 TQSATP
+1475 TQNATP

-1504 DEAGNKAT
+1504 DEAGNKTT

-1544 NVKTPGFTLNNIDTD
+1544 NVKTPGFTLNNIDAD
-1559 VSRVIVEVMHNGIK
+1559 VSRVTVEVMHNGIK

-1679 TSGVWDY
+1679 TPGVWDY

-1717 TIDTILSEPTIT
+1717 IIDTMLSEPTIT

-1874 TLTSD
+1874 TLTPD

-2017 TIDTQITIDHIELV
+2017 TIDTQIAIDHIELV
-2031 NDSGIPDDNLTNN
+2031 NDSGIPDDNLTN
-2044 VRPHFQVTVPTD
+2044 
-2056 VNVVRLSIDGGK
+2056 
-2068 TWFNAT
+2068 
-2074 QSATPGVWDY
+2074 
-2084 TWLADVGEGKHTL
+2084 
-2097 TVEATDKAGNKT
+2097 EA
-2109 TQQLDFIIDTL
+2109 
-2120 LSEPTIVLDNTDD
+2120 
-2133 SGTKGDHLT
+2133 
-2142 NVNKPTFLLGNI
+2142 
-2154 DADARYVTVEVQHG
+2154 
-2168 GTKEVLTA
+2168 
-2176 TKDATGNWSVTP
+2176 
-2188 TGTWADGDYTL
+2188 
-2199 TVRVE
+2199 
-2204 DEAGN
+2204 
-2209 EKHSASLTVTVD
+2209 
-2221 TQITIDVIELVND
+2221 
-2234 NGIPGDNMTND
+2234 
-2245 AHPQFRVT
+2245 
-2253 VPGDVN
+2253 
-2259 EVSLSID
+2259 
-2266 GGVTWVKATQ
+2266 
-2276 SATPGV
+2276 
-2282 WNYTWPGTVPDGDY
+2282 
-2296 TLNVKATDNAGN
+2296 
-2308 TVTETLHF
+2308 
-2316 TIDTT
+2316 
-2321 LSTPVIVLD
+2321 
-2330 SADDSGVHGDNMTN
+2330 
-2344 HTQPTF
+2344 
-2350 ALQHIDDDAVRVT
+2350 
-2363 VSVEH
+2363 
-2368 GGVTTT
+2368 
-2374 FDATKDAGGWTFT
+2374 
-2387 PTGAWADGDYTLSV
+2387 
-2401 SVEDKAGNTSH
+2401 
-2412 SASLTVTVDTQIA
+2412 
-2425 INNIELVNDSGIPD
+2425 
-2439 DNLTNN
+2439 
-2445 VRPHFQVTVPTDVN
+2445 
-2459 VVRLSIDG
+2459 
-2467 GKTWFN
+2467 
-2473 ATQSAT
+2473 
-2479 PGVWDYIWPD
+2479 
-2489 DVADGGYTLTVEAT
+2489 
-2503 DEAGN
+2503 
-2508 KATQTLDF
+2508 
-2516 TIDTT
+2516 
-2521 LSVPTL
+2521 
-2527 SLDSADDSGIAG
+2527 
-2539 DNITNVKTPGF
+2539 
-2550 TLNNIDTDVSRV
+2550 
-2562 IVEVMHNGIKQEVPL
+2562 
-2577 VQTGGQW
+2577 
-2584 RFAPTSDW
+2584 
-2592 ADGDYI
+2592 
-2598 LTVKVED
+2598 
-2605 RAGNVKQSAPLTVT
+2605 
-2619 VDTHIAIDRI
+2619 
-2629 ELVNDSGIPG
+2629 
-2639 DNLTNEA
+2639 
-2646 RPHFQVTVPAD
+2646 
-2657 VNGVRLSIDG
+2657 
-2667 GKTWF
+2667 
-2672 DATQSAT
+2672 
-2679 SGVWDY
+2679 
-2685 TWLTNVANGPHTLM
+2685 
-2699 VEASDKA
+2699 
-2706 GNKTT
+2706 
-2711 QKLDFTIDT
+2711 
-2720 ILSEPTIT
+2720 
-2728 LDSADDSAAGDNIT
+2728 
-2742 NVKMPGFTLGNIDAD
+2742 
-2757 VTKVVVTVAHDGKN
+2757 
-2771 QQIELIKNGGVWR
+2771 
-2784 FTPGAAWTDGDYTL
+2784 
-2798 TVKVEDKA
+2798 
-2806 GNTNYSAPL
+2806 
-2815 TVTID
+2815 
-2820 TQTSIDRIELLNDT
+2820 
-2834 GIVGDNLTNEARPQF
+2834 
-2849 HITVPTDV
+2849 
-2857 NSVQLS
+2857 
-2863 LDGGINWVNATL
+2863 
-2875 TSDGVW
+2875 
-2881 EYIWPTDLVENTY
+2881 
-2894 TLTVKATD
+2894 
-2902 VAGNT
+2902 
-2907 ATETLNFII
+2907 
-2916 DTTLSTPTITL
+2916 
-2927 DSADDSGTANDNK
+2927 
-2940 TNVKTPG
+2940 
-2947 FIIGGIDSDVTQVV
+2947 
-2961 VQVMR
+2961 
-2966 DGHSEE
+2966 
-2972 VELTQTNGQWRFVPG
+2972 
-2987 SAWTDGD
+2987 
-2994 YTLTV
+2994 
-2999 TVKDEAGNIR
+2999 
-3009 HSAPLTV
+3009 
-3016 TIDTQITI
+3016 
-3024 DHIEL
+3024 
-3029 VNDSGIPDDNLTN
+3029 
-3042 NVRPH
+3042 RPH

-3177 GATGIWSVTPTG
+3177 DATGNWSVTPTGTWADGDYTLTVRVEDEAGNEKHSASLTVTVDTQITIDAIELVNDNGIPGDNMTNDAHPQFRVTVPGDVNEVSLSIDGGVTWVKATQSATPGVWNYTWPGTVPDGDYTLNVKATDNAGNTVTETLHFTIDTTLSTPVIVLDSADDTGIQGDNMTNRTQPTFNLQHIDDDAVRVTVSVEHGGVTTTFDATKGVGGWTFTPPTSWGAGDYTLSVSVEDKAGNTSHSASLTVTVDTQIAINNIELVNDSGIPDDNLTNNVRPQFQVKVPTDVNEVRLSIDGGKTWFNATQSATPGVWDYTWLADVGEGKHTLTVEATDKAGNQTTQKLDFIIDTLLSEPTIVLDNTDDSGIKGDNLTNANKPTFLLGNIDADARYVTVEVQHGSTKEVLTATKGATGIWSVTPTG

-3194 DYTLTVRVEDDA
+3194 DYTLTVRVEDEA

-3321 TPTIA
+3321 TPTIT

-3346 GFTIGNIDADAHSV
+3346 GFTIGNIDSDAQSV

-3405 GNVRQSTPLVVT
+3405 GNVRQSTPLIVT

-3470 SATQGIEGV
+3470 SAAQGIEGV

-3620 IAIDRIEL
+3620 IAIDHIEL

-3692 HTLTVEV
+3692 HTLIVEV

-3706 MTETLN
+3706 MTGTLD

-3746 VFVLGSIDKDVR
+3746 IFVLGSIDKDVR

-3844 HDRPVFDIHQVDSDV
+3844 HDRPVFDIRQVDSDV

-3910 KESAPFEVR
+3910 KESAPLEVR

-3954 PGDVVQV
+3954 PGDVIQV

-4041 ITNISRPTF
+4041 ITNISQPTF

-4188 DGQHTLL
+4188 DGKHTLL

-4308 LRIEID
+4308 LQIEID

-4529 NITSVTTPRFVIG
+4529 NITSVTKPRFVIG

-4559 YSVTANGNN
+4559 YPVTANGNN

-4620 TGNSNSD
+4620 TGSSNSD

-4653 DKSGRE
+4653 D
-4659 VLKQTITVGADG
+4659 
-4671 NWSVTPNILPD
+4671 
-4682 GMYTINVVAT
+4682 
-4692 DVAGNTAQTQE
+4692 
-4703 RFTID
+4703 
-4708 TVTIDPT
+4708 
-4715 IRLSDPSIDD
+4715 
-4725 QHEATSLRPE
+4725 
-4735 FKGFAEAFSTI
+4735 
-4746 MIQWDGKVVGS
+4746 
-4757 ANANANGEWSWTP
+4757 
-4770 PSVLAPGSYVV
+4770 
-4781 SIVAKDKA
+4781 
-4789 GNESSQ
+4789 
-4795 VDFPVVIP
+4795 
-4803 VIDVTPPTIKLSE
+4803 
-4816 ESDSGALGDFTTNN
+4816 
-4830 KTPTLIGSTLPNT
+4830 
-4843 IVSIYVDGV
+4843 
-4852 KVGEA
+4852 
-4857 TADTAGRYTFQLS
+4857 
-4870 EMKDGHYV
+4870 
-4878 VQVGIVN
+4878 
-4885 PRDNS
+4885 
-4890 ELRSTAVDVTIDT
+4890 
-4903 EVAELVWN
+4903 
-4911 ISGMHEGG
+4911 
-4919 YINTVTPE
+4919 
-4927 IGGTSEPN
+4927 
-4935 SKITIFVNGVE
+4935 
-4946 KAIAY
+4946 
-4951 TTGAGHWGVVLPA
+4951 
-4964 LGNDG
+4964 
-4969 NYELTFKVEDVAGN
+4969 
-4983 IREFGPQNVILDT
+4983 
-4996 VISPLTVVLREADDS
+4996 
-5011 GKVGDWITNK
+5011 
-5021 SHVTID
+5021 
-5027 GTAEAG
+5027 
-5033 STLTIRNPQGVV
+5033 
-5045 IATLVVGNDGRWS
+5045 
-5058 AELDLREG
+5058 
-5066 SNAFVVVSEDK
+5066 
-5077 AGNSQQ
+5077 
-5083 KEILI
+5083 
-5088 EHDTQIEISDISLS
+5088 
-5102 RDTNSGDKYDLIT
+5102 
-5115 NNKSPVLVAMTDPG
+5115 
-5129 ATVQVYINGVLQG
+5129 
-5142 TVEAS
+5142 
-5147 SSGNISYTMP
+5147 
-5157 ANSADGEYQVQFVAT
+5157 
-5172 DTAGNRVESA
+5172 
-5182 ITTVTIDSQIAV
+5182 
-5194 FDIDEDSL
+5194 
-5202 PALSNNRAL
+5202 
-5211 SVSGVGEAGSQVS
+5211 
-5224 IFVDGKLVNVVMVEA
+5224 
-5239 DGTWRAP
+5239 
-5246 ILLQDDG
+5246 
-5253 TFNIHFSITD
+5253 
-5263 VAGNTEVSKDYSVD
+5263 
-5277 VDSSTDFPTLNLED
+5277 
-5291 ASNSGSL
+5291 
-5298 DDLITNHN
+5298 
-5306 KPVLVGTAEA
+5306 
-5316 GATIHIYVDEKIVAN
+5316 
-5331 VLVLEDGTWSYQ
+5331 
-5343 FDNALKDGEYS
+5343 
-5354 IRVVAEDPAGN
+5354 
-5365 TAESPRLLVTI
+5365 
-5376 DTSTFIDNPA
+5376 
-5386 MVAGS
+5386 
-5391 DNGIFSNDS
+5391 
-5400 ITSQTRPTF
+5400 
-5409 SIFGEMNQ
+5409 
-5417 SVQIFID
+5417 
-5424 GVLVDTITVT
+5424 
-5434 DRNQVYRPESPLG
+5434 
-5447 DGSHSIYYVI
+5447 
-5457 TDKAGNTATSKT
+5457 
-5469 LNFTIDTFN
+5469 
-5478 TTPVAIDS
+5478 
-5486 IGGQTLAEMTG
+5486 
-5497 SDGKIYITDTTR
+5497 
-5509 NLLFSGSAE
+5509 
-5518 PNSKIEII
+5518 
-5526 INGLN
+5526 
-5531 VGEVWVNEKGHWQMP
+5531 
-5546 VNPLYFTEGQLDITV
+5546 
-5561 KSTDRAGNVN
+5561 
-5571 QEKYS
+5571 
-5576 IWVDTHIKVFTS
+5576 
-5588 ELDDNKSSSKT
+5588 
-5599 EWWSNSDLIT
+5599 
-5609 MRGTGEIG
+5609 
-5617 ATVSLIVAGVTLATA
+5617 
-5632 VVAATGRWE
+5632 
-5641 LSTDKL
+5641 
-5647 PEGTYDISLVIED
+5647 
-5660 SAGNRW
+5660 
-5666 EDVREIFI
+5666 
-5674 DRTPPN
+5674 
-5680 APVVT
+5680 
-5685 YSDIVNDLII
+5685 
-5695 MQGTAEAKSQL
+5695 
-5706 IITDSEGNTYT
+5706 
-5717 LTVPDNG
+5717 
-5724 KWSMAIPYPS
+5724 
-5734 EGKFTITSVDA
+5734 
-5745 IGNRSDD
+5745 
-5752 VPLDIMKEVPVISL
+5752 
-5766 SPDSDSGT
+5766 
-5774 VGDNITRDKQPTFII
+5774 
-5789 GNLESDVVVVQVD
+5789 
-5802 INGTVYNAEKNA
+5802 
-5814 DGVWFFTPGTPLA
+5814 
-5827 DGSYT
+5827 
-5832 ISVIASDA
+5832 
-5840 AGNQKNSLPI
+5840 
-5850 TVTIDSTLTVPEIAL
+5850 
-5865 AAGEDNGASD
+5865 
-5875 SDNVTNHTQPKFTLQ
+5875 
-5890 HIDADVTGVTVNVT
+5890 
-5904 HNGVT
+5904 
-5909 DIYQATQGADGW
+5909 
-5921 TFTPPAAWNDG
+5921 
-5932 NYTLSV
+5932 
-5938 TVVDRAGNS
+5938 
-5947 QQSASL
+5947 
-5953 AVTVDST
+5953 
-5960 VTVTADSQHDDASDD
+5960 
-5975 ATATAVTPP
+5975 
-5984 ESETVNAESATHL
+5984 
-5997 RTEPSAAEE
+5997 
-6006 SVVKVTAYSI
+6006 
-6016 TLLNADSGDEIDRS
+6016 
-6030 ISQTPSFEI
+6030 
-6039 SVPENIVNV
+6039 
-6048 SIMFEGEEFTLPITN
+6048 
-6063 QKAIFEVPLSLED
+6063 
-6076 GEYTMDVKFIDKDND
+6076 
-6091 FLIKEKTFSVDH
+6091 
-6103 SSADIVNAMNVR
+6103 
-6115 GKTEDDIND
+6115 
-6124 SPSTS
+6124 
-6129 SVGHNNNGAIDV
+6129 
-6141 FAVNEVTLPVDN
+6141 
-6153 QEEHA
+6153 

>member
-42 PRGSVIIV
+42 PHGSVIIV

-626 TIAPVPPTVS
+626 TVAPVPPTVS
-636 LEDYVVLPN
+636 LEDFVVLPN

-1036 ISDDNLTNIVKPTLH
+1036 IADDNLTNIVKPTLH

-1114 IFDFTIDTTVSTP
+1114 VFDFTIDTTVSTP

-1180 HLNGSWLFIPG
+1180 HLNGSWLFTPG

-1202 VKVEDKAGNTN
+1202 VKVEDKAGNTS

-1329 LDSADD
+1329 LNSADD
-1335 TGIQGDNMTNSTQPT
+1335 TGVQGDNMTNRTQPT

-1385 TFTPPTSWADGDY
+1385 SFTPTGAWADGDY

-1429 IELVNDSGIPDDNLT
+1429 IELVNDSGIANDNLT

-1475 TQSATP
+1475 TQSATT

-1544 NVKTPGFTLNNIDTD
+1544 SVKTPGFTLNNIDTD

-1636 GIPGDNLTNE
+1636 GIPDDNLTNE

-1698 LMVEASDKA
+1698 LMVEATDKA

-1717 TIDTILSEPTIT
+1717 IIDTLLSEPTIT

-2109 TQQLDFIIDTL
+2109 TQQLDFIIDTM

-2133 SGTKGDHLT
+2133 SGTKGDNLT

-2330 SADDSGVHGDNMTN
+2330 SADDTGIQGDNMTN
-2344 HTQPTF
+2344 RTQPTF
-2350 ALQHIDDDAVRVT
+2350 NLQHIDDDAVRVT

-2387 PTGAWADGDYTLSV
+2387 PPTSWGAGDYTLSV

-2459 VVRLSIDG
+2459 EVRLSIDG

-2473 ATQSAT
+2473 ATQS
-2479 PGVWDYIWPD
+2479 V
-2489 DVADGGYTLTVEAT
+2489 
-2503 DEAGN
+2503 
-2508 KATQTLDF
+2508 
-2516 TIDTT
+2516 
-2521 LSVPTL
+2521 
-2527 SLDSADDSGIAG
+2527 
-2539 DNITNVKTPGF
+2539 
-2550 TLNNIDTDVSRV
+2550 
-2562 IVEVMHNGIKQEVPL
+2562 
-2577 VQTGGQW
+2577 
-2584 RFAPTSDW
+2584 
-2592 ADGDYI
+2592 
-2598 LTVKVED
+2598 
-2605 RAGNVKQSAPLTVT
+2605 
-2619 VDTHIAIDRI
+2619 
-2629 ELVNDSGIPG
+2629 
-2639 DNLTNEA
+2639 
-2646 RPHFQVTVPAD
+2646 
-2657 VNGVRLSIDG
+2657 
-2667 GKTWF
+2667 
-2672 DATQSAT
+2672 
-2679 SGVWDY
+2679 
-2685 TWLTNVANGPHTLM
+2685 
-2699 VEASDKA
+2699 
-2706 GNKTT
+2706 
-2711 QKLDFTIDT
+2711 
-2720 ILSEPTIT
+2720 
-2728 LDSADDSAAGDNIT
+2728 
-2742 NVKMPGFTLGNIDAD
+2742 
-2757 VTKVVVTVAHDGKN
+2757 
-2771 QQIELIKNGGVWR
+2771 
-2784 FTPGAAWTDGDYTL
+2784 
-2798 TVKVEDKA
+2798 
-2806 GNTNYSAPL
+2806 
-2815 TVTID
+2815 
-2820 TQTSIDRIELLNDT
+2820 
-2834 GIVGDNLTNEARPQF
+2834 
-2849 HITVPTDV
+2849 
-2857 NSVQLS
+2857 
-2863 LDGGINWVNATL
+2863 
-2875 TSDGVW
+2875 
-2881 EYIWPTDLVENTY
+2881 
-2894 TLTVKATD
+2894 
-2902 VAGNT
+2902 
-2907 ATETLNFII
+2907 
-2916 DTTLSTPTITL
+2916 
-2927 DSADDSGTANDNK
+2927 
-2940 TNVKTPG
+2940 
-2947 FIIGGIDSDVTQVV
+2947 
-2961 VQVMR
+2961 
-2966 DGHSEE
+2966 
-2972 VELTQTNGQWRFVPG
+2972 
-2987 SAWTDGD
+2987 
-2994 YTLTV
+2994 
-2999 TVKDEAGNIR
+2999 
-3009 HSAPLTV
+3009 
-3016 TIDTQITI
+3016 
-3024 DHIEL
+3024 
-3029 VNDSGIPDDNLTN
+3029 
-3042 NVRPH
+3042 
-3047 FQVTV
+3047 
-3052 PTDVNVV
+3052 
-3059 RLSIDGGK
+3059 
-3067 TWFNATQ
+3067 
-3074 SATPGV
+3074 TPGV

-3101 DKAGNKT
+3101 DKAGNQT
-3108 TQQLD
+3108 TQKLD
-3113 FIIDTLL
+3113 FIIDTML
-3120 SEPTIVLDN
+3120 SEPTIVLDS

-3137 DNLTNVN
+3137 DNLTNAN
-3144 KPTFLLGNID
+3144 KPTFILGNID

-3275 GTAGI
+3275 GTAGT

-3321 TPTIA
+3321 TPTIT

-3346 GFTIGNIDADAHSV
+3346 GFTIGNIDSDAQSV

-3405 GNVRQSTPLVVT
+3405 GNVRQSTPLIVT

-3470 SATQGIEGV
+3470 SAAQGIEGV

-3620 IAIDRIEL
+3620 IAIDHIEL

-3692 HTLTVEV
+3692 HTLIVEV

-3706 MTETLN
+3706 MTGTLD

-3844 HDRPVFDIHQVDSDV
+3844 HDRPVFDIRQVDSDV

-4308 LRIEID
+4308 LKIEID

-4529 NITSVTTPRFVIG
+4529 NITSVTKPRFVIG

-4559 YSVTANGNN
+4559 YPVTANGNN

-4857 TADTAGRYTFQLS
+4857 TADAAGRYTFQLS

-4890 ELRSTAVDVTIDT
+4890 ELRSTAVDLTIDT

-4969 NYELTFKVEDVAGN
+4969 NYVLTFKVEDVAGN

-5298 DDLITNHN
+5298 DDLITSHN

-5376 DTSTFIDNPA
+5376 DTSTFIDNPV
-5386 MVAGS
+5386 MMAGS

-5400 ITSQTRPTF
+5400 ITSQTRPAF
-5409 SIFGEMNQ
+5409 SIYGEMNQ

-5531 VGEVWVNEKGHWQMP
+5531 VGEVWANDKGHWQMP
-5546 VNPLYFTEGQLDITV
+5546 VNPLYFTEGQLDINV

-5576 IWVDTHIKVFTS
+5576 IWVDTHIQVFTS

-5599 EWWSNSDLIT
+5599 DWWSNSSTIT
-5609 MRGTGEIG
+5609 MRGMGEIG

-5632 VVAATGRWE
+5632 VVAANGKWE
-5641 LSTDKL
+5641 LSTDQL
-5647 PEGTYDISLVIED
+5647 PEGKYDITLSIED
-5660 SAGNRW
+5660 NAGNRK
-5666 EDVREIFI
+5666 EEVHEIFI

-5706 IITDSEGNTYT
+5706 IITDSNGNTYT

-5932 NYTLSV
+5932 TYTLSV

-5960 VTVTADSQHDDASDD
+5960 VTVTADSQHNDASDD

-5997 RTEPSAAEE
+5997 RTVPSVAEE
-6006 SVVKVTAYSI
+6006 SVVKETAYSI

-6048 SIMFEGEEFTLPITN
+6048 SVMFEGEEFTLPITN

-6076 GEYTMDVKFIDKDND
+6076 GEYTMDVKFIDKDDD

-6103 SSADIVNAMNVR
+6103 SSADIVNAMNAR

>member
-184 DASQQNTQAKAT
+184 DASQQNIQAKAT

-1036 ISDDNLTNIVKPTLH
+1036 IADDNLTNIVKPTLH

-1059 ISVQVWDAMSDT
+1059 ISVQVWDAASDT

-1114 IFDFTIDTTVSTP
+1114 VFDFTIDTTVSTP

-1385 TFTPPTSWADGDY
+1385 SFTPTGAWADGDY

-1444 NNVRPHFQVTVPTD
+1444 NNVRPHFLVTVPTD

-1481 GVWDYIWPDDVAD
+1481 GAWDYIWPDDVAD

-1504 DEAGNKAT
+1504 DKAGNKTT
-1512 QTLDFTI
+1512 QELDFTI

-1636 GIPGDNLTNE
+1636 GIPDDNLTNE

-1698 LMVEASDKA
+1698 LMVEATDKA

-1792 TDGDYTLTVKVE
+1792 TDGNYTLTVKVE

-2017 TIDTQITIDHIELV
+2017 TIDTQI
-2031 NDSGIPDDNLTNN
+2031 
-2044 VRPHFQVTVPTD
+2044 
-2056 VNVVRLSIDGGK
+2056 
-2068 TWFNAT
+2068 A
-2074 QSATPGVWDY
+2074 
-2084 TWLADVGEGKHTL
+2084 
-2097 TVEATDKAGNKT
+2097 
-2109 TQQLDFIIDTL
+2109 
-2120 LSEPTIVLDNTDD
+2120 
-2133 SGTKGDHLT
+2133 
-2142 NVNKPTFLLGNI
+2142 
-2154 DADARYVTVEVQHG
+2154 
-2168 GTKEVLTA
+2168 
-2176 TKDATGNWSVTP
+2176 
-2188 TGTWADGDYTL
+2188 
-2199 TVRVE
+2199 
-2204 DEAGN
+2204 
-2209 EKHSASLTVTVD
+2209 
-2221 TQITIDVIELVND
+2221 
-2234 NGIPGDNMTND
+2234 
-2245 AHPQFRVT
+2245 
-2253 VPGDVN
+2253 
-2259 EVSLSID
+2259 
-2266 GGVTWVKATQ
+2266 
-2276 SATPGV
+2276 
-2282 WNYTWPGTVPDGDY
+2282 
-2296 TLNVKATDNAGN
+2296 
-2308 TVTETLHF
+2308 
-2316 TIDTT
+2316 
-2321 LSTPVIVLD
+2321 
-2330 SADDSGVHGDNMTN
+2330 
-2344 HTQPTF
+2344 
-2350 ALQHIDDDAVRVT
+2350 
-2363 VSVEH
+2363 
-2368 GGVTTT
+2368 
-2374 FDATKDAGGWTFT
+2374 
-2387 PTGAWADGDYTLSV
+2387 
-2401 SVEDKAGNTSH
+2401 
-2412 SASLTVTVDTQIA
+2412 
-2425 INNIELVNDSGIPD
+2425 
-2439 DNLTNN
+2439 
-2445 VRPHFQVTVPTDVN
+2445 
-2459 VVRLSIDG
+2459 
-2467 GKTWFN
+2467 
-2473 ATQSAT
+2473 
-2479 PGVWDYIWPD
+2479 
-2489 DVADGGYTLTVEAT
+2489 
-2503 DEAGN
+2503 
-2508 KATQTLDF
+2508 
-2516 TIDTT
+2516 
-2521 LSVPTL
+2521 
-2527 SLDSADDSGIAG
+2527 
-2539 DNITNVKTPGF
+2539 
-2550 TLNNIDTDVSRV
+2550 
-2562 IVEVMHNGIKQEVPL
+2562 
-2577 VQTGGQW
+2577 
-2584 RFAPTSDW
+2584 
-2592 ADGDYI
+2592 
-2598 LTVKVED
+2598 
-2605 RAGNVKQSAPLTVT
+2605 
-2619 VDTHIAIDRI
+2619 
-2629 ELVNDSGIPG
+2629 
-2639 DNLTNEA
+2639 
-2646 RPHFQVTVPAD
+2646 
-2657 VNGVRLSIDG
+2657 
-2667 GKTWF
+2667 
-2672 DATQSAT
+2672 
-2679 SGVWDY
+2679 
-2685 TWLTNVANGPHTLM
+2685 
-2699 VEASDKA
+2699 
-2706 GNKTT
+2706 
-2711 QKLDFTIDT
+2711 
-2720 ILSEPTIT
+2720 
-2728 LDSADDSAAGDNIT
+2728 
-2742 NVKMPGFTLGNIDAD
+2742 
-2757 VTKVVVTVAHDGKN
+2757 
-2771 QQIELIKNGGVWR
+2771 
-2784 FTPGAAWTDGDYTL
+2784 
-2798 TVKVEDKA
+2798 
-2806 GNTNYSAPL
+2806 
-2815 TVTID
+2815 
-2820 TQTSIDRIELLNDT
+2820 
-2834 GIVGDNLTNEARPQF
+2834 
-2849 HITVPTDV
+2849 
-2857 NSVQLS
+2857 
-2863 LDGGINWVNATL
+2863 
-2875 TSDGVW
+2875 
-2881 EYIWPTDLVENTY
+2881 
-2894 TLTVKATD
+2894 
-2902 VAGNT
+2902 
-2907 ATETLNFII
+2907 
-2916 DTTLSTPTITL
+2916 
-2927 DSADDSGTANDNK
+2927 
-2940 TNVKTPG
+2940 
-2947 FIIGGIDSDVTQVV
+2947 
-2961 VQVMR
+2961 
-2966 DGHSEE
+2966 
-2972 VELTQTNGQWRFVPG
+2972 
-2987 SAWTDGD
+2987 
-2994 YTLTV
+2994 
-2999 TVKDEAGNIR
+2999 
-3009 HSAPLTV
+3009 
-3016 TIDTQITI
+3016 I

-3177 GATGIWSVTPTG
+3177 DATGNWSVTPTGTWADGDYTLTVRVEDEAGNEKHSASLTVTVDTQITIDAIELVNDNGIPGDNMTNDAHPQFRVTVPGDVNEVSLSIDGGVTWVKATQSATPGVWNYTWPGTVPDGDYTLNVKATDNAGNTVTETLHFTIDTTLSVPVIVLNSADDTGVQGDNMTNSTQPTFALQHIDDDAVRVTVSVEHGGVTTTFDATKGVGGWSFTPTGAWADGDYTLSVSVEDKAGNTSHSASLTVTVDTQIAINNIELVNDSGIPDDNLTNNVRPHFQVKVPTDVNEVRLSIDGGKTWFNATQSATPGVWDYTWLADVGEGKHTLTVEATDKAGNQTTQKLDFIIDTMLSEPTIVLDSTDDSGTKGDNLTNANKPTFILGNIDADARYVTVEVQYGGTKEVLTATKGATGIWSVTPTG

-3194 DYTLTVRVEDDA
+3194 DYMLTVRVEDDA

-3321 TPTIA
+3321 TPTIT

-3346 GFTIGNIDADAHSV
+3346 GFTIGNIDSDAQSV

-3405 GNVRQSTPLVVT
+3405 GNVRQSTPLIVT

-3470 SATQGIEGV
+3470 SAAQGIEGV

-3620 IAIDRIEL
+3620 IAIDHIEL

-3712 FTIDITLLTPTIE
+3712 FTIDITLMTPTIE

-3844 HDRPVFDIHQVDSDV
+3844 HDRPVFDIRQVDSDV

-4308 LRIEID
+4308 LKIEID

-4529 NITSVTTPRFVIG
+4529 NITSVTKPRFVIG

-4559 YSVTANGNN
+4559 YPVTANGNN

-4830 KTPTLIGSTLPNT
+4830 KTPTLVGNTLPNA

-4969 NYELTFKVEDVAGN
+4969 NYVLTFKVEDVAGN

-5033 STLTIRNPQGVV
+5033 STLTIRSPQGVV

-5083 KEILI
+5083 KDILI

-5409 SIFGEMNQ
+5409 SISGEMNQ

-5531 VGEVWVNEKGHWQMP
+5531 VGEVWVNDKGHWQMP

-5576 IWVDTHIKVFTS
+5576 IWVDTHIQVFTS

-5599 EWWSNSDLIT
+5599 DWWSNSSTIT
-5609 MRGTGEIG
+5609 MRGMGEIG

-5632 VVAATGRWE
+5632 VVAANGQWE
-5641 LSTDKL
+5641 LSTDQL
-5647 PEGTYDISLVIED
+5647 PEGKYDITLSIED
-5660 SAGNRW
+5660 NAGNRK
-5666 EDVREIFI
+5666 EEVHEIFI

-5706 IITDSEGNTYT
+5706 IITDSNGNTYT

-5997 RTEPSAAEE
+5997 RTVPSAAEE
-6006 SVVKVTAYSI
+6006 SVVKETAYSI

-6103 SSADIVNAMNVR
+6103 SSADIVNAMNAR